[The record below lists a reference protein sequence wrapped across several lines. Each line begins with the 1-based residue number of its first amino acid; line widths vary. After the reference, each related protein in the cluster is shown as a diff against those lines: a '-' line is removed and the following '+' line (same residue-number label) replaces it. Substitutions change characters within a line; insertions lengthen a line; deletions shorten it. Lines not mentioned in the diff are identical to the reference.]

1 MRVFFQTSRQR
12 SFLSACRIAR
22 KKWSASVPLLL
33 AALLTVVFYSCRDED
48 LLPSVQSVEHN
59 GTRTED
65 NANTSGLTISGD
77 IKKFYDDKNNLL
89 YSGYTYAPS
98 RRVPLVGEGRVI
110 NQITKNL
117 VGVLSN
123 SDNKLEYLV
132 DKNLDNSV
140 KLTGLAEV
148 NTGLPIL
155 SVKDVNR
162 VYYDSSNG
170 IKVGFLYKDPG
181 GLLSLNVLK
190 GFWVKTYL
198 KGEEQDGS
206 STSGSG
212 DDFQLL
218 NLNLLN
224 VSGGLSEI
232 SFTTTKPFDEVRIG
246 CASIDVDVL
255 SGLEFYYAFV
265 GENPKKIAASFGYY
279 KEAETNSGLGNTNN
293 LIDEYPD
300 NSEQLSMLGHHE
312 LYVDF
317 NEKIVKD
324 SEIGFKT
331 GGLKTLDIDLTGL
344 SLFELTNNDVNNKY
358 VWGNEKVLSGGI
370 GISLLGTQ
378 DGSMSAIAK
387 EDCYGVKIKLN
398 TGLVGGLLDAILGL
412 LGNTHYYYAYSRDP
426 VEIDVSSY
434 FTIGN
439 DTISTDYYNLPT
451 PSDDGSVSYSLD
463 RWPSGATSPS
473 ISGNRITG
481 MTVNGDYVVQAI
493 YKRGEETSW
502 SYAVIHRDKK
512 EAEAGCNTMMINTSA
527 NQGQYT
533 VVESSGS
540 QGGISLFNKI
550 NNRQNLVDD
559 DYTNYAEA
567 TNVLSLIQ
575 FGSLAGVHSS
585 QDIAPQGGGKTRVGF
600 VMQTNNQLL
609 GADVLKFFFIRLYND
624 GKEVFSGL
632 TAENDAVGVGLVGND
647 GSKLRF
653 YVETDQTFDQV
664 ELWTAGLLNVN
675 LNTFRLYYAFYEPV
689 TCEEYAG
696 TSEACMEM
704 ITAQKHG
711 ATINYAETK
720 SSSAASVG
728 STMNNLSYV
737 IDNSQQTAAS
747 IVAGVS
753 LISRSTVAV
762 KFNSIRGGQPV
773 GAILRTPG
781 YVLNASVLQNVTIA
795 AYNGGQAVAS
805 ESTSGGLASIEVI
818 SDAGLAYME
827 VTPLQD
833 YDEVR
838 ISFPSLAD
846 ALETVWLSGFYIRPD
861 ANGNGIP
868 DCAEEP
874 DDQGGTDGI
883 TYKSITEHV
892 CVDETNDLGK
902 VRISVDAQDDK
913 VGTKLT
919 FTCYP
924 YNGNGQKIEQE
935 AELQQ
940 DDKGYFFELSLPVG
954 DYSISGL
961 STYNGLRAQ
970 VHPLKTTWKRNA
982 ADTDW
987 NNWSNWTDGSPWG
1000 CTNVV
1005 IPTGATRYPNLK
1017 AWGSVD
1023 KFYGGNYCANIHF
1036 EPGAAV
1042 LNTQYLEY
1050 DCAYVEMEVQSGMYH
1065 MISTPLHG
1073 MVTGDMFVSPEMP
1086 AYFTP
1091 LNGATY
1097 REVRHNP
1104 VVRQKMYS
1112 RAVTTATSGTDLNG
1126 TVAATADWSR
1136 TFNAVA
1142 QLYEQAQGIKMMVGN
1157 EGDGT
1162 SYRLRFPKAYTEYN
1176 YYTLSGGWVKEETL
1190 PEGAR
1195 NMNGKFAY
1203 EESGFKPE
1211 NAGRSFTFKLRNE
1224 EQGAT
1229 YFVAGNP
1236 FMSYLDIKTFLT
1248 ENKQSVQAIRIID
1261 SENVF
1266 GEEEGLVRISLSE
1279 NGNLSFDVAG
1289 EQSNTIAPLQ
1299 AFYVEASGDNASDNV
1314 DITYTSNMFVQPFA
1328 STATRSSRS
1337 ASVPAA
1343 GEMKI
1348 SAVSGNSVSSCSLLR
1363 SAGAS
1368 DAYNAKEDV
1377 ITLIDENFMPK
1388 VKVYTVAGKRALDI
1402 QKIKNAARVDLGF
1415 MVKDGSQQTKFT
1427 LNYGSNWKGW
1437 TLVDK
1442 QTGNRYLL
1450 DGTSLTV
1457 NAGAM
1462 KSNNGRFYLVKE

>member
-1 MRVFFQTSRQR
+1 MSVFFQTSRQR
-12 SFLSACRIAR
+12 SFLSACRIAG

-48 LLPSVQSVEHN
+48 LTPSMLSFEQG
-59 GTRTED
+59 GTRAD
-65 NANTSGLTISGD
+65 AASTSGLD
-77 IKKFYDDKNNLL
+77 VVQDA
-89 YSGYTYAPS
+89 TYGATYKPN

-140 KLTGLAEV
+140 SLKGLAEV

-181 GLLSLNVLK
+181 GLLSLNVLQ

-198 KGEEQDGS
+198 KGKEQDGS

-212 DDFQLL
+212 NKFQLL

-246 CASIDVDVL
+246 CASISVEVL

-265 GENPKKIAASFGYY
+265 GENPKKIAA
-279 KEAETNSGLGNTNN
+279 KEH
-293 LIDEYPD
+293 EYPD
-300 NSEQLSMLGHHE
+300 AKQERPSKNITDLLGRNLVDSDISNGPTCELLSGLVGGGLTCRVNFGATIPVGSEVG
-312 LYVDF
+312 YYT
-317 NEKIVKD
+317 
-324 SEIGFKT
+324 T
-331 GGLKTLDIDLTGL
+331 GGGL
-344 SLFELTNNDVNNKY
+344 ASISLGATELNAYDTSDNNPQSINT
-358 VWGNEKVLSGGI
+358 ESGI
-370 GISLLGTQ
+370 GISALAGGAREFSMILTKENAQRLELDLPSGINLL
-378 DGSMSAIAK
+378 SA
-387 EDCYGVKIKLN
+387 VQ
-398 TGLVGGLLDAILGL
+398 V
-412 LGNTHYYYAYSRDP
+412 HYAYSRDP

-451 PSDDGSVSYSLD
+451 LSEGTVTYSLISY
-463 RWPSGATSPS
+463 PEGATPPN

-481 MTVNGDYVVQAI
+481 MTVNGDYLVKAV
-493 YKRGEETSW
+493 YTREGETSW

-512 EAEAGCNTMMINTSA
+512 EAEAGCNTMMINTSG
-527 NQGQYT
+527 NEVQYT

-550 NNRQNLVDD
+550 NNRQNLVDG

-585 QDIAPQGGGKTRVGF
+585 QDIAPQGGKTRVGF

-609 GADVLKFFFIRLYND
+609 GADVLKFFFIRLYKD
-624 GKEVFSGL
+624 GEEVFSGL

-720 SSSAASVG
+720 SSSVASVG
-728 STMNNLSYV
+728 TTMNNLSYV

-781 YVLNASVLQNVTIA
+781 YGLNASVLQNVTIA

-805 ESTSGGLASIEVI
+805 ESTSSGLASIEVI
-818 SDAGLAYME
+818 SNAGLAYME

-874 DDQGGTDGI
+874 EDQGETDI
-883 TYKSITEHV
+883 TYRSITEHV
-892 CVDETNDLGK
+892 CVDETTYLGN
-902 VRISVDAQDDK
+902 VRISVDAEPK
-913 VGTKLT
+913 LLGTELT

-935 AELQQ
+935 AKLQQ
-940 DDKGYFFELSLPVG
+940 DDKDYFFELSLPVG

-970 VHPLKTTWKRNA
+970 VHPLKTTWKRSA

-1017 AWGSVD
+1017 AWDSVD

-1091 LNGATY
+1091 LNENTY

-1104 VVRQKMYS
+1104 IVRQKMYS
-1112 RAVTTATSGTDLNG
+1112 RAVKTATSGTNG
-1126 TVAATADWSR
+1126 TVVATADWSR

-1142 QLYEQAQGIKMMVGN
+1142 QPYEQAQGIKMMVGN
-1157 EGDGT
+1157 DWGT
-1162 SYRLRFPKAYTEYN
+1162 SYRLRFPKAYTKYY
-1176 YYTLSGGWVKEETL
+1176 YYTLSGGKVKPETL
-1190 PEGAR
+1190 PDGAR

-1203 EESGFKPE
+1203 EESGFTPE
-1211 NAGRSFTFKLRNE
+1211 KVRNSFTFKLRNDKQGDK
-1224 EQGAT
+1224 QGAI

-1248 ENKQSVQAIRIID
+1248 ENNQSVQAIRIID
-1261 SENVF
+1261 SESVF
-1266 GEEEGLVRISLSE
+1266 GEEEGLVRISLGE
-1279 NGNLSFDVAG
+1279 NGDLSFEGYG

-1299 AFYVEASGDNASDNV
+1299 AFYVEVLEGYTSDNV
-1314 DITYTSNMFVQPFA
+1314 NITYTSDMFVQPSA

-1337 ASVPAA
+1337 ASVPTA

-1377 ITLIDENFMPK
+1377 VSLIDEDFMPK

-1402 QKIKNAARVDLGF
+1402 QKMSNATRVDLGF
-1415 MVKDGSQQTKFT
+1415 MVKDGSQQTRFT

-1442 QTGNRYLL
+1442 QTGKRYLL

-1462 KSNNGRFYLVKE
+1462 KSNDGRFYLVKE

>member
-1 MRVFFQTSRQR
+1 MSVFFQTSRQR
-12 SFLSACRIAR
+12 SFLSACRIAG
-22 KKWSASVPLLL
+22 KKWSASVPLFL

-48 LLPSVQSVEHN
+48 LLPSVQSFEQG
-59 GTRTED
+59 GTRAE
-65 NANTSGLTISGD
+65 AASTSGLD
-77 IKKFYDDKNNLL
+77 VVQDA
-89 YSGYTYAPS
+89 TYGATYKPNC
-98 RRVPLVGEGRVI
+98 RVPLVGEGRVI

-132 DKNLDNSV
+132 DKNLDNFVSL
-140 KLTGLAEV
+140 KGLAEV
-148 NTGLPIL
+148 NAGLPIL

-162 VYYDSSNG
+162 VYYDSSNV

-181 GLLSLNVLK
+181 GLLSLDVLK

-206 STSGSG
+206 STLGSG
-212 DDFQLL
+212 ENFQLL

-246 CASIDVDVL
+246 CASISVEVL

-265 GENPKKIAASFGYY
+265 GENPKKIAAE
-279 KEAETNSGLGNTNN
+279 KH
-293 LIDEYPD
+293 EYPYA
-300 NSEQLSMLGHHE
+300 EQERPLHPLSKGDLVNESLTDGPVCE
-312 LYVDF
+312 L
-317 NEKIVKD
+317 
-324 SEIGFKT
+324 
-331 GGLKTLDIDLTGL
+331 
-344 SLFELTNNDVNNKY
+344 
-358 VWGNEKVLSGGI
+358 
-370 GISLLGTQ
+370 IS
-378 DGSMSAIAK
+378 
-387 EDCYGVKIKLN
+387 
-398 TGLVGGLLDAILGL
+398 GL
-412 LGNTHYYYAYSRDP
+412 LGGLTCRVDFGATIPVGSEVGYYTKGGGLASISLGATKLNAYDTGDNNPQSINTESGIGVSALAGGAREFSMILTKKDTRRLELDLPSGINLLSAVQVHYAYSRDP

-451 PSDDGSVSYSLD
+451 PSEGTVIYSLI
-463 RWPSGATSPS
+463 SSPNGVTTPE

-481 MTVNGDYVVQAI
+481 MTVNGDYAVKAV
-493 YKRGEETSW
+493 YTREEKEISW
-502 SYAVIHRDKK
+502 SYAVIHRNKK
-512 EAEAGCNTMMINTSA
+512 EAEAGCNTMMINTSG
-527 NQGQYT
+527 NEGQYT

-550 NNRQNLVDD
+550 NNRQNLVDG

-585 QDIAPQGGGKTRVGF
+585 QDIAPQGGKTRVGF

-609 GADVLKFFFIRLYND
+609 GADVLKFFFIRLYKD
-624 GKEVFSGL
+624 GEEVFSGL
-632 TAENDAVGVGLVGND
+632 TAENDAIGVGLVGND

-653 YVETDQTFDQV
+653 YVETDKTFDQV

-728 STMNNLSYV
+728 ATMNNLSYV

-762 KFNSIRGGQPV
+762 KFNSIRGGQPL

-874 DDQGGTDGI
+874 DDQGETDI
-883 TYKSITEHV
+883 TYRSITEHV
-892 CVDETNDLGK
+892 CVDKTTYLGN
-902 VRISVDAQDDK
+902 VRISVDAK
-913 VGTKLT
+913 SELLGTELT

-924 YNGNGQKIEQE
+924 YNGNEQKIEQK

-982 ADTDW
+982 SDTDW

-1005 IPTGATRYPNLK
+1005 IPAGATRYPNLN

-1073 MVTGDMFVSPEMP
+1073 MITGDMFVSPEMP

-1091 LNGATY
+1091 LKEDTY

-1104 VVRQKMYS
+1104 IVRQKMYS
-1112 RAVTTATSGTDLNG
+1112 RAVTTATSGTDSNG
-1126 TVAATADWSR
+1126 TVVATADWSR

-1142 QLYEQAQGIKMMVGN
+1142 QPYEQAQGIKMMVGN
-1157 EGDGT
+1157 DWGT

-1176 YYTLSGGWVKEETL
+1176 YYTLSGRWVKKETL

-1211 NAGRSFTFKLRNE
+1211 NAGRSFTFELRNE

-1261 SENVF
+1261 SESVF
-1266 GEEEGLVRISLSE
+1266 GEEEGLVRISLGK
-1279 NGNLSFDVAG
+1279 NGDLSFDVAG

-1299 AFYVEASGDNASDNV
+1299 AFYVEALEGYTSDNV
-1314 DITYTSNMFVQPFA
+1314 NITYTSDMFVQPSA

-1337 ASVPAA
+1337 ASVPTA

-1348 SAVSGNSVSSCSLLR
+1348 SAVSGNSVSSCSLIR

-1368 DAYNAKEDV
+1368 DAYNAKEDIV
-1377 ITLIDENFMPK
+1377 SLIDEDFMPK
-1388 VKVYTVAGKRALDI
+1388 VKVYTVADKRALDI
-1402 QKIKNAARVDLGF
+1402 QKMSNATRVGLGF
-1415 MVKDGSQQTKFT
+1415 MVKDGSQQTEFT
-1427 LNYGSNWKGW
+1427 LDYGSNWKGW

-1442 QTGNRYLL
+1442 QTGKRYLL

-1462 KSNNGRFYLVKE
+1462 KSNDGRFYLVKE

>member
-1 MRVFFQTSRQR
+1 MSVFFQTSRQR
-12 SFLSACRIAR
+12 SFLSACRIAG

-59 GTRTED
+59 GTRNETES
-65 NANTSGLTISGD
+65 TSGLDVVQDEIYGA
-77 IKKFYDDKNNLL
+77 
-89 YSGYTYAPS
+89 TYKPNC
-98 RRVPLVGEGRVI
+98 RVPLVGEGRVI

-140 KLTGLAEV
+140 SLKGLAEV

-181 GLLSLNVLK
+181 GLLSLNVLQ

-198 KGEEQDGS
+198 KGKEQDGS

-212 DDFQLL
+212 DKFQLL

-246 CASIDVDVL
+246 CASISVEVL

-265 GENPKKIAASFGYY
+265 GENPEKIATYNGYY
-279 KEAETNSGLGNTNN
+279 KQPETDSGGSITGLGNTNN
-293 LIDEYPD
+293 LIDEELD
-300 NSEQLSMLGHHE
+300 NSEQLSLAGHHE

-331 GGLKTLDIDLTGL
+331 GGFKTLDIDLTGL

-398 TGLVGGLLDAILGL
+398 TGLVGGLLDVILGL

-451 PSDDGSVSYSLD
+451 PSDGTVTYSLISY
-463 RWPSGATSPS
+463 PEGATFPS

-481 MTVNGDYVVQAI
+481 MTENGDYVVQAI

-512 EAEAGCNTMMINTSA
+512 EAEAGCNTMMINTSG
-527 NQGQYT
+527 NEVQYT

-550 NNRQNLVDD
+550 NNRQNLVDG

-585 QDIAPQGGGKTRVGF
+585 QDIAPQGGKTRVGF

-609 GADVLKFFFIRLYND
+609 GADVLKFFFIRLYKD
-624 GKEVFSGL
+624 GEEVFSGL

-720 SSSAASVG
+720 SSSVASVG
-728 STMNNLSYV
+728 TTMNNLSYV

-762 KFNSIRGGQPV
+762 KFNSIRGGQPL

-805 ESTSGGLASIEVI
+805 ESTAGGLASIEVI

-874 DDQGGTDGI
+874 DDQGETDI
-883 TYKSITEHV
+883 AYKSITEHV
-892 CVDETNDLGK
+892 CVDETTYLGN
-902 VRISVDAQDDK
+902 VRIFVDAQDDK

-970 VHPLKTTWKRNA
+970 VHPLKTTWKRNT

-1005 IPTGATRYPNLK
+1005 IPAGATRYPNLK

-1091 LNGATY
+1091 LKEDTY

-1104 VVRQKMYS
+1104 IVRQKMYS

-1126 TVAATADWSR
+1126 TVASTADWSR

-1176 YYTLSGGWVKEETL
+1176 YYTLSGRWVKEETL

-1248 ENKQSVQAIRIID
+1248 ENKRSVQAIRIID

-1314 DITYTSNMFVQPFA
+1314 DITYTSDMFVQPSA

-1368 DAYNAKEDV
+1368 DAYNAKEDIV
-1377 ITLIDENFMPK
+1377 SLIDEDFMPK
-1388 VKVYTVAGKRALDI
+1388 VKVYTVADKRALDI
-1402 QKIKNAARVDLGF
+1402 QKMSNATRVGLGF
-1415 MVKDGSQQTKFT
+1415 MVKDASQQTEFT
-1427 LNYGSNWKGW
+1427 LDYGSNWKGW

-1442 QTGNRYLL
+1442 QTGKRYLL

-1462 KSNNGRFYLVKE
+1462 KSNDGRFYLVKE

>member
-1 MRVFFQTSRQR
+1 MSVFFQTSRQR
-12 SFLSACRIAR
+12 SFLSACRIAG
-22 KKWSASVPLLL
+22 KKWSASVPLFL

-48 LLPSVQSVEHN
+48 LLPSVQSFEQG
-59 GTRTED
+59 GTRAE
-65 NANTSGLTISGD
+65 AASTSGLD
-77 IKKFYDDKNNLL
+77 VVQDA
-89 YSGYTYAPS
+89 TYGATYKPNC
-98 RRVPLVGEGRVI
+98 RVPLVGEGRVI

-132 DKNLDNSV
+132 DKNLDNFVSL
-140 KLTGLAEV
+140 KGLAEV
-148 NTGLPIL
+148 NAGLPIL

-162 VYYDSSNG
+162 VYYDSSNV

-181 GLLSLNVLK
+181 GLLSLDVLK

-206 STSGSG
+206 STLGSG
-212 DDFQLL
+212 ENFQLL

-246 CASIDVDVL
+246 CASISVEVL

-265 GENPKKIAASFGYY
+265 GENPKKIAAEKHEYPYAEQERPLHPLSKGDLVNESLIDGPVCELISGLLGGGLTCRVDFGATIPVGSEVGYY
-279 KEAETNSGLGNTNN
+279 T
-293 LIDEYPD
+293 
-300 NSEQLSMLGHHE
+300 
-312 LYVDF
+312 
-317 NEKIVKD
+317 
-324 SEIGFKT
+324 T
-331 GGLKTLDIDLTGL
+331 GGGLASISLGATKLNAYDTGD
-344 SLFELTNNDVNNKY
+344 NNPQSINT
-358 VWGNEKVLSGGI
+358 ESGI
-370 GISLLGTQ
+370 GV
-378 DGSMSAIAK
+378 SA
-387 EDCYGVKIKLN
+387 
-398 TGLVGGLLDAILGL
+398 LVGGAREFSMILTKKDTRRLELDLPSGINLLSAVKV
-412 LGNTHYYYAYSRDP
+412 HYAYSRDP

-451 PSDDGSVSYSLD
+451 PSEGTVIYSLIS
-463 RWPSGATSPS
+463 WPSGATSPS
-473 ISGNRITG
+473 ISGNHMTG
-481 MTVNGDYVVQAI
+481 MTVNGDYVVKAV
-493 YKRGEETSW
+493 YTREEKETSW
-502 SYAVIHRDKK
+502 SYAVIHRNKK
-512 EAEAGCNTMMINTSA
+512 EAVAGCNTMMINTSG
-527 NQGQYT
+527 NEGQYT

-550 NNRQNLVDD
+550 NNRQNLVDG

-585 QDIAPQGGGKTRVGF
+585 QDIAPQGGKTRVGF

-609 GADVLKFFFIRLYND
+609 GADVLKFFFIRLYKD
-624 GKEVFSGL
+624 GEEVFSGL

-653 YVETDQTFDQV
+653 YVETDRTFDQV

-675 LNTFRLYYAFYEPV
+675 LNTFRLYYAFYEPT

-720 SSSAASVG
+720 SSSVASVG
-728 STMNNLSYV
+728 ATTNNLSYV

-762 KFNSIRGGQPV
+762 KFNSIRGGQPL

-805 ESTSGGLASIEVI
+805 ESTSSGLASIEVI

-827 VTPLQD
+827 VTPLQG

-874 DDQGGTDGI
+874 DDQGETDI
-883 TYKSITEHV
+883 AYKSITEHV
-892 CVDETNDLGK
+892 CVDETTYLGN
-902 VRISVDAQDDK
+902 VRISVDAK
-913 VGTKLT
+913 SELLGTELT

-924 YNGNGQKIEQE
+924 YNGNGQKIEQK

-961 STYNGLRAQ
+961 STYNGMRAQ
-970 VHPLKTTWKRNA
+970 VHPLKTTWKRSA
-982 ADTDW
+982 SDTDW

-1005 IPTGATRYPNLK
+1005 IPAGATRYPNLK

-1112 RAVTTATSGTDLNG
+1112 RAVTTATSGTNG
-1126 TVAATADWSR
+1126 TVVATADWSR

-1142 QLYEQAQGIKMMVGN
+1142 QPYEQAQGIKMMVGN
-1157 EGDGT
+1157 DWGT

-1176 YYTLSGGWVKEETL
+1176 YYTLSGGWVKKETL

-1203 EESGFKPE
+1203 EVIGFNPE
-1211 NAGRSFTFKLRNE
+1211 NAGSSFTFELRNE

-1261 SENVF
+1261 SENIF
-1266 GEEEGLVRISLSE
+1266 GGEEGLVRISLGE
-1279 NGNLSFDVAG
+1279 NGDLSFDVAG

-1299 AFYVEASGDNASDNV
+1299 AFYVEVSGDYASDNV
-1314 DITYTSNMFVQPFA
+1314 NITYTSNMFVQPSA

-1337 ASVPAA
+1337 ASVPTA

-1348 SAVSGNSVSSCSLLR
+1348 SAVSGNSVSSCSLIR

-1368 DAYNAKEDV
+1368 DAYNAKEDIV
-1377 ITLIDENFMPK
+1377 SLIDEDFMPK
-1388 VKVYTVAGKRALDI
+1388 VKVYTVADKRALDI
-1402 QKIKNAARVDLGF
+1402 QKMSNATRVGLGF
-1415 MVKDGSQQTKFT
+1415 MVKDGSQQTEFT
-1427 LNYGSNWKGW
+1427 LDYGSNWKGW

-1442 QTGNRYLL
+1442 QTGKRYLL

-1462 KSNNGRFYLVKE
+1462 KSNDGRFYLVKE

>member
-1 MRVFFQTSRQR
+1 MSVFFQTSRQR
-12 SFLSACRIAR
+12 SFLSACRIAG
-22 KKWSASVPLLL
+22 KKWSASVPLFL

-48 LLPSVQSVEHN
+48 LLPSVQSFEQG
-59 GTRTED
+59 GTRAE
-65 NANTSGLTISGD
+65 AASTSGLD
-77 IKKFYDDKNNLL
+77 VVQDA
-89 YSGYTYAPS
+89 TYGATYKPNC
-98 RRVPLVGEGRVI
+98 RVPLVGEGRVI

-132 DKNLDNSV
+132 DKNLDNFVSL
-140 KLTGLAEV
+140 KGLAEV
-148 NTGLPIL
+148 NAGLPIL

-162 VYYDSSNG
+162 VYYDSSNV

-181 GLLSLNVLK
+181 GLLSLNVLQ

-198 KGEEQDGS
+198 KGKEQDGS

-212 DDFQLL
+212 DNFKLL

-265 GENPKKIAASFGYY
+265 GENPKKIAAEKHEYPY
-279 KEAETNSGLGNTNN
+279 AEQERPLHPLSKGDLVNES
-293 LIDEYPD
+293 LIDGPVC
-300 NSEQLSMLGHHE
+300 E
-312 LYVDF
+312 L
-317 NEKIVKD
+317 
-324 SEIGFKT
+324 
-331 GGLKTLDIDLTGL
+331 
-344 SLFELTNNDVNNKY
+344 
-358 VWGNEKVLSGGI
+358 
-370 GISLLGTQ
+370 IS
-378 DGSMSAIAK
+378 
-387 EDCYGVKIKLN
+387 
-398 TGLVGGLLDAILGL
+398 GL
-412 LGNTHYYYAYSRDP
+412 LGGGLTCRVDFGATIPVGSEVGYYTTGGGLASISLGATKLNAYDTSDNNPQSINTESGIGVSALAGGAREFSMILTKENAQRLELDLPSGINLLSAVQVHYAYSRDP

-451 PSDDGSVSYSLD
+451 PSDGTVSYSLIS
-463 RWPSGATSPS
+463 WPSGATSPS
-473 ISGNRITG
+473 ISGNHMTG
-481 MTVNGDYVVQAI
+481 MTVNGDYAVKAV
-493 YKRGEETSW
+493 YTREEKETSW
-502 SYAVIHRDKK
+502 SYAVIHRNKK
-512 EAEAGCNTMMINTSA
+512 EAVAGCNTMMINTSA

-550 NNRQNLVDD
+550 NNRQNLVDG

-585 QDIAPQGGGKTRVGF
+585 QDIAPQGGKTRVGF

-609 GADVLKFFFIRLYND
+609 GADVLKFFFIRLYKD
-624 GKEVFSGL
+624 GEEVFSGL
-632 TAENDAVGVGLVGND
+632 TAENDAIGVGLVGND

-653 YVETDQTFDQV
+653 YVETDKTFDQV

-675 LNTFRLYYAFYEPV
+675 LNTFRLYYAFYEPT

-728 STMNNLSYV
+728 ATMNNLSYV

-762 KFNSIRGGQPV
+762 KFNSIRGGQPL

-827 VTPLQD
+827 VTPLQG

-874 DDQGGTDGI
+874 DDQGETDI
-883 TYKSITEHV
+883 AYKSITEHV
-892 CVDETNDLGK
+892 CVDETTYLGN
-902 VRISVDAQDDK
+902 VRISVDAK
-913 VGTKLT
+913 SELLGTELT

-924 YNGNGQKIEQE
+924 YNGNGQKIEQK

-961 STYNGLRAQ
+961 STYNGMRAQ
-970 VHPLKTTWKRNA
+970 VHPLKTTWKRSA
-982 ADTDW
+982 SDTDW

-1005 IPTGATRYPNLK
+1005 IPAGATRYPNLK

-1073 MVTGDMFVSPEMP
+1073 MITGDMFVSPEMP

-1091 LNGATY
+1091 LKEDTY

-1104 VVRQKMYS
+1104 IVRQKMYS
-1112 RAVTTATSGTDLNG
+1112 RAVTTATSGTNG
-1126 TVAATADWSR
+1126 TVVATADWSR

-1142 QLYEQAQGIKMMVGN
+1142 QPYEQAQGIKMMVGN
-1157 EGDGT
+1157 DWGT

-1176 YYTLSGGWVKEETL
+1176 YYTLSGECVKKETL
-1190 PEGAR
+1190 PVEAR

-1203 EESGFKPE
+1203 EVSGFNPE
-1211 NAGRSFTFKLRNE
+1211 NAGNSFTFELRNDGK
-1224 EQGAT
+1224 GAT

-1248 ENKQSVQAIRIID
+1248 ENKQFVQAIRIID
-1261 SENVF
+1261 SESVF
-1266 GEEEGLVRISLSE
+1266 GEEEGLVRISLGK
-1279 NGNLSFDVAG
+1279 NGDLSFNVAG

-1299 AFYVEASGDNASDNV
+1299 AFYVEALEGYTSDNV
-1314 DITYTSNMFVQPFA
+1314 NITYTSDMFVQPSA

-1337 ASVPAA
+1337 ASVPTA

-1348 SAVSGNSVSSCSLLR
+1348 SAVSGNSVSSCSLIR

-1368 DAYNAKEDV
+1368 DAYNAKEDIV
-1377 ITLIDENFMPK
+1377 SLIDEDFMPK
-1388 VKVYTVAGKRALDI
+1388 VKVYTVANKRALDI
-1402 QKIKNAARVDLGF
+1402 QKMSNATRVGLGF
-1415 MVKDGSQQTKFT
+1415 MVKDGSQQTEFT
-1427 LNYGSNWKGW
+1427 LDYGSNWKGW

-1442 QTGNRYLL
+1442 QTGKRYLL

-1462 KSNNGRFYLVKE
+1462 KSNDGRFYLVKE

>member
-1 MRVFFQTSRQR
+1 MSVFFQTSRQR
-12 SFLSACRIAR
+12 SFLSACRIAG
-22 KKWSASVPLLL
+22 KKWSASVPLFL

-48 LLPSVQSVEHN
+48 LLPSVQSFEQG
-59 GTRTED
+59 GTRAE
-65 NANTSGLTISGD
+65 AASTSGLD
-77 IKKFYDDKNNLL
+77 VVQDA
-89 YSGYTYAPS
+89 TYGATYKPNC
-98 RRVPLVGEGRVI
+98 RVPLVGEGRVI

-132 DKNLDNSV
+132 DKNLDNFVSL
-140 KLTGLAEV
+140 KGLAEV
-148 NTGLPIL
+148 NAGLPIL

-162 VYYDSSNG
+162 VYYDSSNV

-181 GLLSLNVLK
+181 GLLSLDVLK

-206 STSGSG
+206 STLGSG
-212 DDFQLL
+212 ENFQLL

-232 SFTTTKPFDEVRIG
+232 SFTTTRPFDEVRIG
-246 CASIDVDVL
+246 CASISVEVL

-265 GENPKKIAASFGYY
+265 GENPKKIAAETYAYPTAKQEKPAHLGTGDLVNESLIDGPVCELISGLLGGGLTCRVDFGATIPVGSEVGYY
-279 KEAETNSGLGNTNN
+279 TKG
-293 LIDEYPD
+293 
-300 NSEQLSMLGHHE
+300 
-312 LYVDF
+312 
-317 NEKIVKD
+317 
-324 SEIGFKT
+324 
-331 GGLKTLDIDLTGL
+331 GGLASISLGATKLNAYDTGD
-344 SLFELTNNDVNNKY
+344 NNPQSINT
-358 VWGNEKVLSGGI
+358 EGGI
-370 GISLLGTQ
+370 GV
-378 DGSMSAIAK
+378 SA
-387 EDCYGVKIKLN
+387 
-398 TGLVGGLLDAILGL
+398 LVGGAREFSMILTKENAQRLELDLPSGINLLSAVQV
-412 LGNTHYYYAYSRDP
+412 HYAYSRDP

-439 DTISTDYYNLPT
+439 DTISTDYHNLPT
-451 PSDDGSVSYSLD
+451 PSEGTVIYSLIS
-463 RWPSGATSPS
+463 WPSGATSPS
-473 ISGNRITG
+473 ISGNHMTG
-481 MTVNGDYVVQAI
+481 MTVNGDYVVKAV
-493 YKRGEETSW
+493 YTREEKETSW
-502 SYAVIHRDKK
+502 SYAVIHRNKK
-512 EAEAGCNTMMINTSA
+512 EAVAGCNTMMINTSG
-527 NQGQYT
+527 NEGQYT

-550 NNRQNLVDD
+550 NNRQNLVDG

-585 QDIAPQGGGKTRVGF
+585 QDIAPQGGKTRVGF

-609 GADVLKFFFIRLYND
+609 GADVLKFFFIRLYKD
-624 GKEVFSGL
+624 GEEVFSGL

-675 LNTFRLYYAFYEPV
+675 LNTFRLYYAFYEPT

-728 STMNNLSYV
+728 ATMNNLSYV

-781 YVLNASVLQNVTIA
+781 YVLNASVLQNVAIA

-827 VTPLQD
+827 VTPLQG

-874 DDQGGTDGI
+874 DDQGETDI
-883 TYKSITEHV
+883 AYKSITEHV
-892 CVDETNDLGK
+892 CVDETTYLGN
-902 VRISVDAQDDK
+902 VRIFVDAQDDK

-935 AELQQ
+935 AELRQ

-982 ADTDW
+982 SDTDW

-1005 IPTGATRYPNLK
+1005 IPAGATRYPNLN

-1091 LNGATY
+1091 LKEDTY

-1104 VVRQKMYS
+1104 IVRQKMYS
-1112 RAVTTATSGTDLNG
+1112 RAVTTATSGTNG
-1126 TVAATADWSR
+1126 TVVATADWSR

-1176 YYTLSGGWVKEETL
+1176 YYTLSGRWVKEETL

-1203 EESGFKPE
+1203 EVSGFNPE
-1211 NAGRSFTFKLRNE
+1211 NVGNSFTFELRNDRK
-1224 EQGAT
+1224 GAT

-1248 ENKQSVQAIRIID
+1248 ENKQSVQAIHIID

-1266 GEEEGLVRISLSE
+1266 GEEEGLVRISLGK
-1279 NGNLSFDVAG
+1279 NGDLSFNVAG

-1299 AFYVEASGDNASDNV
+1299 AFYVEALEGYTSDNV
-1314 DITYTSNMFVQPFA
+1314 NITYTSDMFVQPSA

-1348 SAVSGNSVSSCSLLR
+1348 SAVSGNSVSSCSLIR

-1368 DAYNAKEDV
+1368 DAYNAKEDIV
-1377 ITLIDENFMPK
+1377 SLIDEDFMPK
-1388 VKVYTVAGKRALDI
+1388 VKVYTVADKRALDI
-1402 QKIKNAARVDLGF
+1402 QEMSNATRVDLGF
-1415 MVKDGSQQTKFT
+1415 MVKDGSQQTEFT
-1427 LNYGSNWKGW
+1427 LDYGSNWKGW

-1442 QTGNRYLL
+1442 QTGKRYLL

-1462 KSNNGRFYLVKE
+1462 KSNDGRFYLVKE

>member
-1 MRVFFQTSRQR
+1 MSVFFQTSRQR
-12 SFLSACRIAR
+12 SFLSACRIAG
-22 KKWSASVPLLL
+22 KKWSASVPLFL

-48 LLPSVQSVEHN
+48 LLPSVQSFEQG
-59 GTRTED
+59 GTRAE
-65 NANTSGLTISGD
+65 AASTSGLD
-77 IKKFYDDKNNLL
+77 VVQDA
-89 YSGYTYAPS
+89 TYGATYKPNC
-98 RRVPLVGEGRVI
+98 RVPLVGEGRVI

-132 DKNLDNSV
+132 DKNLDNFVSL
-140 KLTGLAEV
+140 KGLAEV
-148 NTGLPIL
+148 NAGLPIL

-162 VYYDSSNG
+162 VYYDSSNV

-181 GLLSLNVLK
+181 GLLSLDVLK

-206 STSGSG
+206 STLGSG
-212 DDFQLL
+212 ENFQLL

-246 CASIDVDVL
+246 CASISVEVL

-265 GENPKKIAASFGYY
+265 GENPKKIAAE
-279 KEAETNSGLGNTNN
+279 KH
-293 LIDEYPD
+293 EYPYA
-300 NSEQLSMLGHHE
+300 EQERPLHPLSKGDLVNESLTDGPVCE
-312 LYVDF
+312 L
-317 NEKIVKD
+317 
-324 SEIGFKT
+324 
-331 GGLKTLDIDLTGL
+331 
-344 SLFELTNNDVNNKY
+344 
-358 VWGNEKVLSGGI
+358 
-370 GISLLGTQ
+370 IS
-378 DGSMSAIAK
+378 
-387 EDCYGVKIKLN
+387 
-398 TGLVGGLLDAILGL
+398 GL
-412 LGNTHYYYAYSRDP
+412 LGGLTCRVDFGATIPVGSEVGYYTKGGGLASISLGATKLNAYDTGDNNPQSINTESGIGVSALAGGAREFSMILTKKDTRRLELDLPSGINLLSAVQVHYAYSRDP

-451 PSDDGSVSYSLD
+451 PSEGTVIYSLIS
-463 RWPSGATSPS
+463 WPSGATSPS
-473 ISGNRITG
+473 ISGNHMTG
-481 MTVNGDYVVQAI
+481 MTVNGDYVVKAV
-493 YKRGEETSW
+493 YTREEKETSW
-502 SYAVIHRDKK
+502 SYAVIHRNKK
-512 EAEAGCNTMMINTSA
+512 EAVAGCNTMMINTSG
-527 NQGQYT
+527 NEGQYT

-550 NNRQNLVDD
+550 NNRQNLVDG

-585 QDIAPQGGGKTRVGF
+585 QDIAPQGGKTRVGF

-609 GADVLKFFFIRLYND
+609 GADVLKFFFIRLYKD
-624 GKEVFSGL
+624 GEEVFSGL
-632 TAENDAVGVGLVGND
+632 TAENDAIGVGLVGND

-653 YVETDQTFDQV
+653 YVETDKTFDQV

-728 STMNNLSYV
+728 ATMNNLSYV

-762 KFNSIRGGQPV
+762 KFNSIRGGQPL

-874 DDQGGTDGI
+874 DDQGETDI
-883 TYKSITEHV
+883 TYRSITEHV
-892 CVDETNDLGK
+892 CVDETTYLGN
-902 VRISVDAQDDK
+902 VRISVDAK
-913 VGTKLT
+913 SELLGTELT

-924 YNGNGQKIEQE
+924 YNGNEQKIEQK

-982 ADTDW
+982 SDTDW

-1005 IPTGATRYPNLK
+1005 IPAGATRYPNLN

-1073 MVTGDMFVSPEMP
+1073 MITGDMFVSPEMP

-1104 VVRQKMYS
+1104 IVRQKMYS
-1112 RAVTTATSGTDLNG
+1112 RAVTTATSGTDSNG
-1126 TVAATADWSR
+1126 TVVATADWSR

-1142 QLYEQAQGIKMMVGN
+1142 QPYEQAQGIKMMVGN
-1157 EGDGT
+1157 DWGT

-1176 YYTLSGGWVKEETL
+1176 YYTLSGRWVKKETL

-1211 NAGRSFTFKLRNE
+1211 NAGRSFTFELRNE

-1261 SENVF
+1261 SESVF
-1266 GEEEGLVRISLSE
+1266 GEEEGLVRISLGK
-1279 NGNLSFDVAG
+1279 NGDLSFDVAG

-1299 AFYVEASGDNASDNV
+1299 AFYVEALEGYTSDNV
-1314 DITYTSNMFVQPFA
+1314 NITYTSDMFVQPSA

-1337 ASVPAA
+1337 ASVPTA

-1348 SAVSGNSVSSCSLLR
+1348 SAVSGNSVSSCSLIR

-1368 DAYNAKEDV
+1368 DAYNAKEDIV
-1377 ITLIDENFMPK
+1377 SLIDEDFMPK
-1388 VKVYTVAGKRALDI
+1388 VKVYTVADKRALDI
-1402 QKIKNAARVDLGF
+1402 QKMSNATRVDLGF
-1415 MVKDGSQQTKFT
+1415 MVKDGSQQTEFT
-1427 LNYGSNWKGW
+1427 LDYGSNWKGW

-1442 QTGNRYLL
+1442 QTGKRYLL

-1462 KSNNGRFYLVKE
+1462 KSNDGRFYLVKE

>member
-1 MRVFFQTSRQR
+1 MSVFFQTSRQR
-12 SFLSACRIAR
+12 SFLSACRIAG
-22 KKWSASVPLLL
+22 KKWSASVPLFL

-48 LLPSVQSVEHN
+48 LLPSVQSFEQG
-59 GTRTED
+59 GTRAE
-65 NANTSGLTISGD
+65 AASTSGLD
-77 IKKFYDDKNNLL
+77 VVQDA
-89 YSGYTYAPS
+89 TYGATYKPNC
-98 RRVPLVGEGRVI
+98 RVPLVGEGRVI

-132 DKNLDNSV
+132 DKNLDNFVSL
-140 KLTGLAEV
+140 KGLAEV
-148 NTGLPIL
+148 NAGLPIL

-162 VYYDSSNG
+162 VYYDSSNV

-181 GLLSLNVLK
+181 GLLSLNVLQ

-198 KGEEQDGS
+198 KGKEQDGS

-212 DDFQLL
+212 DNFKLL

-265 GENPKKIAASFGYY
+265 GENPKKIAAEKHEYPY
-279 KEAETNSGLGNTNN
+279 AEQERPLHPLSKGDLVNES
-293 LIDEYPD
+293 LIDGPVC
-300 NSEQLSMLGHHE
+300 E
-312 LYVDF
+312 L
-317 NEKIVKD
+317 
-324 SEIGFKT
+324 
-331 GGLKTLDIDLTGL
+331 
-344 SLFELTNNDVNNKY
+344 
-358 VWGNEKVLSGGI
+358 
-370 GISLLGTQ
+370 IS
-378 DGSMSAIAK
+378 
-387 EDCYGVKIKLN
+387 
-398 TGLVGGLLDAILGL
+398 GL
-412 LGNTHYYYAYSRDP
+412 LGGGLTCRVDFGATIPVGSEVGYYTTGGGLASISLGATKLNAYDTSDNNPQSINTESGIGVSALAGGAREFSMILTKKDTRRLELDLPSGINLLSAVQVHYAYSRDP

-451 PSDDGSVSYSLD
+451 PSDGTVSYSLIS
-463 RWPSGATSPS
+463 WPSGATSPS
-473 ISGNRITG
+473 ISGNHMTG
-481 MTVNGDYVVQAI
+481 MTVNGDYAVKAV
-493 YKRGEETSW
+493 YTREEKETSW
-502 SYAVIHRDKK
+502 SYAVIHRNKK
-512 EAEAGCNTMMINTSA
+512 EAVAGCNTMMINTSE

-550 NNRQNLVDD
+550 NNRQNLVDG

-585 QDIAPQGGGKTRVGF
+585 QDIAPQGGKTRVGF

-609 GADVLKFFFIRLYND
+609 GADVLKFFFIRLYKD
-624 GKEVFSGL
+624 GEEVFSGL
-632 TAENDAVGVGLVGND
+632 TAENDAIGVGLVGND

-653 YVETDQTFDQV
+653 YVETDKTFDQV

-728 STMNNLSYV
+728 ATMNNLSYV

-827 VTPLQD
+827 VTPLQG

-874 DDQGGTDGI
+874 DDQGETDI
-883 TYKSITEHV
+883 AYKSITEHV
-892 CVDETNDLGK
+892 CVDETTYLGN
-902 VRISVDAQDDK
+902 VRISVDAK
-913 VGTKLT
+913 SELLGTELT

-924 YNGNGQKIEQE
+924 YNGNGQKIEQK

-961 STYNGLRAQ
+961 STYNGMRAQ
-970 VHPLKTTWKRNA
+970 VHPLKTTWKRSA
-982 ADTDW
+982 SDTDW

-1005 IPTGATRYPNLK
+1005 IPAGATRYPNLK

-1073 MVTGDMFVSPEMP
+1073 MITGDMFVSPEMP

-1091 LNGATY
+1091 LKEDTY
-1097 REVRHNP
+1097 REMRHNP
-1104 VVRQKMYS
+1104 IVRQKMYS
-1112 RAVTTATSGTDLNG
+1112 RAVTTATSGTNG
-1126 TVAATADWSR
+1126 TVVATADWSR

-1142 QLYEQAQGIKMMVGN
+1142 QPYEQAQGIKMMVGN
-1157 EGDGT
+1157 DWGT

-1176 YYTLSGGWVKEETL
+1176 YYTLSGECVKKETL
-1190 PEGAR
+1190 PVEAR

-1203 EESGFKPE
+1203 EVSGFNPE
-1211 NAGRSFTFKLRNE
+1211 NAGNSFTFELRNDGK
-1224 EQGAT
+1224 GAT

-1248 ENKQSVQAIRIID
+1248 ENKQFVQAIRIID
-1261 SENVF
+1261 SESVF
-1266 GEEEGLVRISLSE
+1266 GEEEGLVRISLGK
-1279 NGNLSFDVAG
+1279 NGDLSFNVAG

-1299 AFYVEASGDNASDNV
+1299 AFYVEALEGYTSDNV
-1314 DITYTSNMFVQPFA
+1314 NITYTSDMFVQPSA

-1337 ASVPAA
+1337 ASVPTA

-1348 SAVSGNSVSSCSLLR
+1348 SAVSGNSVSSCSLIR

-1368 DAYNAKEDV
+1368 DAYNAKEDIV
-1377 ITLIDENFMPK
+1377 SLIDEDFMPK
-1388 VKVYTVAGKRALDI
+1388 VKVYTVADKRALDI
-1402 QKIKNAARVDLGF
+1402 QKMSNATRVGLGF
-1415 MVKDGSQQTKFT
+1415 MVKDGSQQTEFT
-1427 LNYGSNWKGW
+1427 LDYGSNWKGW

-1442 QTGNRYLL
+1442 QTGKRYLL

-1462 KSNNGRFYLVKE
+1462 KSNDGRFYLVKE

>member
-1 MRVFFQTSRQR
+1 MSVFFQTSRQR
-12 SFLSACRIAR
+12 SFLSACRIAG
-22 KKWSASVPLLL
+22 KKWSASVPLFL

-48 LLPSVQSVEHN
+48 LLPSVQSFEQG
-59 GTRTED
+59 GTRAE
-65 NANTSGLTISGD
+65 AASTSGLDVVQDATGA
-77 IKKFYDDKNNLL
+77 
-89 YSGYTYAPS
+89 TYKPNC
-98 RRVPLVGEGRVI
+98 RVPLVGEGRVI

-140 KLTGLAEV
+140 SLKGLAEV
-148 NTGLPIL
+148 NAGLPIL

-170 IKVGFLYKDPG
+170 IKVGFLYKAPG
-181 GLLSLNVLK
+181 GLLSLNVLQ

-198 KGEEQDGS
+198 KGKEQDGS

-212 DDFQLL
+212 DKFQLL

-246 CASIDVDVL
+246 CASISVDVL

-265 GENPKKIAASFGYY
+265 GENPKKIAAE
-279 KEAETNSGLGNTNN
+279 KH
-293 LIDEYPD
+293 EYPYA
-300 NSEQLSMLGHHE
+300 EQERPLHSLSKG
-312 LYVDF
+312 
-317 NEKIVKD
+317 
-324 SEIGFKT
+324 
-331 GGLKTLDIDLTGL
+331 DLVNKNL
-344 SLFELTNNDVNNKY
+344 NDGPVCEF
-358 VWGNEKVLSGGI
+358 VS
-370 GISLLGTQ
+370 
-378 DGSMSAIAK
+378 
-387 EDCYGVKIKLN
+387 
-398 TGLVGGLLDAILGL
+398 GL
-412 LGNTHYYYAYSRDP
+412 LGGLTCRVDFGATIPVGSEVGYYTTGGGLASISLGATELNAYDTGDNNPQSINTESGIGVSALAGGAREFSMILTKKDTRRLELDLPSGINLLSAVKVHYAYSRDP

-451 PSDDGSVSYSLD
+451 PSEGSVTYSLIS
-463 RWPSGATSPS
+463 WPSGATSPS
-473 ISGNRITG
+473 ISGNHMTG
-481 MTVNGDYVVQAI
+481 MTVNGDYVVKAV
-493 YKRGEETSW
+493 YTREEKEISW
-502 SYAVIHRDKK
+502 SYAVIHRNKK
-512 EAEAGCNTMMINTSA
+512 EAVAGCNTMMINTSA

-550 NNRQNLVDD
+550 NNRQNLVDG

-585 QDIAPQGGGKTRVGF
+585 QDIAPQGGKTRVGF

-609 GADVLKFFFIRLYND
+609 GADVLKFFFIRLYKD
-624 GKEVFSGL
+624 GEEVFSGL
-632 TAENDAVGVGLVGND
+632 TAENDAIGVGLVGND

-653 YVETDQTFDQV
+653 YVETDKTFDQV

-675 LNTFRLYYAFYEPV
+675 LNTFRLYYAFYEPT

-728 STMNNLSYV
+728 ATMNNLSYV

-781 YVLNASVLQNVTIA
+781 YVLNASVLQNVAIA

-874 DDQGGTDGI
+874 DDQGETDI
-883 TYKSITEHV
+883 AYKSITEHV
-892 CVDETNDLGK
+892 CVDETTYLGN
-902 VRISVDAQDDK
+902 VRIFVDAQDDK

-935 AELQQ
+935 AELRQ

-982 ADTDW
+982 SDTDW

-1005 IPTGATRYPNLK
+1005 IPAGATRYPDLN

-1112 RAVTTATSGTDLNG
+1112 RAVTTATSGTDPNG
-1126 TVAATADWSR
+1126 TVVATADWSR

-1142 QLYEQAQGIKMMVGN
+1142 QPYEQAQGIKMMVGN
-1157 EGDGT
+1157 DWGT

-1176 YYTLSGGWVKEETL
+1176 YYTLSGGWVKKETL

-1203 EESGFKPE
+1203 EVIGFNPE
-1211 NAGRSFTFKLRNE
+1211 NAGSSFTFELRNE

-1229 YFVAGNP
+1229 CFVAGNP

-1261 SENVF
+1261 SENIF
-1266 GEEEGLVRISLSE
+1266 GGKEGLVRISLGE
-1279 NGNLSFDVAG
+1279 NGDLSFDVAG

-1299 AFYVEASGDNASDNV
+1299 AFYVEVSGDYASDNV
-1314 DITYTSNMFVQPFA
+1314 NITYTSNMFVQPSA

-1337 ASVPAA
+1337 ASVPTA

-1368 DAYNAKEDV
+1368 DAYNAKEDIV
-1377 ITLIDENFMPK
+1377 SLIDEDFMPK
-1388 VKVYTVAGKRALDI
+1388 VKVYTVADKRALDI
-1402 QKIKNAARVDLGF
+1402 QKMSNATRVGLGF
-1415 MVKDGSQQTKFT
+1415 MVKDGSQQTEFT
-1427 LNYGSNWKGW
+1427 LDYGSNWKGW

-1442 QTGNRYLL
+1442 QTGKRYLL

-1462 KSNNGRFYLVKE
+1462 KSNDGRFYLVKE

>member
-1 MRVFFQTSRQR
+1 MSVFFQTSRQR
-12 SFLSACRIAR
+12 SFLSACRIAG
-22 KKWSASVPLLL
+22 KKWSASVPLFL

-48 LLPSVQSVEHN
+48 LLPSVQSFEQG
-59 GTRTED
+59 GTRAE
-65 NANTSGLTISGD
+65 AASTSGLD
-77 IKKFYDDKNNLL
+77 VVQDA
-89 YSGYTYAPS
+89 TYGATYKPNC
-98 RRVPLVGEGRVI
+98 RVPLVGEGRVI

-132 DKNLDNSV
+132 DKNLDNFVSL
-140 KLTGLAEV
+140 KGLAEV
-148 NTGLPIL
+148 NAGLPIL

-170 IKVGFLYKDPG
+170 IKVGFLYKAPG
-181 GLLSLNVLK
+181 GLLSLNVLQ

-198 KGEEQDGS
+198 KGKEQDGS

-212 DDFQLL
+212 DKFQLL

-246 CASIDVDVL
+246 CASISVDVL

-265 GENPKKIAASFGYY
+265 GENPKKIAAE
-279 KEAETNSGLGNTNN
+279 KH
-293 LIDEYPD
+293 EYPYAKQ
-300 NSEQLSMLGHHE
+300 ERPLHPLSKGDL
-312 LYVDF
+312 V
-317 NEKIVKD
+317 NE
-324 SEIGFKT
+324 S
-331 GGLKTLDIDLTGL
+331 LT
-344 SLFELTNNDVNNKY
+344 
-358 VWGNEKVLSGGI
+358 
-370 GISLLGTQ
+370 
-378 DGSMSAIAK
+378 DGPVC
-387 EDCYGVKIKLN
+387 E
-398 TGLVGGLLDAILGL
+398 LVGGLLGGGLTCRVDFGATIPVGSEVGYYTTGGGLASISLGATKLNAYDTSDNNPQSINAESGIGVSALAGGAREFSMILTKKDTRRLELDLPSGINL
-412 LGNTHYYYAYSRDP
+412 LSAVQVRYAYSRDP

-451 PSDDGSVSYSLD
+451 PSEGTVIYSLISS
-463 RWPSGATSPS
+463 PNGVTSPE
-473 ISGNRITG
+473 ISGNHITG
-481 MTVNGDYVVQAI
+481 MTVNGDYVVKAV
-493 YKRGEETSW
+493 YTREEKEISW
-502 SYAVIHRDKK
+502 SYAVIHRNKK
-512 EAEAGCNTMMINTSA
+512 EAEAGCNTMMINTSG
-527 NQGQYT
+527 NEGQYT

-550 NNRQNLVDD
+550 NNRQNLVDG

-585 QDIAPQGGGKTRVGF
+585 QDIALQGGGKTRVGF

-609 GADVLKFFFIRLYND
+609 GADVLKFFFIRLYKD

-653 YVETDQTFDQV
+653 YVETDRTFDQV

-720 SSSAASVG
+720 SSSVASVG
-728 STMNNLSYV
+728 ATTNNLSYV

-762 KFNSIRGGQPV
+762 KFNSIRGGQPL

-805 ESTSGGLASIEVI
+805 ESTSSGLASIEVI

-833 YDEVR
+833 YNEVR

-868 DCAEEP
+868 DCAEELEV
-874 DDQGGTDGI
+874 QGEIDI
-883 TYKSITEHV
+883 VYRDITEHV
-892 CVDETNDLGK
+892 CVDETTYLGN
-902 VRISVDAQDDK
+902 VRISVDAK
-913 VGTKLT
+913 PELLGTELT

-935 AELQQ
+935 AALQQ
-940 DDKGYFFELSLPVG
+940 DNNGYFFELSLPVG

-982 ADTDW
+982 LDTDW
-987 NNWSNWTDGSPWG
+987 NNWNNWTDGSPWG

-1005 IPTGATRYPNLK
+1005 IPAGATRYPDLN

-1112 RAVTTATSGTDLNG
+1112 RAVTTATSGTDPNG
-1126 TVAATADWSR
+1126 TVVATADWSR

-1142 QLYEQAQGIKMMVGN
+1142 QPYEQAQGIKMMVGN
-1157 EGDGT
+1157 DWGT

-1176 YYTLSGGWVKEETL
+1176 YYTLSGGWVKKETL

-1203 EESGFKPE
+1203 EVIGFNPE
-1211 NAGRSFTFKLRNE
+1211 NAGSSFTFELRNE

-1229 YFVAGNP
+1229 CFVAGNP

-1261 SENVF
+1261 SENIF
-1266 GEEEGLVRISLSE
+1266 GGKEGLVRISLGE
-1279 NGNLSFDVAG
+1279 NGDLSFDVAG

-1299 AFYVEASGDNASDNV
+1299 AFYVEVSGDYASDNV
-1314 DITYTSNMFVQPFA
+1314 NITYTSDMFVQPSA

-1337 ASVPAA
+1337 ASVPTA

-1368 DAYNAKEDV
+1368 DAYNAKEDIV
-1377 ITLIDENFMPK
+1377 SLIDEDFMPK
-1388 VKVYTVAGKRALDI
+1388 VKVYTVADKRALDI
-1402 QKIKNAARVDLGF
+1402 QKMSNATRVGLGF
-1415 MVKDGSQQTKFT
+1415 MVKDGSQQTEFT
-1427 LNYGSNWKGW
+1427 LDYGSNWKGW

-1442 QTGNRYLL
+1442 QTGKRYLL

-1462 KSNNGRFYLVKE
+1462 KSNDGRFYLVKE

>member
-1 MRVFFQTSRQR
+1 MSVFFQTSRQR
-12 SFLSACRIAR
+12 SFLSVCRIAG
-22 KKWSASVPLLL
+22 KKWSASVPLFL

-48 LLPSVQSVEHN
+48 LLPSVQSFEQG
-59 GTRTED
+59 GTRAET
-65 NANTSGLTISGD
+65 ASTSGLD
-77 IKKFYDDKNNLL
+77 VVQDA
-89 YSGYTYAPS
+89 TYGATYKPNC
-98 RRVPLVGEGRVI
+98 RVPLVGEGRVI

-132 DKNLDNSV
+132 DKNLDNFVSL
-140 KLTGLAEV
+140 KGLAEV
-148 NTGLPIL
+148 NAGLPIL

-170 IKVGFLYKDPG
+170 IKVGFLYKGPG
-181 GLLSLNVLK
+181 GLLSLNVLQ

-198 KGEEQDGS
+198 KGKEQDGS

-212 DDFQLL
+212 DNFQLL

-265 GENPKKIAASFGYY
+265 GENSKKIAAE
-279 KEAETNSGLGNTNN
+279 KH
-293 LIDEYPD
+293 EYPYA
-300 NSEQLSMLGHHE
+300 EQERPRHHLSKGDLVNESLTDGPVCE
-312 LYVDF
+312 LV
-317 NEKIVKD
+317 
-324 SEIGFKT
+324 S
-331 GGLKTLDIDLTGL
+331 
-344 SLFELTNNDVNNKY
+344 
-358 VWGNEKVLSGGI
+358 
-370 GISLLGTQ
+370 
-378 DGSMSAIAK
+378 
-387 EDCYGVKIKLN
+387 
-398 TGLVGGLLDAILGL
+398 GL
-412 LGNTHYYYAYSRDP
+412 LGGGLTCRVDFGATIPVGSEVGYYTTGGGLASISLGATELNAYDTSDNNPQSINAESGIGVSALAGGAREFSMILTKKDTRRLELDLPSGINLLSAVQVHYAYSRDP

-451 PSDDGSVSYSLD
+451 PSEGTVIYSLISS
-463 RWPSGATSPS
+463 PNGVTSPE
-473 ISGNRITG
+473 ISGNHITG
-481 MTVNGDYVVQAI
+481 MTVNGDYVVKAV
-493 YKRGEETSW
+493 YTREEKEISW
-502 SYAVIHRDKK
+502 SYAVIHRNKK
-512 EAEAGCNTMMINTSA
+512 EAEAGCNTMMINTSG
-527 NQGQYT
+527 NEGQYT

-550 NNRQNLVDD
+550 NNRQNLVDG

-585 QDIAPQGGGKTRVGF
+585 QDIALQGGGKTRVGF

-609 GADVLKFFFIRLYND
+609 GADVLKFFFIRLYKD

-653 YVETDQTFDQV
+653 YVETDRTFDQV

-720 SSSAASVG
+720 SSSVASVG
-728 STMNNLSYV
+728 ATTNNLSYV

-762 KFNSIRGGQPV
+762 KFNSIRGGQPL
-773 GAILRTPG
+773 GAILRMPG

-805 ESTSGGLASIEVI
+805 ESTSSGLASIEVI

-833 YDEVR
+833 YNEVR

-868 DCAEEP
+868 DCAEELEV
-874 DDQGGTDGI
+874 QGEIDI
-883 TYKSITEHV
+883 VYRDITEHV
-892 CVDETNDLGK
+892 CVDETTYLGN
-902 VRISVDAQDDK
+902 VRISVDAK
-913 VGTKLT
+913 PELLGTELT

-935 AELQQ
+935 AALQQ
-940 DDKGYFFELSLPVG
+940 DNNGYFFELSLPVG

-982 ADTDW
+982 LDTDW
-987 NNWSNWTDGSPWG
+987 NNWNNWTDGSPWG

-1005 IPTGATRYPNLK
+1005 IPAGATRYPNLN

-1112 RAVTTATSGTDLNG
+1112 RAVTTATSGTDPNG
-1126 TVAATADWSR
+1126 TVVATADWSR

-1142 QLYEQAQGIKMMVGN
+1142 QPYEQAQGIKMMVGN
-1157 EGDGT
+1157 DWGT

-1176 YYTLSGGWVKEETL
+1176 YYTLSGGWVKKETL

-1203 EESGFKPE
+1203 EVIGFNPE
-1211 NAGRSFTFKLRNE
+1211 NAGSSFTFELRNE

-1229 YFVAGNP
+1229 CFVAGNP

-1261 SENVF
+1261 SENIF
-1266 GEEEGLVRISLSE
+1266 GEEEGLVRISLGE
-1279 NGNLSFDVAG
+1279 NGDLSFDVAG

-1299 AFYVEASGDNASDNV
+1299 AFYVEVSGDYASDNV
-1314 DITYTSNMFVQPFA
+1314 NITYTSNMFVQPSA

-1337 ASVPAA
+1337 ASVPTA

-1368 DAYNAKEDV
+1368 DAYNAKEDIV
-1377 ITLIDENFMPK
+1377 SLIDEDFMPK
-1388 VKVYTVAGKRALDI
+1388 VKVYTVADKRALDI
-1402 QKIKNAARVDLGF
+1402 QKMSNATRVGLGF
-1415 MVKDGSQQTKFT
+1415 MVKDGSQQTEFT
-1427 LNYGSNWKGW
+1427 LDYGSNWKGW

-1442 QTGNRYLL
+1442 QTGKRYLL

-1462 KSNNGRFYLVKE
+1462 KSNDGRFYLVKE

>member
-1 MRVFFQTSRQR
+1 MSVFFQTSRQR
-12 SFLSACRIAR
+12 SFLSACRIAG
-22 KKWSASVPLLL
+22 KKWSASVPLFL

-48 LLPSVQSVEHN
+48 LLPSVQSFEQG
-59 GTRTED
+59 GTRAE
-65 NANTSGLTISGD
+65 AASTSGLD
-77 IKKFYDDKNNLL
+77 VVRDA
-89 YSGYTYAPS
+89 TYGATYKPNC
-98 RRVPLVGEGRVI
+98 RVPLVGEGRVI

-132 DKNLDNSV
+132 DKNLDNFVSL
-140 KLTGLAEV
+140 KGLAEV
-148 NTGLPIL
+148 NAGLPIL

-162 VYYDSSNG
+162 VYYDSSNV

-181 GLLSLNVLK
+181 GLLSLDVLK

-206 STSGSG
+206 STLGSG
-212 DDFQLL
+212 ENFQLL

-246 CASIDVDVL
+246 CASISVEVL

-265 GENPKKIAASFGYY
+265 GENPKKIAAE
-279 KEAETNSGLGNTNN
+279 KH
-293 LIDEYPD
+293 EYPYA
-300 NSEQLSMLGHHE
+300 EQERPLHPLSKGDLVNESLTDGPVCE
-312 LYVDF
+312 L
-317 NEKIVKD
+317 
-324 SEIGFKT
+324 
-331 GGLKTLDIDLTGL
+331 
-344 SLFELTNNDVNNKY
+344 
-358 VWGNEKVLSGGI
+358 
-370 GISLLGTQ
+370 IS
-378 DGSMSAIAK
+378 
-387 EDCYGVKIKLN
+387 
-398 TGLVGGLLDAILGL
+398 GL
-412 LGNTHYYYAYSRDP
+412 LGGLTCRVDFGATIPVGSEVGYYTKGGGLASISLGATKLNAYDTGDNNPQSINTESGIGVSALAGGAREFSMILTKKDTRRLELDLPSGINLLSAVQVHYAYSRDP

-451 PSDDGSVSYSLD
+451 PSEGTVIYSLIS
-463 RWPSGATSPS
+463 WPSGATSPS
-473 ISGNRITG
+473 ISGNHMTG
-481 MTVNGDYVVQAI
+481 MTVNGDYVVKAV
-493 YKRGEETSW
+493 YTREEKETSW
-502 SYAVIHRDKK
+502 SYAVIHRNKK
-512 EAEAGCNTMMINTSA
+512 EAVAGCNTMMINTSG
-527 NQGQYT
+527 NEGQYT

-550 NNRQNLVDD
+550 NNRQNLVDG

-585 QDIAPQGGGKTRVGF
+585 QDIAPQGGKTRVGF

-609 GADVLKFFFIRLYND
+609 GADVLKFFFIRLYKD
-624 GKEVFSGL
+624 GEEVFSGL
-632 TAENDAVGVGLVGND
+632 TAENDAIGVGLVGND

-653 YVETDQTFDQV
+653 YVETDKTFDQV

-675 LNTFRLYYAFYEPV
+675 LNTFRLYYAFYEPT

-728 STMNNLSYV
+728 ATMNNLSYV

-762 KFNSIRGGQPV
+762 KFNSIRGGQPL

-874 DDQGGTDGI
+874 DDQGETDI
-883 TYKSITEHV
+883 TYRSITEHV
-892 CVDETNDLGK
+892 CVDETTYLGN
-902 VRISVDAQDDK
+902 VRISVDAK
-913 VGTKLT
+913 SELLGTELT

-924 YNGNGQKIEQE
+924 YNGNEQKIEQK

-982 ADTDW
+982 SDTDW

-1005 IPTGATRYPNLK
+1005 IPAGATRYPNLN

-1073 MVTGDMFVSPEMP
+1073 MITGDMFVSPEMP

-1104 VVRQKMYS
+1104 IVRQKMYS
-1112 RAVTTATSGTDLNG
+1112 RAVTTATSGTDSNG
-1126 TVAATADWSR
+1126 TVVATADWSR

-1142 QLYEQAQGIKMMVGN
+1142 QPYEQAQGIKMMVGN
-1157 EGDGT
+1157 DWGT

-1176 YYTLSGGWVKEETL
+1176 YYTLSGRWVKKETL

-1211 NAGRSFTFKLRNE
+1211 NAGRSFTFELRNE

-1261 SENVF
+1261 SESVF
-1266 GEEEGLVRISLSE
+1266 GEEEGLVRISLGK
-1279 NGNLSFDVAG
+1279 NGDLSFDVAG

-1299 AFYVEASGDNASDNV
+1299 AFYVEALEGYTSDNV
-1314 DITYTSNMFVQPFA
+1314 NITYTSDMFVQPSA

-1337 ASVPAA
+1337 ASVPTA

-1348 SAVSGNSVSSCSLLR
+1348 SAVSGNSVSSCSLIR

-1368 DAYNAKEDV
+1368 DAYNAKEDIV
-1377 ITLIDENFMPK
+1377 SLIDEDFMPK
-1388 VKVYTVAGKRALDI
+1388 VKVYTVADKRALDI
-1402 QKIKNAARVDLGF
+1402 QKMSNATRVDLGF
-1415 MVKDGSQQTKFT
+1415 MVKDGSQQTEFT
-1427 LNYGSNWKGW
+1427 LDYGSNWKGW

-1442 QTGNRYLL
+1442 QTGKRYLL

-1462 KSNNGRFYLVKE
+1462 KSTDGRFYLVKE

>member
-1 MRVFFQTSRQR
+1 MSVFFQTSRQR
-12 SFLSACRIAR
+12 SFLSACRR
-22 KKWSASVPLLL
+22 TGKKWSASVPLLL

-48 LLPSVQSVEHN
+48 LTPSIQSFEQG
-59 GTRTED
+59 GTRAE
-65 NANTSGLTISGD
+65 AASTSGLD
-77 IKKFYDDKNNLL
+77 VVQDA
-89 YSGYTYAPS
+89 TYGATYKPNC
-98 RRVPLVGEGRVI
+98 RVPLVGEGRVI
-110 NQITKNL
+110 NQITKGL
-117 VGVLSN
+117 IAVGANNENQEFLI
-123 SDNKLEYLV
+123 
-132 DKNLDNSV
+132 DKD
-140 KLTGLAEV
+140 LTNGVTVSGLAKV
-148 NTGLPIL
+148 DAGIPIF
-155 SVKDVNR
+155 SVRDVNR
-162 VYYDSSNG
+162 VYYNG
-170 IKVGFLYKDPG
+170 GQGVKVGFVYEPQG
-181 GLLSLNVLK
+181 GVLDLSVLK
-190 GFWVKTYL
+190 SFYVQTLLNGKV
-198 KGEEQDGS
+198 QDS
-206 STSGSG
+206 SLSESGG
-212 DDFQLL
+212 GFQLL
-218 NLNLLN
+218 DLNLLN
-224 VSGGLSEI
+224 VAGGKYEV
-232 SFTTTKPFDEVRIG
+232 SFDATKPFDEVRLG
-246 CASIDVDVL
+246 YAGVNVNVSTAQ
-255 SGLEFYYAFV
+255 SAKFYYAFV
-265 GENPKKIAASFGYY
+265 GENPEKIAAEGYTYTEAKGEETYSIPIVGGLIEGWRSCDVLTDKDLFSNGDEFGLI
-279 KEAETNSGLGNTNN
+279 SGLSLKKYRVN
-293 LIDEYPD
+293 
-300 NSEQLSMLGHHE
+300 
-312 LYVDF
+312 F
-317 NEKIVKD
+317 NADIPAG
-324 SEIGFKT
+324 SEIGFRTSTATLLNVDLGGVTMHALNESNESQQEVKLGT
-331 GGLKTLDIDLTGL
+331 GIGL
-344 SLFELTNNDVNNKY
+344 S
-358 VWGNEKVLSGGI
+358 
-370 GISLLGTQ
+370 
-378 DGSMSAIAK
+378 A
-387 EDCYGVKIKLN
+387 
-398 TGLVGGLLDAILGL
+398 VGGNSKNFSFITKEAARGVQIDFPLSVKLETTTI
-412 LGNTHYYYAYSRDP
+412 HYAYSRDP

-451 PSDDGSVSYSLD
+451 PSEGTVIYSLISS
-463 RWPSGATSPS
+463 PNGVTSPE
-473 ISGNRITG
+473 ISGNHITG
-481 MTVNGDYVVQAI
+481 MTVNGDYVVKAV
-493 YKRGEETSW
+493 YTRGEETSW
-502 SYAVIHRDKK
+502 SYAVIHRNKK
-512 EAEAGCNTMMINTSA
+512 EAVAGCNTMMINTSG
-527 NQGQYT
+527 NEGQYT

-540 QGGISLFNKI
+540 QGGISLFDKI
-550 NNRQNLVDD
+550 NNRQNLVDG

-575 FGSLAGVHSS
+575 FGSLAGVYSS
-585 QDIAPQGGGKTRVGF
+585 QDIAPQGEKTRVGF

-609 GADVLKFFFIRLYND
+609 GADVLKFFFIRLYKD

-689 TCEEYAG
+689 TCEEYEG

-728 STMNNLSYV
+728 ASMNNLSYV

-762 KFNSIRGGQPV
+762 KFNSIRGGQPL

-795 AYNGGQAVAS
+795 AYSGGQAVAS

-874 DDQGGTDGI
+874 DDQGETDI
-883 TYKSITEHV
+883 AYKSITEHV
-892 CVDETNDLGK
+892 CVDETTYLGN
-902 VRISVDAQDDK
+902 VRIFVDAQDDK

-935 AELQQ
+935 AALQQ
-940 DDKGYFFELSLPVG
+940 DNNDYFFKLSLPVG

-961 STYNGLRAQ
+961 PTYNGLRAQ

-982 ADTDW
+982 SDTDW

-1005 IPTGATRYPNLK
+1005 IPAGATRYPDLN

-1091 LNGATY
+1091 LNGDTY

-1104 VVRQKMYS
+1104 IVRQKMYS
-1112 RAVTTATSGTDLNG
+1112 RAVKTATSGTNG
-1126 TVAATADWSR
+1126 TVVATADWSR

-1142 QLYEQAQGIKMMVGN
+1142 QPYEQAQGIKMMVGN
-1157 EGDGT
+1157 DWGT

-1176 YYTLSGGWVKEETL
+1176 YYTLSGGWVKKENL

-1224 EQGAT
+1224 KQGAT

-1248 ENKQSVQAIRIID
+1248 ENNRSVQAIRIID
-1261 SENVF
+1261 SESVF
-1266 GEEEGLVRISLSE
+1266 GEEEGLVRISLGE
-1279 NGNLSFDVAG
+1279 NGDLSFDVAG

-1299 AFYVEASGDNASDNV
+1299 AFYVEALEGYTSDNV
-1314 DITYTSNMFVQPFA
+1314 NITYTSDMFVQPSA

-1337 ASVPAA
+1337 ASVPTA

-1348 SAVSGNSVSSCSLLR
+1348 SAVSGNSVSSCSLIR

-1377 ITLIDENFMPK
+1377 VSLIDEDFMPK
-1388 VKVYTVAGKRALDI
+1388 VKVYTVADKRALDI
-1402 QKIKNAARVDLGF
+1402 QKMSNATRVDLGF
-1415 MVKDGSQQTKFT
+1415 MVKDGSQQTEFT
-1427 LNYGSNWKGW
+1427 LDYGSNWKGW

-1442 QTGNRYLL
+1442 QTGKRYLL

-1462 KSNNGRFYLVKE
+1462 KSNDGRFYLVKE

>member
-1 MRVFFQTSRQR
+1 MSVFFQTSRQR
-12 SFLSACRIAR
+12 SFLSACRIAG
-22 KKWSASVPLLL
+22 KKWSASVPLFL

-48 LLPSVQSVEHN
+48 LLPSVQSFEQG
-59 GTRTED
+59 GTRAE
-65 NANTSGLTISGD
+65 AASTSGLD
-77 IKKFYDDKNNLL
+77 VVQDA
-89 YSGYTYAPS
+89 TYGATYKPNC
-98 RRVPLVGEGRVI
+98 RVPLVGEGRVI

-132 DKNLDNSV
+132 DKNLDNFVSL
-140 KLTGLAEV
+140 KGLAEV
-148 NTGLPIL
+148 NAGLPIL

-162 VYYDSSNG
+162 VYYDSSNV

-181 GLLSLNVLK
+181 GLLSLNVLQ

-198 KGEEQDGS
+198 KGKEQDGS

-212 DDFQLL
+212 DNFKLL

-265 GENPKKIAASFGYY
+265 GENPKKIAAEKHEYPY
-279 KEAETNSGLGNTNN
+279 AEQERPLHPLSKGDLVNES
-293 LIDEYPD
+293 LIDGPVC
-300 NSEQLSMLGHHE
+300 E
-312 LYVDF
+312 L
-317 NEKIVKD
+317 
-324 SEIGFKT
+324 
-331 GGLKTLDIDLTGL
+331 
-344 SLFELTNNDVNNKY
+344 
-358 VWGNEKVLSGGI
+358 
-370 GISLLGTQ
+370 IS
-378 DGSMSAIAK
+378 
-387 EDCYGVKIKLN
+387 
-398 TGLVGGLLDAILGL
+398 GL
-412 LGNTHYYYAYSRDP
+412 LGGGLTCRVDFGATIPVGSEVGYYTAGGGLASISLGATKLNAYDTSDNNPQSINTESGIGVSALAGGAREFSMILTKENAQRLELDLPSGINLLSAVQVHYAYSRDP

-439 DTISTDYYNLPT
+439 DTISIDYYNLPT
-451 PSDDGSVSYSLD
+451 PSDGTVSYSLIS
-463 RWPSGATSPS
+463 WPSGATSPS
-473 ISGNRITG
+473 ISGNHMTG
-481 MTVNGDYVVQAI
+481 MTVNGDYAVKAV
-493 YKRGEETSW
+493 YTREEKETSW
-502 SYAVIHRDKK
+502 SYAVIHRNKK
-512 EAEAGCNTMMINTSA
+512 EAVAGCNTMMINTSA

-550 NNRQNLVDD
+550 NNRQNLVDG

-585 QDIAPQGGGKTRVGF
+585 QDIAPQGGKTRVGF

-609 GADVLKFFFIRLYND
+609 GADVLKFFFIRLYKD
-624 GKEVFSGL
+624 GEEVFSGL
-632 TAENDAVGVGLVGND
+632 TAENDAIGVGLVGND

-653 YVETDQTFDQV
+653 YVETDKTFDQV

-675 LNTFRLYYAFYEPV
+675 LNTFRLYYAFYEPT

-728 STMNNLSYV
+728 ATMNNLSYV

-762 KFNSIRGGQPV
+762 KFNSIRGGQPL

-827 VTPLQD
+827 VTPLQG

-874 DDQGGTDGI
+874 DDQGETDI
-883 TYKSITEHV
+883 AYKSITEHV
-892 CVDETNDLGK
+892 CVDETTYLGN
-902 VRISVDAQDDK
+902 VRISVDAK
-913 VGTKLT
+913 SELLGTELT

-924 YNGNGQKIEQE
+924 YNGNGQKIEQK

-961 STYNGLRAQ
+961 STYNGMRAQ
-970 VHPLKTTWKRNA
+970 VHPLKTTWKRSA
-982 ADTDW
+982 SDTDW

-1005 IPTGATRYPNLK
+1005 IPAGATRYPNLK

-1073 MVTGDMFVSPEMP
+1073 MITGDMFVSPEMP

-1091 LNGATY
+1091 LKEDTY

-1104 VVRQKMYS
+1104 IVRQKMYS
-1112 RAVTTATSGTDLNG
+1112 RAVTTATSGTNG
-1126 TVAATADWSR
+1126 TVVATADWSR

-1142 QLYEQAQGIKMMVGN
+1142 QPYEQAQGIKMMVGN
-1157 EGDGT
+1157 DWGT

-1176 YYTLSGGWVKEETL
+1176 YYTLSGECVKKETL
-1190 PEGAR
+1190 PVEAR

-1203 EESGFKPE
+1203 EVSGFNPE
-1211 NAGRSFTFKLRNE
+1211 NAGNSFTFELRNDGK
-1224 EQGAT
+1224 GAT

-1248 ENKQSVQAIRIID
+1248 ENKQFVQAIRIID
-1261 SENVF
+1261 SESVF
-1266 GEEEGLVRISLSE
+1266 GEEEGLVRISLGK
-1279 NGNLSFDVAG
+1279 NGDLSFNVAG

-1299 AFYVEASGDNASDNV
+1299 AFYVEALEGYTSDNV
-1314 DITYTSNMFVQPFA
+1314 NITYTSDMFVQPSA

-1337 ASVPAA
+1337 ASVPTA

-1348 SAVSGNSVSSCSLLR
+1348 SAVSGNSVSSCSLIR

-1368 DAYNAKEDV
+1368 DAYNAKEDIV
-1377 ITLIDENFMPK
+1377 SLIDEDFMPK
-1388 VKVYTVAGKRALDI
+1388 VKVYTVADKRALDI
-1402 QKIKNAARVDLGF
+1402 QKMSNATRVGLGF
-1415 MVKDGSQQTKFT
+1415 MVKDGSQQTEFT
-1427 LNYGSNWKGW
+1427 LDYGSNWKGW

-1442 QTGNRYLL
+1442 QTGKRYLL

-1462 KSNNGRFYLVKE
+1462 KSNDGRFYLVKE

>member
-1 MRVFFQTSRQR
+1 MSVFFQTSRQR
-12 SFLSACRIAR
+12 SFLSACRIAG
-22 KKWSASVPLLL
+22 KKWSASVPLFL

-48 LLPSVQSVEHN
+48 LLPSVQSFEQG
-59 GTRTED
+59 GTRAE
-65 NANTSGLTISGD
+65 AASTSGLDVVQGA
-77 IKKFYDDKNNLL
+77 
-89 YSGYTYAPS
+89 TYGATYKPNC
-98 RRVPLVGEGRVI
+98 RVPLVGEGRVI

-140 KLTGLAEV
+140 SLKGLAEV
-148 NTGLPIL
+148 NAGLPIL

-170 IKVGFLYKDPG
+170 IKVGFLYKAPG
-181 GLLSLNVLK
+181 GLLSLNVLQ

-212 DDFQLL
+212 DNFKLL

-246 CASIDVDVL
+246 CASIDVEVL

-265 GENPKKIAASFGYY
+265 GENPKKIAAETYAYPTAKQEKPAHWGTGDLVNKNLNDGPVCELVSGLLGGGLTCRVDFGATIPVGSEVGYY
-279 KEAETNSGLGNTNN
+279 T
-293 LIDEYPD
+293 
-300 NSEQLSMLGHHE
+300 
-312 LYVDF
+312 
-317 NEKIVKD
+317 
-324 SEIGFKT
+324 T
-331 GGLKTLDIDLTGL
+331 GGGLASISLGATKLNAYDTGD
-344 SLFELTNNDVNNKY
+344 NNPQSINT
-358 VWGNEKVLSGGI
+358 ESGI
-370 GISLLGTQ
+370 GV
-378 DGSMSAIAK
+378 SA
-387 EDCYGVKIKLN
+387 
-398 TGLVGGLLDAILGL
+398 LVGGAREFSMILTKKDTRRLELDLPSGINLLSAVKV
-412 LGNTHYYYAYSRDP
+412 HYAYSRDP

-451 PSDDGSVSYSLD
+451 PSEGTVIYSLIS
-463 RWPSGATSPS
+463 WPSGATSPS
-473 ISGNRITG
+473 ISGNHMTG
-481 MTVNGDYVVQAI
+481 MTVNGDYVVKAV
-493 YKRGEETSW
+493 YTREEKEISW
-502 SYAVIHRDKK
+502 SYAVIHRNKK

-550 NNRQNLVDD
+550 NNRQNLVDG

-585 QDIAPQGGGKTRVGF
+585 QDIAPQGGKTRVGF

-609 GADVLKFFFIRLYND
+609 GADVLKFFFIRLYKD
-624 GKEVFSGL
+624 GEEVFSGL

-653 YVETDQTFDQV
+653 YVETDKTFDQV

-675 LNTFRLYYAFYEPV
+675 LNTFRLYYAFYEPT

-696 TSEACMEM
+696 TSEACMEI

-720 SSSAASVG
+720 SSSVASVG
-728 STMNNLSYV
+728 TTMNNLSYV

-762 KFNSIRGGQPV
+762 KFNSIRGGQPL

-827 VTPLQD
+827 VTPLQG

-874 DDQGGTDGI
+874 DDQGETDI
-883 TYKSITEHV
+883 AYKSITEHV
-892 CVDETNDLGK
+892 CVDETTYLGN
-902 VRISVDAQDDK
+902 VRIFVDAQDDK

-935 AELQQ
+935 AELRQ

-982 ADTDW
+982 SDTDW

-1005 IPTGATRYPNLK
+1005 IPAGATRYPDLN

-1112 RAVTTATSGTDLNG
+1112 RAVTTATSGTDPNG
-1126 TVAATADWSR
+1126 TVAATVDWSR

-1142 QLYEQAQGIKMMVGN
+1142 QPYEQAQGIKMMVGN
-1157 EGDGT
+1157 DWGT

-1176 YYTLSGGWVKEETL
+1176 YYTLSGGWVKKETL

-1203 EESGFKPE
+1203 EVIGFNPE
-1211 NAGRSFTFKLRNE
+1211 NAGSSFTFELRNE

-1261 SENVF
+1261 SESVF
-1266 GEEEGLVRISLSE
+1266 GGEEGLVRISLGE
-1279 NGNLSFDVAG
+1279 NGDLSFDVAG

-1299 AFYVEASGDNASDNV
+1299 AFYVEALEGYTSDNV
-1314 DITYTSNMFVQPFA
+1314 NITYTSDMFVQPSA

-1348 SAVSGNSVSSCSLLR
+1348 SAVSGNSVSSCSLIR

-1368 DAYNAKEDV
+1368 DAYNAKEDIV
-1377 ITLIDENFMPK
+1377 SLIDEDFMPK
-1388 VKVYTVAGKRALDI
+1388 VKVYTVADKRALDI
-1402 QKIKNAARVDLGF
+1402 QEMSNATRVDLGF
-1415 MVKDGSQQTKFT
+1415 MVKDGSQQTEFT
-1427 LNYGSNWKGW
+1427 LDYGSNWKGW

-1442 QTGNRYLL
+1442 QTGKRYLL

-1462 KSNNGRFYLVKE
+1462 KSNDGRFYLVKE

>member
-1 MRVFFQTSRQR
+1 MSVFFQTSRQR
-12 SFLSACRIAR
+12 SFLSACRIAG
-22 KKWSASVPLLL
+22 KKWSASVPLFL

-48 LLPSVQSVEHN
+48 LLPSVQSFEQG
-59 GTRTED
+59 GTRAE
-65 NANTSGLTISGD
+65 AASTSGLD
-77 IKKFYDDKNNLL
+77 VVQDA
-89 YSGYTYAPS
+89 TYGATYKPNC
-98 RRVPLVGEGRVI
+98 RVPLVGEGRVI

-132 DKNLDNSV
+132 DKNLDNFVSL
-140 KLTGLAEV
+140 KGLAEV
-148 NTGLPIL
+148 NAGLPIL

-162 VYYDSSNG
+162 VYYDSSNV

-181 GLLSLNVLK
+181 GLLSLNVLQ

-198 KGEEQDGS
+198 KGKEQDGS

-212 DDFQLL
+212 DNFKLL

-246 CASIDVDVL
+246 CASIDVNVL

-265 GENPKKIAASFGYY
+265 GENPKKIAA
-279 KEAETNSGLGNTNN
+279 ETYA
-293 LIDEYPD
+293 YPTAK
-300 NSEQLSMLGHHE
+300 Q
-312 LYVDF
+312 
-317 NEKIVKD
+317 EKPAH
-324 SEIGFKT
+324 
-331 GGLKTLDIDLTGL
+331 
-344 SLFELTNNDVNNKY
+344 
-358 VWGNEKVLSGGI
+358 
-370 GISLLGTQ
+370 LGTGDLVNKNLN
-378 DGSMSAIAK
+378 DGPVC
-387 EDCYGVKIKLN
+387 E
-398 TGLVGGLLDAILGL
+398 LVSGL
-412 LGNTHYYYAYSRDP
+412 LGGLTCRVDFGATIPVDSEVGYYTTGGGLASISLGATKLNAYDTSDNNPQSINTESGIGVSALAGGAREFSMILTKENAQRLELDLPSGINLLSAVRVHYAYSRDP

-451 PSDDGSVSYSLD
+451 PSDGTVSYSLFSSPD
-463 RWPSGATSPS
+463 GATSS

-481 MTVNGDYVVQAI
+481 MTVNGDYVVKAV
-493 YKRGEETSW
+493 YTREEKETSW
-502 SYAVIHRDKK
+502 SYAVIHRNKK
-512 EAEAGCNTMMINTSA
+512 EAEAGCNTMMINTSGSE
-527 NQGQYT
+527 GQYT

-550 NNRQNLVDD
+550 NNRQNLVDG

-585 QDIAPQGGGKTRVGF
+585 QDIAPQGGKTRVGF

-609 GADVLKFFFIRLYND
+609 GADVLKFFFIRLYKD
-624 GKEVFSGL
+624 GEEVFSGL
-632 TAENDAVGVGLVGND
+632 TAENDAIGVGLVGND

-653 YVETDQTFDQV
+653 YVETDKTFDQV

-728 STMNNLSYV
+728 ATMNNLSYV

-762 KFNSIRGGQPV
+762 KFNSIRGGQPL

-827 VTPLQD
+827 VTPLQG

-874 DDQGGTDGI
+874 DDQGETDI
-883 TYKSITEHV
+883 AYKSITEHV
-892 CVDETNDLGK
+892 CVDETTYLGN
-902 VRISVDAQDDK
+902 VRISVDAK
-913 VGTKLT
+913 SELLGTELT

-924 YNGNGQKIEQE
+924 YNGNGQKIEQK

-961 STYNGLRAQ
+961 STYNGMRAQ
-970 VHPLKTTWKRNA
+970 VHPLKTTWKRSA
-982 ADTDW
+982 SDTDW

-1005 IPTGATRYPNLK
+1005 IPAGATRYPDLN

-1073 MVTGDMFVSPEMP
+1073 MITGDMFVSPEMP

-1091 LNGATY
+1091 LKEDTY

-1104 VVRQKMYS
+1104 IVRQKMYS
-1112 RAVTTATSGTDLNG
+1112 RAVTTATSGTNG
-1126 TVAATADWSR
+1126 TVVATADWSR

-1142 QLYEQAQGIKMMVGN
+1142 QPYEQAQGIKMMVGN
-1157 EGDGT
+1157 DWGT

-1176 YYTLSGGWVKEETL
+1176 YYTLSGECVKKETL
-1190 PEGAR
+1190 PVEAR

-1203 EESGFKPE
+1203 EVSGFNPE
-1211 NAGRSFTFKLRNE
+1211 NAGNSFTFELRNDGK
-1224 EQGAT
+1224 GAT

-1248 ENKQSVQAIRIID
+1248 ENKQFVQAIRIID
-1261 SENVF
+1261 SESVF
-1266 GEEEGLVRISLSE
+1266 GEEEGLVRISLGK
-1279 NGNLSFDVAG
+1279 NGDLSFNVAG

-1299 AFYVEASGDNASDNV
+1299 AFYVEALEGYTSDNV
-1314 DITYTSNMFVQPFA
+1314 NITYTSDMFVQPSA

-1337 ASVPAA
+1337 ASVPTA

-1348 SAVSGNSVSSCSLLR
+1348 SAVSGNSVSSCSLIR

-1368 DAYNAKEDV
+1368 DAYNAKEDIV
-1377 ITLIDENFMPK
+1377 SLIDEDFMPK
-1388 VKVYTVAGKRALDI
+1388 VKVYTVADKRALDI
-1402 QKIKNAARVDLGF
+1402 QKMSNATRVGLGF
-1415 MVKDGSQQTKFT
+1415 MVKDGSQQTEFT
-1427 LNYGSNWKGW
+1427 LDYGSNWKGW

-1442 QTGNRYLL
+1442 QTGKRYLL

-1462 KSNNGRFYLVKE
+1462 KSNDGRFYLVKE

>member
-1 MRVFFQTSRQR
+1 MSVFFQTSRQR
-12 SFLSACRIAR
+12 SFLSVCRIAG
-22 KKWSASVPLLL
+22 KKWSASVPLFL

-48 LLPSVQSVEHN
+48 LLPSVQSFEQG
-59 GTRTED
+59 GTRAET
-65 NANTSGLTISGD
+65 ASTSGLD
-77 IKKFYDDKNNLL
+77 VVQDA
-89 YSGYTYAPS
+89 TYGATYKPNC
-98 RRVPLVGEGRVI
+98 RVPLVGEGRVI

-132 DKNLDNSV
+132 DKNLDNFVSL
-140 KLTGLAEV
+140 KGLAEV
-148 NTGLPIL
+148 NAGLPIL

-181 GLLSLNVLK
+181 GLLSLNVLQ

-198 KGEEQDGS
+198 KGKEQDGS

-212 DDFQLL
+212 DNFQLL

-265 GENPKKIAASFGYY
+265 GENPKKIAAEKHEYPYAEQERPLHSLSKGDLVNKNLNDGPVCEFVSGLLGGLTCRVDFGATIPVGSEVGYY
-279 KEAETNSGLGNTNN
+279 T
-293 LIDEYPD
+293 
-300 NSEQLSMLGHHE
+300 
-312 LYVDF
+312 
-317 NEKIVKD
+317 
-324 SEIGFKT
+324 T
-331 GGLKTLDIDLTGL
+331 GGGLASISLGATKLNAYDTGD
-344 SLFELTNNDVNNKY
+344 NNPQSINT
-358 VWGNEKVLSGGI
+358 ESGI
-370 GISLLGTQ
+370 GV
-378 DGSMSAIAK
+378 SA
-387 EDCYGVKIKLN
+387 
-398 TGLVGGLLDAILGL
+398 LVGGAREFSMILTKKDTRRLELDLPSGINLLSAVKV
-412 LGNTHYYYAYSRDP
+412 HYAYSRDP

-451 PSDDGSVSYSLD
+451 PSEGTVIYSLIS
-463 RWPSGATSPS
+463 WPSGATSPS
-473 ISGNRITG
+473 ISGNHMTG
-481 MTVNGDYVVQAI
+481 MTVNGDYVVKAV
-493 YKRGEETSW
+493 YTREEKETSW
-502 SYAVIHRDKK
+502 SYAVIHRNKK
-512 EAEAGCNTMMINTSA
+512 EAVAGCNTMMINTSG
-527 NQGQYT
+527 NEGQYT

-550 NNRQNLVDD
+550 NNRQNLVDG

-585 QDIAPQGGGKTRVGF
+585 QDIAPQGGKTRVGF

-609 GADVLKFFFIRLYND
+609 GADVLKFFFIRLYKD
-624 GKEVFSGL
+624 GEEVFSGL

-653 YVETDQTFDQV
+653 YVETDRTFDQV

-720 SSSAASVG
+720 SSSVASVG
-728 STMNNLSYV
+728 ATTNNLSYV

-762 KFNSIRGGQPV
+762 KFNSIRGGQPL

-805 ESTSGGLASIEVI
+805 ESTSSGLASIEVI

-833 YDEVR
+833 YNEVR

-868 DCAEEP
+868 DCAEELEV
-874 DDQGGTDGI
+874 QGEIDIVYRG
-883 TYKSITEHV
+883 ITEHV
-892 CVDETNDLGK
+892 CVDETTYLGN
-902 VRISVDAQDDK
+902 VRISVDAK
-913 VGTKLT
+913 PELLGTELT

-935 AELQQ
+935 AALQQ
-940 DDKGYFFELSLPVG
+940 DNNGYFFELSLPVG

-982 ADTDW
+982 SDTDW
-987 NNWSNWTDGSPWG
+987 NNWNNWTDGSPWG

-1005 IPTGATRYPNLK
+1005 IPAGATRYPNLN

-1112 RAVTTATSGTDLNG
+1112 RAVTTATSGTNG
-1126 TVAATADWSR
+1126 TVAATVDWSR

-1142 QLYEQAQGIKMMVGN
+1142 QPYEQAQGIKMMVGN
-1157 EGDGT
+1157 DWGT

-1176 YYTLSGGWVKEETL
+1176 YYTLSGGWVKKETL

-1203 EESGFKPE
+1203 EVIGFNPE
-1211 NAGRSFTFKLRNE
+1211 NAGSSFTFELRNE

-1229 YFVAGNP
+1229 CFVAGNP

-1261 SENVF
+1261 SENIF
-1266 GEEEGLVRISLSE
+1266 GGEEGLVRISLGE
-1279 NGNLSFDVAG
+1279 NGDLSFDVAG

-1299 AFYVEASGDNASDNV
+1299 AFYVEVSGDYASDNV
-1314 DITYTSNMFVQPFA
+1314 NITYTSNMFVQPSA

-1337 ASVPAA
+1337 ASVPTA

-1348 SAVSGNSVSSCSLLR
+1348 SAVSGNSVSSCSLLH

-1368 DAYNAKEDV
+1368 DAYNAKEDIV
-1377 ITLIDENFMPK
+1377 SLIDEDFMPK
-1388 VKVYTVAGKRALDI
+1388 VKVYTVADKRALDI
-1402 QKIKNAARVDLGF
+1402 QKMSNATRVGLGF
-1415 MVKDGSQQTKFT
+1415 MVKDGSQQTEFT
-1427 LNYGSNWKGW
+1427 LDYGSNWKGW

-1442 QTGNRYLL
+1442 QTGKRYLL

-1462 KSNNGRFYLVKE
+1462 KSNDGRFYLVKE

>member
-1 MRVFFQTSRQR
+1 MSVFFQTSRQR
-12 SFLSACRIAR
+12 SFLSACRIAG
-22 KKWSASVPLLL
+22 KKWSASVPLFL

-48 LLPSVQSVEHN
+48 LLPSVQSFEQG
-59 GTRTED
+59 GTRAE
-65 NANTSGLTISGD
+65 AASTSGLD
-77 IKKFYDDKNNLL
+77 VVQDA
-89 YSGYTYAPS
+89 TYGATYKPNC
-98 RRVPLVGEGRVI
+98 RVPLVGEGRVI

-132 DKNLDNSV
+132 DKNLDNFVSL
-140 KLTGLAEV
+140 KGLAEV
-148 NTGLPIL
+148 NAGLPIL

-162 VYYDSSNG
+162 VYYDSSNV

-181 GLLSLNVLK
+181 GLLSLDVLK

-212 DDFQLL
+212 ENFQLL

-232 SFTTTKPFDEVRIG
+232 SFTTKKPFDEVRIG

-265 GENPKKIAASFGYY
+265 GENPKKIAA
-279 KEAETNSGLGNTNN
+279 KEH
-293 LIDEYPD
+293 EYPD
-300 NSEQLSMLGHHE
+300 AKQERPS
-312 LYVDF
+312 
-317 NEKIVKD
+317 
-324 SEIGFKT
+324 
-331 GGLKTLDIDLTGL
+331 
-344 SLFELTNNDVNNKY
+344 TNITD
-358 VWGNEKVLSGGI
+358 
-370 GISLLGTQ
+370 LLGRNLVDSDISNGPTCELL
-378 DGSMSAIAK
+378 S
-387 EDCYGVKIKLN
+387 
-398 TGLVGGLLDAILGL
+398 GLVGGGLTCRVDFGATIPVGSEVGYYTKGGGLASISLGATKLNAYDTGDNNPQSINTEGGIGVSALVGGAREFSMILTKENAQRLELDLPSGINLLSAVQV
-412 LGNTHYYYAYSRDP
+412 HYAYSRDP

-451 PSDDGSVSYSLD
+451 PSDGSVTYSLIS
-463 RWPSGATSPS
+463 WPSGATSPS
-473 ISGNRITG
+473 ISGNHMTG
-481 MTVNGDYVVQAI
+481 MTVNGDYVVKAI
-493 YKRGEETSW
+493 YTREEKETSW
-502 SYAVIHRDKK
+502 SYAVIHRNKK
-512 EAEAGCNTMMINTSA
+512 EAVAGCNTMMINTSG
-527 NQGQYT
+527 NEGQYT

-550 NNRQNLVDD
+550 NNRQNLVDG

-585 QDIAPQGGGKTRVGF
+585 QDIALQGGGKTRVGF

-609 GADVLKFFFIRLYND
+609 GADVLKFFFIRLYKD

-653 YVETDQTFDQV
+653 YVETDRTFDQV

-720 SSSAASVG
+720 SSSVASVG
-728 STMNNLSYV
+728 ATTNNLSYV

-753 LISRSTVAV
+753 LISRPTVAV
-762 KFNSIRGGQPV
+762 KFNSIRGGQPL

-805 ESTSGGLASIEVI
+805 ESTSSGLASIEVI

-833 YDEVR
+833 YNEVR

-868 DCAEEP
+868 DCAEELEV
-874 DDQGGTDGI
+874 QGEIDI
-883 TYKSITEHV
+883 VYRDITEHV
-892 CVDETNDLGK
+892 CVGEKNYLGN
-902 VRISVDAQDDK
+902 VRISVDAK
-913 VGTKLT
+913 PELLGTELT

-935 AELQQ
+935 AALQQ
-940 DDKGYFFELSLPVG
+940 DNNGYFFKLSLPVG

-982 ADTDW
+982 LDTDW
-987 NNWSNWTDGSPWG
+987 NNWNNWTDGSPWG
-1000 CTNVV
+1000 CTKVV
-1005 IPTGATRYPNLK
+1005 IPAGATRYPNLN

-1112 RAVTTATSGTDLNG
+1112 RAVTTATSGTDPNG
-1126 TVAATADWSR
+1126 TVVATADWSR

-1142 QLYEQAQGIKMMVGN
+1142 QPYEQAQGIKMMVGN
-1157 EGDGT
+1157 DWGT

-1176 YYTLSGGWVKEETL
+1176 YYTLSGGWVKKETL

-1203 EESGFKPE
+1203 EVIGFNPE
-1211 NAGRSFTFKLRNE
+1211 NAGSSFTFELRNE

-1229 YFVAGNP
+1229 CFVAGNP

-1261 SENVF
+1261 SENIF
-1266 GEEEGLVRISLSE
+1266 GGKEGLVRISLGE
-1279 NGNLSFDVAG
+1279 NGDLSFDVAG

-1299 AFYVEASGDNASDNV
+1299 AFYVEVSGDYASDNV
-1314 DITYTSNMFVQPFA
+1314 NITYTSNMFVQPSA

-1337 ASVPAA
+1337 ASVPTA

-1368 DAYNAKEDV
+1368 DAYNAKEDIV
-1377 ITLIDENFMPK
+1377 SLIDEDFMPK
-1388 VKVYTVAGKRALDI
+1388 VKVYTVADKRALDI
-1402 QKIKNAARVDLGF
+1402 QKMSNATRVGLGF
-1415 MVKDGSQQTKFT
+1415 MVKDGSQQTEFT
-1427 LNYGSNWKGW
+1427 LDYGSNWKGW

-1442 QTGNRYLL
+1442 QTGKRYLL

-1462 KSNNGRFYLVKE
+1462 KSNDGRFYLVKE

>member
-1 MRVFFQTSRQR
+1 MSVFFQTSRQR
-12 SFLSACRIAR
+12 SFLSACRIAG
-22 KKWSASVPLLL
+22 KKWSASVPLFL

-48 LLPSVQSVEHN
+48 LLPSVQSFEQG
-59 GTRTED
+59 GTRAE
-65 NANTSGLTISGD
+65 AASTSGLD
-77 IKKFYDDKNNLL
+77 VVQDA
-89 YSGYTYAPS
+89 TYGATYKPNC
-98 RRVPLVGEGRVI
+98 RVPLVGEGRVI

-140 KLTGLAEV
+140 SLKGLAEV

-181 GLLSLNVLK
+181 GLLSLDVLK

-206 STSGSG
+206 STLGSG
-212 DDFQLL
+212 ENFQLL

-232 SFTTTKPFDEVRIG
+232 SFTTTRPFDEVHIG

-265 GENPKKIAASFGYY
+265 GENPKKIAAE
-279 KEAETNSGLGNTNN
+279 KH
-293 LIDEYPD
+293 EYPYA
-300 NSEQLSMLGHHE
+300 EQERPLHPLSKGDLVNESLTDGPVCE
-312 LYVDF
+312 L
-317 NEKIVKD
+317 
-324 SEIGFKT
+324 
-331 GGLKTLDIDLTGL
+331 
-344 SLFELTNNDVNNKY
+344 
-358 VWGNEKVLSGGI
+358 
-370 GISLLGTQ
+370 IS
-378 DGSMSAIAK
+378 
-387 EDCYGVKIKLN
+387 
-398 TGLVGGLLDAILGL
+398 GL
-412 LGNTHYYYAYSRDP
+412 LGGLTCRVDFGATIPVGSEVGYYTKGGGLASISLGATKLNAYDTSDNNPQSINTESGIGVSALAGGAREFSMILTKENAQRLELDLPSGINLLSAVRVHYAYSRDP

-451 PSDDGSVSYSLD
+451 PSDGTVSYSLFSSPD
-463 RWPSGATSPS
+463 GATSS

-481 MTVNGDYVVQAI
+481 MTVNGDYAVKAV
-493 YKRGEETSW
+493 YTREEKEISW
-502 SYAVIHRDKK
+502 SYAVIHRNKK
-512 EAEAGCNTMMINTSA
+512 EAVAGCNTMMINTSA

-550 NNRQNLVDD
+550 NNRQNLVDG

-585 QDIAPQGGGKTRVGF
+585 QDIAPQGGKTRVGF

-609 GADVLKFFFIRLYND
+609 GADVLKFFFIRLYKD
-624 GKEVFSGL
+624 GEEVFSGL
-632 TAENDAVGVGLVGND
+632 TAENDAIGVGLVGND

-653 YVETDQTFDQV
+653 YVETDKTFDQV

-675 LNTFRLYYAFYEPV
+675 LNTFRLYYAFYEPT

-728 STMNNLSYV
+728 ATMNNLSYV

-762 KFNSIRGGQPV
+762 KFNSIRGGQPL

-827 VTPLQD
+827 VTPLQG

-874 DDQGGTDGI
+874 DDQGETDI
-883 TYKSITEHV
+883 AYKSITEHV
-892 CVDETNDLGK
+892 CVDETTYLGN
-902 VRISVDAQDDK
+902 VRIFVDAQDDK

-935 AELQQ
+935 AELRQ

-982 ADTDW
+982 SDTDW

-1005 IPTGATRYPNLK
+1005 IPAGATRYPNLN

-1073 MVTGDMFVSPEMP
+1073 MITGDMFVSPEMP

-1104 VVRQKMYS
+1104 IVRQKMYS
-1112 RAVTTATSGTDLNG
+1112 RAVTTATSGTDSNG
-1126 TVAATADWSR
+1126 TVVATADWSR

-1142 QLYEQAQGIKMMVGN
+1142 QPYEQAQGIKMMVGN
-1157 EGDGT
+1157 DWGT

-1176 YYTLSGGWVKEETL
+1176 YYTLSGRWVKKETL

-1211 NAGRSFTFKLRNE
+1211 NAGRSFTFELRNE

-1261 SENVF
+1261 SESVF
-1266 GEEEGLVRISLSE
+1266 GEEEGLVRISLGK
-1279 NGNLSFDVAG
+1279 NGDLSFDVAG

-1299 AFYVEASGDNASDNV
+1299 AFYVEALEGYTSDNV
-1314 DITYTSNMFVQPFA
+1314 NITYTSDMFVQPSA

-1337 ASVPAA
+1337 ASVPTA

-1348 SAVSGNSVSSCSLLR
+1348 SAVSGNSVSSCSLIR

-1368 DAYNAKEDV
+1368 DAYNAKEDIV
-1377 ITLIDENFMPK
+1377 SLIDEDFMPK
-1388 VKVYTVAGKRALDI
+1388 VKVYTVADKRALDI
-1402 QKIKNAARVDLGF
+1402 QKMSNATRVDLGF
-1415 MVKDGSQQTKFT
+1415 MVKDGSQQTEFT
-1427 LNYGSNWKGW
+1427 LDYGSNWKGW

-1442 QTGNRYLL
+1442 QTGKRYLL

-1462 KSNNGRFYLVKE
+1462 KSNDGRFYLVKE

>member
-1 MRVFFQTSRQR
+1 MSVFFQTSRQR
-12 SFLSACRIAR
+12 SFLSACRIAG
-22 KKWSASVPLLL
+22 KKWSASVPLFL

-48 LLPSVQSVEHN
+48 LLPSVQSFEQG
-59 GTRTED
+59 GTRAE
-65 NANTSGLTISGD
+65 AASTSGLD
-77 IKKFYDDKNNLL
+77 VVQDA
-89 YSGYTYAPS
+89 TYGATYKPNC
-98 RRVPLVGEGRVI
+98 RVPLVGEGRVI

-132 DKNLDNSV
+132 DKNLDNFVSL
-140 KLTGLAEV
+140 KGLAEV
-148 NTGLPIL
+148 NAGLPIL

-181 GLLSLNVLK
+181 GLLSLDVLK

-206 STSGSG
+206 STLGSG
-212 DDFQLL
+212 ENFQLL

-246 CASIDVDVL
+246 CASISVEVL

-265 GENPKKIAASFGYY
+265 GENPKKIAAEKHEYPYAEQERPLHPLSKGDLVNESLTDGPVCELISGLFGGLTCRVDFGATIPVGSEVGYY
-279 KEAETNSGLGNTNN
+279 TKG
-293 LIDEYPD
+293 
-300 NSEQLSMLGHHE
+300 
-312 LYVDF
+312 
-317 NEKIVKD
+317 
-324 SEIGFKT
+324 
-331 GGLKTLDIDLTGL
+331 GGLASISLGATKLNAYDTGD
-344 SLFELTNNDVNNKY
+344 NNPQSINT
-358 VWGNEKVLSGGI
+358 ESGI
-370 GISLLGTQ
+370 GVSALAGGAREFSMILTKENAQRLELDLPSGINLL
-378 DGSMSAIAK
+378 SA
-387 EDCYGVKIKLN
+387 VR
-398 TGLVGGLLDAILGL
+398 V
-412 LGNTHYYYAYSRDP
+412 HYAYSRDP

-451 PSDDGSVSYSLD
+451 PSEGSVTYSLIS
-463 RWPSGATSPS
+463 WPSGATSPS
-473 ISGNRITG
+473 ISGNHMTG
-481 MTVNGDYVVQAI
+481 MTVNGDYVVKAV
-493 YKRGEETSW
+493 YTREEKEISW
-502 SYAVIHRDKK
+502 SYAVIHRNKK
-512 EAEAGCNTMMINTSA
+512 EAVAGCNTMMINTSA

-550 NNRQNLVDD
+550 NNRQNLVDG

-585 QDIAPQGGGKTRVGF
+585 QDIAPQGGKTRVGF

-609 GADVLKFFFIRLYND
+609 GADVLKFFFIRLYKD
-624 GKEVFSGL
+624 GEEVFSGL
-632 TAENDAVGVGLVGND
+632 TAENDAIGVGLVGND

-653 YVETDQTFDQV
+653 YVETDKTFDQV

-675 LNTFRLYYAFYEPV
+675 LNTFRLYYAFYEPT

-728 STMNNLSYV
+728 ATMNNLSYV

-762 KFNSIRGGQPV
+762 KFNSIRGGQPL

-827 VTPLQD
+827 VTPLQG

-874 DDQGGTDGI
+874 DDQGETDI
-883 TYKSITEHV
+883 AYKSITEHV
-892 CVDETNDLGK
+892 CVDETTYLGN
-902 VRISVDAQDDK
+902 VRIFVDAQDDK

-935 AELQQ
+935 AELRQ

-982 ADTDW
+982 SDTDW

-1005 IPTGATRYPNLK
+1005 IPAGATRYPDLN

-1104 VVRQKMYS
+1104 IVRQKMYS
-1112 RAVTTATSGTDLNG
+1112 RAVTTATSGTNG
-1126 TVAATADWSR
+1126 TVVATADWSR

-1142 QLYEQAQGIKMMVGN
+1142 QPYEQAQGIKMMVGN
-1157 EGDGT
+1157 DWGT

-1176 YYTLSGGWVKEETL
+1176 YYTLSGGWVKKETL

-1211 NAGRSFTFKLRNE
+1211 NAGRSFTFELRNE

-1261 SENVF
+1261 SESVF
-1266 GEEEGLVRISLSE
+1266 GEEEGLVRISLGK
-1279 NGNLSFDVAG
+1279 NGDLSFDVAG

-1299 AFYVEASGDNASDNV
+1299 AFYVEALEGYTSDNV
-1314 DITYTSNMFVQPFA
+1314 NITYTSDMFVQPSA

-1337 ASVPAA
+1337 ASVPTA

-1348 SAVSGNSVSSCSLLR
+1348 SAVSGNSVSSCSLIR

-1368 DAYNAKEDV
+1368 DAYNAKEDIV
-1377 ITLIDENFMPK
+1377 SLIDEDFMPK
-1388 VKVYTVAGKRALDI
+1388 VKVYTVADKRALDI
-1402 QKIKNAARVDLGF
+1402 QKMSNATRVDLGF
-1415 MVKDGSQQTKFT
+1415 MVKDGSQQTEFT
-1427 LNYGSNWKGW
+1427 LDYGSNWKGW

-1442 QTGNRYLL
+1442 QTGKRYLL

-1462 KSNNGRFYLVKE
+1462 KSNDGRFYLVKE

>member
-1 MRVFFQTSRQR
+1 MSVFFQTSRQR
-12 SFLSACRIAR
+12 SFLSACRIAG
-22 KKWSASVPLLL
+22 KKWSASVPLFL

-48 LLPSVQSVEHN
+48 LLPSVQSFEQG
-59 GTRTED
+59 GTRAE
-65 NANTSGLTISGD
+65 AASTSGLD
-77 IKKFYDDKNNLL
+77 VVQDA
-89 YSGYTYAPS
+89 TYGATYKPNC
-98 RRVPLVGEGRVI
+98 RVPLVGEGRVI

-132 DKNLDNSV
+132 DKNLDNFVSL
-140 KLTGLAEV
+140 KGLAEV
-148 NTGLPIL
+148 NAGLPIL

-162 VYYDSSNG
+162 VYYDSSNV

-181 GLLSLNVLK
+181 GLLSLDVLK

-206 STSGSG
+206 STLGSG
-212 DDFQLL
+212 ENFQLL

-246 CASIDVDVL
+246 CASISVEVL

-265 GENPKKIAASFGYY
+265 GENPKKIAAE
-279 KEAETNSGLGNTNN
+279 KH
-293 LIDEYPD
+293 EYPYA
-300 NSEQLSMLGHHE
+300 EQERPLHPLSKGDLVNESLTDGPVCE
-312 LYVDF
+312 L
-317 NEKIVKD
+317 
-324 SEIGFKT
+324 
-331 GGLKTLDIDLTGL
+331 
-344 SLFELTNNDVNNKY
+344 
-358 VWGNEKVLSGGI
+358 
-370 GISLLGTQ
+370 IS
-378 DGSMSAIAK
+378 
-387 EDCYGVKIKLN
+387 
-398 TGLVGGLLDAILGL
+398 GL
-412 LGNTHYYYAYSRDP
+412 LGGLTCRVDFGATIPVGSEVGYYTKGGGLASISLGATKLNAYDTGDNNPQSINTESGIGVSALAGGAREFSMILTKKDTRRLELDLPSGINLLSAVQVHYAYSRDP

-451 PSDDGSVSYSLD
+451 PSEGTVIYSLIS
-463 RWPSGATSPS
+463 WPSGATSPS
-473 ISGNRITG
+473 ISGNHMTG
-481 MTVNGDYVVQAI
+481 MTVNGDYVVKAV
-493 YKRGEETSW
+493 YTREEKETSW
-502 SYAVIHRDKK
+502 SYAVIHRNKK
-512 EAEAGCNTMMINTSA
+512 EAVAGCNTMMINTSG
-527 NQGQYT
+527 NEGQYT

-550 NNRQNLVDD
+550 NNRQNLVDG

-585 QDIAPQGGGKTRVGF
+585 QDIAPQGGKTRVGF

-609 GADVLKFFFIRLYND
+609 GADVLKFFFMRLYKD
-624 GKEVFSGL
+624 GEEVFSGL
-632 TAENDAVGVGLVGND
+632 TAENDAIGVGLVGND

-653 YVETDQTFDQV
+653 YVETDKTFDQV

-675 LNTFRLYYAFYEPV
+675 LNTFRLYYAFYEPT

-728 STMNNLSYV
+728 ATMNNLSYV

-762 KFNSIRGGQPV
+762 KFNSIRGGQPL

-874 DDQGGTDGI
+874 DDQGETDI
-883 TYKSITEHV
+883 TYRSITEHV
-892 CVDETNDLGK
+892 CVDETTYLGN
-902 VRISVDAQDDK
+902 VRISVDAK
-913 VGTKLT
+913 SELLGTELT

-924 YNGNGQKIEQE
+924 YNGNEQKIEQK

-982 ADTDW
+982 SDTDW

-1005 IPTGATRYPNLK
+1005 IPAGATRYPNLN

-1073 MVTGDMFVSPEMP
+1073 MITGDMFVSPEMP

-1104 VVRQKMYS
+1104 IVRQKMYS
-1112 RAVTTATSGTDLNG
+1112 RAVTTATSGTDSNG
-1126 TVAATADWSR
+1126 TVVATADWSR

-1142 QLYEQAQGIKMMVGN
+1142 QPYEQAQGIKMMVGN
-1157 EGDGT
+1157 DWGT

-1176 YYTLSGGWVKEETL
+1176 YYTLSGRWVKKETL

-1211 NAGRSFTFKLRNE
+1211 NAGRSFTFELRNE

-1261 SENVF
+1261 SESVF
-1266 GEEEGLVRISLSE
+1266 GEEEGLVRISLGK
-1279 NGNLSFDVAG
+1279 NGDLSFDVAG

-1299 AFYVEASGDNASDNV
+1299 AFYVEALEGYTSDNV
-1314 DITYTSNMFVQPFA
+1314 NITYTSDMFVQPSA

-1337 ASVPAA
+1337 ASVPTA

-1348 SAVSGNSVSSCSLLR
+1348 SAVSGNSVSSCSLIR

-1368 DAYNAKEDV
+1368 DAYNAKEDIV
-1377 ITLIDENFMPK
+1377 SLIDEDFMPK
-1388 VKVYTVAGKRALDI
+1388 VKVYTVADKRALDI
-1402 QKIKNAARVDLGF
+1402 QEMSNATRVDLGF
-1415 MVKDGSQQTKFT
+1415 MVKDGSQQTEFT
-1427 LNYGSNWKGW
+1427 LDYGSNWKGW

-1442 QTGNRYLL
+1442 QTGKRYLL

-1462 KSNNGRFYLVKE
+1462 KSNDGRFYLVKE

>member
-1 MRVFFQTSRQR
+1 MSVFFQTSRQR
-12 SFLSACRIAR
+12 SFLSACRIAG
-22 KKWSASVPLLL
+22 KKWSASVPLFL

-48 LLPSVQSVEHN
+48 LLPSVQSFEQG
-59 GTRTED
+59 GTRAE
-65 NANTSGLTISGD
+65 AASTSGLD
-77 IKKFYDDKNNLL
+77 VVQDA
-89 YSGYTYAPS
+89 TYGATYKPNC
-98 RRVPLVGEGRVI
+98 RVPLVGEGRVI

-132 DKNLDNSV
+132 DKNLDNFVSL
-140 KLTGLAEV
+140 KGLAEV
-148 NTGLPIL
+148 NAGLPIL

-181 GLLSLNVLK
+181 GLLSLDVLK

-212 DDFQLL
+212 ENFQLL

-232 SFTTTKPFDEVRIG
+232 SFTTKKPFDEVRIG

-265 GENPKKIAASFGYY
+265 GENPKKIAA
-279 KEAETNSGLGNTNN
+279 KEH
-293 LIDEYPD
+293 EYPD
-300 NSEQLSMLGHHE
+300 AKQERPS
-312 LYVDF
+312 
-317 NEKIVKD
+317 
-324 SEIGFKT
+324 
-331 GGLKTLDIDLTGL
+331 
-344 SLFELTNNDVNNKY
+344 TNITD
-358 VWGNEKVLSGGI
+358 
-370 GISLLGTQ
+370 LLGRNLVDSDISNGPTCELL
-378 DGSMSAIAK
+378 S
-387 EDCYGVKIKLN
+387 
-398 TGLVGGLLDAILGL
+398 GLVGGGLTCRVDFGATIPVGSEVGYYTTGGGLASISLGATKLNAYDTGDNNPQSINTESGIGVSALVGGAREFSMILTKKDTRRLELDLPSGINLLSAVKV
-412 LGNTHYYYAYSRDP
+412 HYAYSRDP

-451 PSDDGSVSYSLD
+451 PSEGTVIYSLIS
-463 RWPSGATSPS
+463 WPSGATSPS
-473 ISGNRITG
+473 ISGNHMTG
-481 MTVNGDYVVQAI
+481 MTVNGDYVVKAV
-493 YKRGEETSW
+493 YTREEKETSW
-502 SYAVIHRDKK
+502 SYAVIHRNKK
-512 EAEAGCNTMMINTSA
+512 EAVAGCNTMMINTSG
-527 NQGQYT
+527 NEGQYT

-550 NNRQNLVDD
+550 NNRQNLVDG

-585 QDIAPQGGGKTRVGF
+585 QDIAPQGGKTRVGF

-609 GADVLKFFFIRLYND
+609 GADVLKFFFIRLYKD
-624 GKEVFSGL
+624 GEEVFSGL
-632 TAENDAVGVGLVGND
+632 TAENDAIGVGLVGND

-653 YVETDQTFDQV
+653 YVETDKTFDQV

-675 LNTFRLYYAFYEPV
+675 LNTFRLYYAFYEPT

-728 STMNNLSYV
+728 ATMNNLSYV

-747 IVAGVS
+747 SVAGVS

-762 KFNSIRGGQPV
+762 KFNSIRGGQPL

-827 VTPLQD
+827 VTPLQG

-868 DCAEEP
+868 DCAEELEV
-874 DDQGGTDGI
+874 QGEIDIVYRG
-883 TYKSITEHV
+883 ITEHV
-892 CVDETNDLGK
+892 CVDETTYLGN
-902 VRISVDAQDDK
+902 VRISVDAK
-913 VGTKLT
+913 PELLGTELT

-935 AELQQ
+935 AALQQ
-940 DDKGYFFELSLPVG
+940 DNNGYFFELSLPVG

-982 ADTDW
+982 SDTDW
-987 NNWSNWTDGSPWG
+987 NNWNNWTDGSPWG

-1005 IPTGATRYPNLK
+1005 IPAGATRYPNLN

-1112 RAVTTATSGTDLNG
+1112 RAVTTATSGTDPNG
-1126 TVAATADWSR
+1126 TVAATVDWSR

-1142 QLYEQAQGIKMMVGN
+1142 QPYEQAQGIKMMVGN
-1157 EGDGT
+1157 DWGT

-1176 YYTLSGGWVKEETL
+1176 YYTLSGGWVKKETL

-1203 EESGFKPE
+1203 EVIGFNPE
-1211 NAGRSFTFKLRNE
+1211 NAGSSFTFELRNE

-1261 SENVF
+1261 SENIF
-1266 GEEEGLVRISLSE
+1266 GGEEGLVRISLGE
-1279 NGNLSFDVAG
+1279 NGDLSFDVAG

-1299 AFYVEASGDNASDNV
+1299 AFYVEVSGDYASDNV
-1314 DITYTSNMFVQPFA
+1314 NITYTSNMFVQPSA

-1337 ASVPAA
+1337 ASVPTA

-1348 SAVSGNSVSSCSLLR
+1348 SAVSGNSVSSCSLLH

-1368 DAYNAKEDV
+1368 DAYNAKEDIV
-1377 ITLIDENFMPK
+1377 SLIDEDFMPK
-1388 VKVYTVAGKRALDI
+1388 VKVYTVADKRALDI
-1402 QKIKNAARVDLGF
+1402 QKMSNATRVGLGF
-1415 MVKDGSQQTKFT
+1415 MVKDGSQQTEFT
-1427 LNYGSNWKGW
+1427 LDYGSNWKGW

-1442 QTGNRYLL
+1442 QTGKRYLL

-1462 KSNNGRFYLVKE
+1462 KSNDGRFYLVKE

>member
-1 MRVFFQTSRQR
+1 MSVFFQTSRQR
-12 SFLSACRIAR
+12 SFLSACRIAG
-22 KKWSASVPLLL
+22 KKWSASVPLFL

-48 LLPSVQSVEHN
+48 LLPSVQSFEQG
-59 GTRTED
+59 GTRAET
-65 NANTSGLTISGD
+65 ASTSGLD
-77 IKKFYDDKNNLL
+77 VVQDA
-89 YSGYTYAPS
+89 TYGATYKPNC
-98 RRVPLVGEGRVI
+98 RVPLVGEGRVI

-132 DKNLDNSV
+132 DKNLDNFVSL
-140 KLTGLAEV
+140 KGLAEV
-148 NTGLPIL
+148 NAGLPIL

-181 GLLSLNVLK
+181 GLLSLNVLQ

-198 KGEEQDGS
+198 KGKEQDGS

-212 DDFQLL
+212 DNFQLL

-265 GENPKKIAASFGYY
+265 GENPKKIAAE
-279 KEAETNSGLGNTNN
+279 KH
-293 LIDEYPD
+293 EYPYA
-300 NSEQLSMLGHHE
+300 EQERPLHPLSKGDL
-312 LYVDF
+312 V
-317 NEKIVKD
+317 NE
-324 SEIGFKT
+324 S
-331 GGLKTLDIDLTGL
+331 LT
-344 SLFELTNNDVNNKY
+344 
-358 VWGNEKVLSGGI
+358 
-370 GISLLGTQ
+370 
-378 DGSMSAIAK
+378 DGPVC
-387 EDCYGVKIKLN
+387 E
-398 TGLVGGLLDAILGL
+398 LVGGLLGGGLTCRVDFGATIPVGSEVGYYTTGGGLASISLGATKLNAYDTSDNNPQSINAESGIGVSALAGGAREFSMILTKKDTRRLELDLPSGINL
-412 LGNTHYYYAYSRDP
+412 LSAVQVHYAYSRDP

-451 PSDDGSVSYSLD
+451 PSEGTVIYSLISS
-463 RWPSGATSPS
+463 PNGVTSPE
-473 ISGNRITG
+473 ISGNHITG
-481 MTVNGDYVVQAI
+481 MTVNGDYVVKAV
-493 YKRGEETSW
+493 YTREEKEISW
-502 SYAVIHRDKK
+502 SYAVIHRNKK
-512 EAEAGCNTMMINTSA
+512 EAEAGCNTMMINTSG
-527 NQGQYT
+527 NEGQYT

-550 NNRQNLVDD
+550 NNRQNLVDG

-585 QDIAPQGGGKTRVGF
+585 QDIALQGGGKTRVGF

-609 GADVLKFFFIRLYND
+609 GADVLKFFFIRLYKD

-653 YVETDQTFDQV
+653 YVETDRTFDQV

-720 SSSAASVG
+720 SSSVASVG
-728 STMNNLSYV
+728 ATTNNLSYV

-753 LISRSTVAV
+753 LISRPTVAV
-762 KFNSIRGGQPV
+762 KFNSIRGGQPL

-805 ESTSGGLASIEVI
+805 ESTSSGLASIEVI

-833 YDEVR
+833 YNEVR

-868 DCAEEP
+868 DCAEELEV
-874 DDQGGTDGI
+874 QGEIDI
-883 TYKSITEHV
+883 VYRDITEHV
-892 CVDETNDLGK
+892 CVDETTYLGN
-902 VRISVDAQDDK
+902 VRISVDAK
-913 VGTKLT
+913 PELLGTELT

-935 AELQQ
+935 AALQQ
-940 DDKGYFFELSLPVG
+940 DNNGYFFELSLPVG

-982 ADTDW
+982 LDTDW
-987 NNWSNWTDGSPWG
+987 NNWNNWTDGSPWG

-1005 IPTGATRYPNLK
+1005 IPAGATRYPNLN

-1091 LNGATY
+1091 LNGTTY

-1112 RAVTTATSGTDLNG
+1112 RAVTTATSGTDPNG
-1126 TVAATADWSR
+1126 TVVATADWSR

-1142 QLYEQAQGIKMMVGN
+1142 QPYEQAQGIKMMVGN
-1157 EGDGT
+1157 DWGT

-1176 YYTLSGGWVKEETL
+1176 YYTLSGGWVKKETL

-1203 EESGFKPE
+1203 EVIGFNPE
-1211 NAGRSFTFKLRNE
+1211 NAGSSFTFELRNE

-1229 YFVAGNP
+1229 CFVAGNP

-1261 SENVF
+1261 SENIF
-1266 GEEEGLVRISLSE
+1266 GGKEGLVRISLGE
-1279 NGNLSFDVAG
+1279 NGDLSFDVAG

-1299 AFYVEASGDNASDNV
+1299 AFYVEVSGDYASDNV
-1314 DITYTSNMFVQPFA
+1314 NITYTSNMFVQPSA

-1337 ASVPAA
+1337 ASVPTA

-1368 DAYNAKEDV
+1368 DAYNAKEDIV
-1377 ITLIDENFMPK
+1377 SLIDEDFMPK
-1388 VKVYTVAGKRALDI
+1388 VKVYTVADKRALDI
-1402 QKIKNAARVDLGF
+1402 QKMSNATRVGLGF
-1415 MVKDGSQQTKFT
+1415 MVKDGSQQTEFT
-1427 LNYGSNWKGW
+1427 LDYGSNWKGW

-1442 QTGNRYLL
+1442 QTGKRYLL

-1462 KSNNGRFYLVKE
+1462 KSNDGRFYLVKE

>member
-1 MRVFFQTSRQR
+1 MSVFFQTSRQR
-12 SFLSACRIAR
+12 SFLSACRIAG

-59 GTRTED
+59 GTRNETES
-65 NANTSGLTISGD
+65 TSGLDVVQDEIYGA
-77 IKKFYDDKNNLL
+77 
-89 YSGYTYAPS
+89 TYKPNC
-98 RRVPLVGEGRVI
+98 RVPLVGEGRVI

-140 KLTGLAEV
+140 SLKGLAEL

-155 SVKDVNR
+155 SVRDVNR
-162 VYYDSSNG
+162 VYYDSNG

-181 GLLSLNVLK
+181 GLLSLDVLK

-212 DDFQLL
+212 DKFQLL

-246 CASIDVDVL
+246 CASISVEVL

-265 GENPKKIAASFGYY
+265 GENPKKIAA
-279 KEAETNSGLGNTNN
+279 KEH
-293 LIDEYPD
+293 EYPD
-300 NSEQLSMLGHHE
+300 AKQERPS
-312 LYVDF
+312 
-317 NEKIVKD
+317 
-324 SEIGFKT
+324 
-331 GGLKTLDIDLTGL
+331 
-344 SLFELTNNDVNNKY
+344 TNITD
-358 VWGNEKVLSGGI
+358 
-370 GISLLGTQ
+370 LLGRNLVDSDISNGPTCELL
-378 DGSMSAIAK
+378 S
-387 EDCYGVKIKLN
+387 
-398 TGLVGGLLDAILGL
+398 GLVGGGLTCRVNFGATIPVGSEVGYYTTGGGLASISLGATELNAYDTSDNNPQSINTESGIGVSALAGGAREFSMILTKENAQRLELDLPSGINLLSAVQV
-412 LGNTHYYYAYSRDP
+412 HYAYSRDP

-439 DTISTDYYNLPT
+439 DTISTDYYDLPT
-451 PSDDGSVSYSLD
+451 PSEGSVTYSLIS
-463 RWPSGATSPS
+463 WPSGATSPS
-473 ISGNRITG
+473 ISGNHMTG
-481 MTVNGDYVVQAI
+481 MTVNGDYVVKAI
-493 YKRGEETSW
+493 YTREGETSLL
-502 SYAVIHRDKK
+502 YAVIHRDKK
-512 EAEAGCNTMMINTSA
+512 EVVAGCNTMMINTSA

-550 NNRQNLVDD
+550 NNRQNLVDG

-585 QDIAPQGGGKTRVGF
+585 QDIAPQGGRKTRVGF

-609 GADVLKFFFIRLYND
+609 GADVLKFFFIRLYKD

-720 SSSAASVG
+720 SSSVASVG
-728 STMNNLSYV
+728 TTMNNLSYV

-762 KFNSIRGGQPV
+762 KFNSIRGGQPL

-874 DDQGGTDGI
+874 DDQGETDI
-883 TYKSITEHV
+883 AYKSITEHV
-892 CVDETNDLGK
+892 CVDETTYLGN
-902 VRISVDAQDDK
+902 VRIFVDAQDDK

-919 FTCYP
+919 FTFYP

-970 VHPLKTTWKRNA
+970 VHPLKTTWKRNT

-987 NNWSNWTDGSPWG
+987 NNWSNWTEGSPWG

-1005 IPTGATRYPNLK
+1005 IPAGATRYPNLK

-1091 LNGATY
+1091 LKEDTY

-1104 VVRQKMYS
+1104 IVRQKMYS

-1126 TVAATADWSR
+1126 TVASTADWSR

-1176 YYTLSGGWVKEETL
+1176 YYTLSGRWVKEETL

-1314 DITYTSNMFVQPFA
+1314 DITYTSDMFVQPSA

-1368 DAYNAKEDV
+1368 DAYNAKEDIV
-1377 ITLIDENFMPK
+1377 SLIDEDFMPK
-1388 VKVYTVAGKRALDI
+1388 VKVYTVADKRALDI
-1402 QKIKNAARVDLGF
+1402 QKMSNATRVGLGF
-1415 MVKDGSQQTKFT
+1415 MVKDASQQTEFT
-1427 LNYGSNWKGW
+1427 LDYGSNWKGW

-1442 QTGNRYLL
+1442 QTGKRYLL

-1462 KSNNGRFYLVKE
+1462 KSNDGRFYLVKE

>member
-1 MRVFFQTSRQR
+1 MSVFFQTSRQR
-12 SFLSACRIAR
+12 SFLSVCRIAG
-22 KKWSASVPLLL
+22 KKWSASVPLFL

-48 LLPSVQSVEHN
+48 LLPSVQSFEQG
-59 GTRTED
+59 GTRAE
-65 NANTSGLTISGD
+65 AASTSGLD
-77 IKKFYDDKNNLL
+77 VVQDA
-89 YSGYTYAPS
+89 TYGATYKPNC
-98 RRVPLVGEGRVI
+98 RVPLVGEGRVI

-132 DKNLDNSV
+132 DKNLDNFVSL
-140 KLTGLAEV
+140 KGLAEV
-148 NTGLPIL
+148 NVGLPIL

-181 GLLSLNVLK
+181 GLLSLDVLK

-212 DDFQLL
+212 ENFQLL

-265 GENPKKIAASFGYY
+265 GENPKKIAAE
-279 KEAETNSGLGNTNN
+279 KH
-293 LIDEYPD
+293 EYPYA
-300 NSEQLSMLGHHE
+300 EQERPRHHLLKGDLVNESLTDGPVCE
-312 LYVDF
+312 LV
-317 NEKIVKD
+317 
-324 SEIGFKT
+324 S
-331 GGLKTLDIDLTGL
+331 
-344 SLFELTNNDVNNKY
+344 
-358 VWGNEKVLSGGI
+358 
-370 GISLLGTQ
+370 
-378 DGSMSAIAK
+378 
-387 EDCYGVKIKLN
+387 
-398 TGLVGGLLDAILGL
+398 GL
-412 LGNTHYYYAYSRDP
+412 LGGGLTCRVDFGATIPVGSEVGYYTTGGGLASISLGATKLNAYDTGDNNPQSINAESGIGVSALAGGAREFSMILTKKDTRRLELDLPSGINLLSAVQVHYAYSRDP

-451 PSDDGSVSYSLD
+451 PSDGTVSYSLFSSPD
-463 RWPSGATSPS
+463 GATSS

-481 MTVNGDYVVQAI
+481 MTVNGDYVVKAV
-493 YKRGEETSW
+493 YTREEKETSW
-502 SYAVIHRDKK
+502 SYAVIHRNKK
-512 EAEAGCNTMMINTSA
+512 EAEAGCNTMMINTSG
-527 NQGQYT
+527 NKGQYT

-550 NNRQNLVDD
+550 NNRQNLVDG

-609 GADVLKFFFIRLYND
+609 GADVLKFFFIRLYKD

-653 YVETDQTFDQV
+653 YVETDRTFDQV

-728 STMNNLSYV
+728 ATMNNLSYV

-762 KFNSIRGGQPV
+762 KFNSIRGGQPL
-773 GAILRTPG
+773 GAILRMPG

-805 ESTSGGLASIEVI
+805 ESTSSGLASIEVI

-833 YDEVR
+833 YNEVR

-868 DCAEEP
+868 DCAEELEV
-874 DDQGGTDGI
+874 QGEIDIVYRG
-883 TYKSITEHV
+883 ITEHV
-892 CVDETNDLGK
+892 CVDETTYLGN
-902 VRISVDAQDDK
+902 VRISVDAK
-913 VGTKLT
+913 PELLGTELT

-935 AELQQ
+935 AALQQ
-940 DDKGYFFELSLPVG
+940 DNNGYFFELSLPVG

-982 ADTDW
+982 SDTDW

-1005 IPTGATRYPNLK
+1005 IPEGATRYPNLN

-1112 RAVTTATSGTDLNG
+1112 RAVTTATSGTDPNG

-1142 QLYEQAQGIKMMVGN
+1142 QPYEQAQGIKMMVGN
-1157 EGDGT
+1157 DWGT

-1176 YYTLSGGWVKEETL
+1176 YYTLSGGWVKKETL

-1203 EESGFKPE
+1203 EVIGFNPE
-1211 NAGRSFTFKLRNE
+1211 NAGSSFTFELRNE

-1261 SENVF
+1261 SENIF
-1266 GEEEGLVRISLSE
+1266 GGEEGLVRISLGE
-1279 NGNLSFDVAG
+1279 NGDLSFDVAG

-1299 AFYVEASGDNASDNV
+1299 AFYVEVSGDYASDNV
-1314 DITYTSNMFVQPFA
+1314 NITYTSNMFVQPSA

-1337 ASVPAA
+1337 ASVPTA

-1348 SAVSGNSVSSCSLLR
+1348 SAVSGNSVSSCSLLH

-1368 DAYNAKEDV
+1368 DAYNAKEDIV
-1377 ITLIDENFMPK
+1377 SLIDEDFMPK
-1388 VKVYTVAGKRALDI
+1388 VKVYTVADKRALDI
-1402 QKIKNAARVDLGF
+1402 QKMSNATRVGLGF
-1415 MVKDGSQQTKFT
+1415 MVKDGSQQTEFT
-1427 LNYGSNWKGW
+1427 LDYGSNWKGW

-1442 QTGNRYLL
+1442 QTGKRYLL

-1462 KSNNGRFYLVKE
+1462 KSNDGRFYLVKE

>member
-1 MRVFFQTSRQR
+1 MSVFFQTSRQR
-12 SFLSACRIAR
+12 SFLSACRIAG
-22 KKWSASVPLLL
+22 KKWSASVPLFL

-48 LLPSVQSVEHN
+48 LLPSVQSFEQG
-59 GTRTED
+59 GTRAE
-65 NANTSGLTISGD
+65 AASTSGLDVVQDATGA
-77 IKKFYDDKNNLL
+77 
-89 YSGYTYAPS
+89 TYKPNC
-98 RRVPLVGEGRVI
+98 RVPLVGEGRVI

-140 KLTGLAEV
+140 SLKGLAEV
-148 NTGLPIL
+148 NAGLPIL

-170 IKVGFLYKDPG
+170 IKVGFLYKAPG
-181 GLLSLNVLK
+181 GLLSLNVLQ

-198 KGEEQDGS
+198 KGKEQDGS

-212 DDFQLL
+212 DKFQLL

-246 CASIDVDVL
+246 CASISVEVL

-265 GENPKKIAASFGYY
+265 GENPKKIAA
-279 KEAETNSGLGNTNN
+279 KEH
-293 LIDEYPD
+293 EYPD
-300 NSEQLSMLGHHE
+300 AKQERPS
-312 LYVDF
+312 
-317 NEKIVKD
+317 
-324 SEIGFKT
+324 
-331 GGLKTLDIDLTGL
+331 
-344 SLFELTNNDVNNKY
+344 TNITD
-358 VWGNEKVLSGGI
+358 
-370 GISLLGTQ
+370 LLGRNLVDSDISNGPTCELL
-378 DGSMSAIAK
+378 S
-387 EDCYGVKIKLN
+387 
-398 TGLVGGLLDAILGL
+398 GLVGGGLTCRVDFGATIPVGSEVGYYTKGGGLASISLGATKLNAYDTGDNNPQSINTEGGIGVSALVGGAREFSMILTKENAQRLELDLPSGINLLSAVQV
-412 LGNTHYYYAYSRDP
+412 HYAYSRDP

-451 PSDDGSVSYSLD
+451 PSDGSVTYSLIS
-463 RWPSGATSPS
+463 WPSGATSPS
-473 ISGNRITG
+473 ISGNHMTG
-481 MTVNGDYVVQAI
+481 MTVNGDYVVKAI
-493 YKRGEETSW
+493 YTREEKETSW
-502 SYAVIHRDKK
+502 SYAVIHRNKK
-512 EAEAGCNTMMINTSA
+512 EAVAGCNTMMINTSG
-527 NQGQYT
+527 NEGQYT

-550 NNRQNLVDD
+550 NNRQNLVDG

-585 QDIAPQGGGKTRVGF
+585 QDIAPQGGKTRVGF

-609 GADVLKFFFIRLYND
+609 GADVLKFFFIRLYKD
-624 GKEVFSGL
+624 GEEVFSGL
-632 TAENDAVGVGLVGND
+632 TAENDAIGVGLVGND

-653 YVETDQTFDQV
+653 YVETDKTFDQV

-675 LNTFRLYYAFYEPV
+675 LNTFRLYYAFYEPT

-728 STMNNLSYV
+728 ATMNNLSYV

-762 KFNSIRGGQPV
+762 KFNSIRGGQPL

-805 ESTSGGLASIEVI
+805 ESTSSGLASIEVI

-833 YDEVR
+833 YNEVR

-868 DCAEEP
+868 DCAEELEV
-874 DDQGGTDGI
+874 QGEIDIVYRG
-883 TYKSITEHV
+883 ITEHV
-892 CVDETNDLGK
+892 CVDETTYLGN
-902 VRISVDAQDDK
+902 VRISVDAK
-913 VGTKLT
+913 PELLGTELT

-935 AELQQ
+935 AALQQ
-940 DDKGYFFELSLPVG
+940 DNNGYFFELSLPVG

-970 VHPLKTTWKRNA
+970 IHPLKTTWKRNA
-982 ADTDW
+982 SDTDW
-987 NNWSNWTDGSPWG
+987 NNWNNWTDGSPWG

-1005 IPTGATRYPNLK
+1005 IPAGATRYPNLN

-1091 LNGATY
+1091 LKEATY

-1112 RAVTTATSGTDLNG
+1112 RAVTTATSGTDPNG
-1126 TVAATADWSR
+1126 TVAATVDWSR

-1142 QLYEQAQGIKMMVGN
+1142 QPYEQAQGIKMMVGN
-1157 EGDGT
+1157 DWGT

-1176 YYTLSGGWVKEETL
+1176 YYTLSGGWVKKETL

-1203 EESGFKPE
+1203 EVIGFNPE
-1211 NAGRSFTFKLRNE
+1211 NAGSSFTFELRNE

-1261 SENVF
+1261 SENIF
-1266 GEEEGLVRISLSE
+1266 GGEEGLVRISLGE
-1279 NGNLSFDVAG
+1279 NGDLSFDVAG

-1299 AFYVEASGDNASDNV
+1299 AFYVEVSGDYASDNV
-1314 DITYTSNMFVQPFA
+1314 NITYTSNMFVQPSA

-1337 ASVPAA
+1337 ASVPTA

-1368 DAYNAKEDV
+1368 DAYNAKEDIV
-1377 ITLIDENFMPK
+1377 SLIDEDFMPK
-1388 VKVYTVAGKRALDI
+1388 VKVYTVADKRALDI
-1402 QKIKNAARVDLGF
+1402 QKMSNATRVGLGF
-1415 MVKDGSQQTKFT
+1415 MVKDGSQQTEFT
-1427 LNYGSNWKGW
+1427 LDYGSNWKGW

-1442 QTGNRYLL
+1442 QTGKRYLL

-1462 KSNNGRFYLVKE
+1462 KSNDGRFYLVKE

>member
-1 MRVFFQTSRQR
+1 MSVFFQTSRQR
-12 SFLSACRIAR
+12 SFLSVCRIAG
-22 KKWSASVPLLL
+22 KKWSASVPLFL

-48 LLPSVQSVEHN
+48 LLPSVQSFEQG
-59 GTRTED
+59 GTRAET
-65 NANTSGLTISGD
+65 ASTSGLD
-77 IKKFYDDKNNLL
+77 VVQDA
-89 YSGYTYAPS
+89 TYGATYKPNC
-98 RRVPLVGEGRVI
+98 RVPLVGEGRVI

-132 DKNLDNSV
+132 DKNLDNFVSL
-140 KLTGLAEV
+140 KGLAEV
-148 NTGLPIL
+148 NAGLPIL

-181 GLLSLNVLK
+181 GLLSLDVLK

-212 DDFQLL
+212 ENFQLL

-265 GENPKKIAASFGYY
+265 GENSKKIAAE
-279 KEAETNSGLGNTNN
+279 KH
-293 LIDEYPD
+293 EYPYA
-300 NSEQLSMLGHHE
+300 EQERPRHHLLKGDLVNESLTDGPVCE
-312 LYVDF
+312 LV
-317 NEKIVKD
+317 
-324 SEIGFKT
+324 S
-331 GGLKTLDIDLTGL
+331 
-344 SLFELTNNDVNNKY
+344 
-358 VWGNEKVLSGGI
+358 
-370 GISLLGTQ
+370 
-378 DGSMSAIAK
+378 
-387 EDCYGVKIKLN
+387 
-398 TGLVGGLLDAILGL
+398 GL
-412 LGNTHYYYAYSRDP
+412 LGGGLTCRVDFGATIPVGSEVGYYTTGGGLASISLGATELNAYDTSDNNPQSINAESGIGVSALAGGAREFSMILTKKDTRRLELDLPSGINLLSAVQVHYAYSRDP

-451 PSDDGSVSYSLD
+451 PSEGTVIYSLISS
-463 RWPSGATSPS
+463 PNGVTSPE
-473 ISGNRITG
+473 ISGNHITG
-481 MTVNGDYVVQAI
+481 MTVNGDYVVKAV
-493 YKRGEETSW
+493 YTREEKEISW
-502 SYAVIHRDKK
+502 SYAVIHRNKK
-512 EAEAGCNTMMINTSA
+512 EAEAGCNTMMINTSG
-527 NQGQYT
+527 NEGQYT

-550 NNRQNLVDD
+550 NNRQNLVDG

-585 QDIAPQGGGKTRVGF
+585 QDIALQGGGKTRVGF

-609 GADVLKFFFIRLYND
+609 GADVLKFFFIRLYKD

-653 YVETDQTFDQV
+653 YVETDRTFDQV

-720 SSSAASVG
+720 SSSVASVG
-728 STMNNLSYV
+728 ATTNNLSYV

-753 LISRSTVAV
+753 LISRPTVAV
-762 KFNSIRGGQPV
+762 KFNSIRGGQPL
-773 GAILRTPG
+773 GAILRMPG

-805 ESTSGGLASIEVI
+805 ESTSSGLASIEVI

-833 YDEVR
+833 YNEVR

-868 DCAEEP
+868 DCAEELEV
-874 DDQGGTDGI
+874 QGEIDI
-883 TYKSITEHV
+883 VYRDITEHV
-892 CVDETNDLGK
+892 CVDETTYWGN
-902 VRISVDAQDDK
+902 VRISVDAK
-913 VGTKLT
+913 PELLGTELT

-935 AELQQ
+935 AALQQ
-940 DDKGYFFELSLPVG
+940 DNNGYFFELSLPVG

-982 ADTDW
+982 SDTDW

-1005 IPTGATRYPNLK
+1005 IPAGATRYPNLN

-1112 RAVTTATSGTDLNG
+1112 RAVTTATSGTDPNG
-1126 TVAATADWSR
+1126 TVVATADWSR

-1142 QLYEQAQGIKMMVGN
+1142 QPYEQAQGIKMMVGN
-1157 EGDGT
+1157 DWGT

-1176 YYTLSGGWVKEETL
+1176 YYTLSGGWVKKETL

-1203 EESGFKPE
+1203 EVIGFNPE
-1211 NAGRSFTFKLRNE
+1211 NAGSSFTFELRNE

-1229 YFVAGNP
+1229 CFVAGNP

-1261 SENVF
+1261 SENIF
-1266 GEEEGLVRISLSE
+1266 GEEEGLVRISLGE
-1279 NGNLSFDVAG
+1279 NGDLSFDVAG

-1299 AFYVEASGDNASDNV
+1299 AFYVEVSGDYASDNV
-1314 DITYTSNMFVQPFA
+1314 NITYTSNMFVQPSA

-1337 ASVPAA
+1337 ASVPTA

-1368 DAYNAKEDV
+1368 DAYNAKEDIV
-1377 ITLIDENFMPK
+1377 SLIDEDFMPK
-1388 VKVYTVAGKRALDI
+1388 VKVYTVADKRALDI
-1402 QKIKNAARVDLGF
+1402 QKMSNATRVGLGF
-1415 MVKDGSQQTKFT
+1415 MVKDGSQQTEFT
-1427 LNYGSNWKGW
+1427 LDYGSNWKGW

-1442 QTGNRYLL
+1442 QTGKRYLL

-1462 KSNNGRFYLVKE
+1462 KSNDGRFYLVKE

>member
-1 MRVFFQTSRQR
+1 MSVFFQTSRQR
-12 SFLSACRIAR
+12 SFLSACRIAG
-22 KKWSASVPLLL
+22 KKWSASVPLFL

-48 LLPSVQSVEHN
+48 LLPSVQSFEQG
-59 GTRTED
+59 GTRAE
-65 NANTSGLTISGD
+65 AASTSGLD
-77 IKKFYDDKNNLL
+77 VVQDA
-89 YSGYTYAPS
+89 TYGATYKPNC
-98 RRVPLVGEGRVI
+98 RVPLVGEGRVI

-140 KLTGLAEV
+140 SLKGLAEV
-148 NTGLPIL
+148 NAGLPIL

-170 IKVGFLYKDPG
+170 IKVGFLYKAPG
-181 GLLSLNVLK
+181 GLLSLNVLQ

-198 KGEEQDGS
+198 KGKEQDGS

-212 DDFQLL
+212 DNFKLL

-246 CASIDVDVL
+246 CASIDVNVL

-265 GENPKKIAASFGYY
+265 GENPKKIAA
-279 KEAETNSGLGNTNN
+279 ETYA
-293 LIDEYPD
+293 YPTAK
-300 NSEQLSMLGHHE
+300 Q
-312 LYVDF
+312 
-317 NEKIVKD
+317 EKPAH
-324 SEIGFKT
+324 
-331 GGLKTLDIDLTGL
+331 
-344 SLFELTNNDVNNKY
+344 
-358 VWGNEKVLSGGI
+358 
-370 GISLLGTQ
+370 LGTGDLVNKNLN
-378 DGSMSAIAK
+378 DGPVC
-387 EDCYGVKIKLN
+387 E
-398 TGLVGGLLDAILGL
+398 LVSGL
-412 LGNTHYYYAYSRDP
+412 LGGLTCRVDFGATIPVDSEVGYYTTGGGLASISLGATKLNAYDTSDNNPQSINTESGIGVSALAGGAREFSMILTKENAQRLELDLPSGINLLSAVRVHYAYSRDP

-451 PSDDGSVSYSLD
+451 PSDGTVSYSLIS
-463 RWPSGATSPS
+463 WPSGATSPS
-473 ISGNRITG
+473 ISGNHMTG
-481 MTVNGDYVVQAI
+481 MTVNGDYAVKAV
-493 YKRGEETSW
+493 YTREEKETSW
-502 SYAVIHRDKK
+502 SYAVIHRNKK
-512 EAEAGCNTMMINTSA
+512 EAVAGCNTMMINTSE

-550 NNRQNLVDD
+550 NNRQNLVDG

-585 QDIAPQGGGKTRVGF
+585 QDIAPQGGKTRVGF

-609 GADVLKFFFIRLYND
+609 GADVLKFFFIRLYKD
-624 GKEVFSGL
+624 GEEVFSGL
-632 TAENDAVGVGLVGND
+632 TAENDAIGVGLVGND

-653 YVETDQTFDQV
+653 YVETDKTFDQV

-728 STMNNLSYV
+728 ATMNNLSYV

-781 YVLNASVLQNVTIA
+781 YVLNASVLQNVAIA
-795 AYNGGQAVAS
+795 AYYGGQAVAS

-874 DDQGGTDGI
+874 EDQGETDI
-883 TYKSITEHV
+883 TYRSITEHV
-892 CVDETNDLGK
+892 CVDETTYLGN
-902 VRISVDAQDDK
+902 VRISVDAK
-913 VGTKLT
+913 SELLGTELT

-924 YNGNGQKIEQE
+924 YNGNGQKIEQK

-982 ADTDW
+982 SDTDW

-1005 IPTGATRYPNLK
+1005 IPAGATRYPNLN

-1091 LNGATY
+1091 LKEDTY
-1097 REVRHNP
+1097 REMRHNP
-1104 VVRQKMYS
+1104 IVRQKMYS
-1112 RAVTTATSGTDLNG
+1112 RAVTTATSGTNG
-1126 TVAATADWSR
+1126 TVVATADWSR

-1142 QLYEQAQGIKMMVGN
+1142 QPYEQAQGIKMMVGN
-1157 EGDGT
+1157 DWGT

-1176 YYTLSGGWVKEETL
+1176 YYTLSGECVKKETL
-1190 PEGAR
+1190 PVEAR

-1203 EESGFKPE
+1203 EVSGFNPK
-1211 NAGRSFTFKLRNE
+1211 NAGNSFTFELRNDGK
-1224 EQGAT
+1224 GAT

-1248 ENKQSVQAIRIID
+1248 ENKQFVQAIRIID
-1261 SENVF
+1261 SESVF
-1266 GEEEGLVRISLSE
+1266 GEEEGLVRISLGK
-1279 NGNLSFDVAG
+1279 NGDLSFNVAG

-1299 AFYVEASGDNASDNV
+1299 AFYVEALEGYTSDNV
-1314 DITYTSNMFVQPFA
+1314 NITYTSDMFVQPSA

-1337 ASVPAA
+1337 ASVPTA

-1348 SAVSGNSVSSCSLLR
+1348 SAVSGNSVSSCSLIR

-1368 DAYNAKEDV
+1368 DAYNAKEDIV
-1377 ITLIDENFMPK
+1377 SLIDEDFMPK
-1388 VKVYTVAGKRALDI
+1388 VKVYTVADKRALDI
-1402 QKIKNAARVDLGF
+1402 QKMSNATRVGLGF
-1415 MVKDGSQQTKFT
+1415 MVKDGSQQTEFT
-1427 LNYGSNWKGW
+1427 LDYGSNWKGW

-1442 QTGNRYLL
+1442 QTGKRYLL

-1462 KSNNGRFYLVKE
+1462 KSNDGRFYLVKE

>member
-1 MRVFFQTSRQR
+1 MSVFFQTSRQR
-12 SFLSACRIAR
+12 SFLSACRIAG
-22 KKWSASVPLLL
+22 KKWSASVPLFL

-48 LLPSVQSVEHN
+48 LLPSVQSFEQG
-59 GTRTED
+59 GTRAE
-65 NANTSGLTISGD
+65 AASTSGLD
-77 IKKFYDDKNNLL
+77 VVQDA
-89 YSGYTYAPS
+89 TYGATYKPNC
-98 RRVPLVGEGRVI
+98 RVPLVGEGRVI

-140 KLTGLAEV
+140 SLKGLAEV

-181 GLLSLNVLK
+181 GLLSLDVLK

-206 STSGSG
+206 STLGSG
-212 DDFQLL
+212 ENFQLL

-232 SFTTTKPFDEVRIG
+232 SFTTTRPFDEVRIG

-265 GENPKKIAASFGYY
+265 GENPKKIAAE
-279 KEAETNSGLGNTNN
+279 KH
-293 LIDEYPD
+293 EYPYA
-300 NSEQLSMLGHHE
+300 EQERPLHPLSKGDLVNESLTDGPVCE
-312 LYVDF
+312 L
-317 NEKIVKD
+317 
-324 SEIGFKT
+324 
-331 GGLKTLDIDLTGL
+331 
-344 SLFELTNNDVNNKY
+344 
-358 VWGNEKVLSGGI
+358 
-370 GISLLGTQ
+370 IS
-378 DGSMSAIAK
+378 
-387 EDCYGVKIKLN
+387 
-398 TGLVGGLLDAILGL
+398 GL
-412 LGNTHYYYAYSRDP
+412 LGGLTCRVDFGATIPVGSEVGYYTKGGGLASISLGATKLNAYDTSDNNPQSINTESGIGVSALAGGAREFSMILTKENAQRLELDLPSGINLLSAVRVHYAYSRDP

-451 PSDDGSVSYSLD
+451 PSDGTVSYSLFSSPD
-463 RWPSGATSPS
+463 GATSS

-481 MTVNGDYVVQAI
+481 MTVNGDYAVKAV
-493 YKRGEETSW
+493 YTREEKEISW
-502 SYAVIHRDKK
+502 SYAVIHRNKK
-512 EAEAGCNTMMINTSA
+512 EAVAGCNTMMINTSA

-550 NNRQNLVDD
+550 NNRQNLVDG

-585 QDIAPQGGGKTRVGF
+585 QDIAPQGGKTRVGF

-609 GADVLKFFFIRLYND
+609 GADVLKFFFIRLYKD
-624 GKEVFSGL
+624 GEEVFSGL
-632 TAENDAVGVGLVGND
+632 TAENDAIGVGLVGND

-653 YVETDQTFDQV
+653 YVETDKTFDQV

-675 LNTFRLYYAFYEPV
+675 LNTFRLYYAFYEPT

-728 STMNNLSYV
+728 ATMNNLSYV

-762 KFNSIRGGQPV
+762 KFNSIRGGQPL

-827 VTPLQD
+827 VTPLQG

-874 DDQGGTDGI
+874 DDQGETDI
-883 TYKSITEHV
+883 AYKSITEHV
-892 CVDETNDLGK
+892 CVDETTYLGN
-902 VRISVDAQDDK
+902 VRIFVDAQDDK

-935 AELQQ
+935 AELRQ

-982 ADTDW
+982 SDTDW

-1005 IPTGATRYPNLK
+1005 IPAGATRYPNLN

-1023 KFYGGNYCANIHF
+1023 NFYGGNYCANIHF

-1091 LNGATY
+1091 LKEDTY

-1104 VVRQKMYS
+1104 IVRQKMYS
-1112 RAVTTATSGTDLNG
+1112 RAVKTATSGTNG
-1126 TVAATADWSR
+1126 TVAPTADWSR

-1142 QLYEQAQGIKMMVGN
+1142 QPYEQAQGIKMMVGN
-1157 EGDGT
+1157 EEGT
-1162 SYRLRFPKAYTEYN
+1162 SYRLRFPKAYTKYN
-1176 YYTLSGGWVKEETL
+1176 YYTLSGGYVKEEDL

-1203 EESGFKPE
+1203 EVNGFNPK
-1211 NAGRSFTFKLRNE
+1211 NAGSSFTFKLRNE
-1224 EQGAT
+1224 EQDAA

-1248 ENKQSVQAIRIID
+1248 ENNQSSVQAIRIID
-1261 SENVF
+1261 SESVF
-1266 GEEEGLVRISLSE
+1266 GEEEGLVRISLGE
-1279 NGNLSFDVAG
+1279 NGDLSFEGYG

-1299 AFYVEASGDNASDNV
+1299 AFYVEVSEDYASDNV
-1314 DITYTSNMFVQPFA
+1314 NITYTSDMFVQPSA

-1337 ASVPAA
+1337 ASVPTA

-1368 DAYNAKEDV
+1368 DAYNAKEDIV
-1377 ITLIDENFMPK
+1377 SLIDEDFMPK
-1388 VKVYTVAGKRALDI
+1388 VKVYTVADKRALDI
-1402 QKIKNAARVDLGF
+1402 QKMSNATRVDLGF
-1415 MVKDGSQQTKFT
+1415 MVKDGSQQTEFT
-1427 LNYGSNWKGW
+1427 LDYGSNWKGW

-1442 QTGNRYLL
+1442 QTGKRYLL

-1462 KSNNGRFYLVKE
+1462 KSNDGRFYLVKE

>member
-1 MRVFFQTSRQR
+1 MSVFFQTSRQR
-12 SFLSACRIAR
+12 SFLSACRIAG
-22 KKWSASVPLLL
+22 KKWSASVPLFL

-48 LLPSVQSVEHN
+48 LLPSVQSFEQG
-59 GTRTED
+59 GTRAE
-65 NANTSGLTISGD
+65 AASTSGLD
-77 IKKFYDDKNNLL
+77 VVQDA
-89 YSGYTYAPS
+89 TYGATYKPNC
-98 RRVPLVGEGRVI
+98 RVPLVGEGRVI

-140 KLTGLAEV
+140 SLKGLAEV

-181 GLLSLNVLK
+181 GLLSLDVLK

-206 STSGSG
+206 STLGSG
-212 DDFQLL
+212 ENFQLL

-232 SFTTTKPFDEVRIG
+232 SFTTTRPFDEVRIG

-265 GENPKKIAASFGYY
+265 GENPKKIAAE
-279 KEAETNSGLGNTNN
+279 KH
-293 LIDEYPD
+293 EYPYA
-300 NSEQLSMLGHHE
+300 EQERPLHPLSKGDLVNESLTDGPVCE
-312 LYVDF
+312 L
-317 NEKIVKD
+317 
-324 SEIGFKT
+324 
-331 GGLKTLDIDLTGL
+331 
-344 SLFELTNNDVNNKY
+344 
-358 VWGNEKVLSGGI
+358 
-370 GISLLGTQ
+370 IS
-378 DGSMSAIAK
+378 
-387 EDCYGVKIKLN
+387 
-398 TGLVGGLLDAILGL
+398 GL
-412 LGNTHYYYAYSRDP
+412 LGGLTCRVDFGATIPVGSEVGYYTKGGGLASISLGATKLNAYDTSDNNPQSINTESGIGVSALAGGAREFSMILTKENAQRLELDLPSGINLLSAVRVHYAYSRDP

-451 PSDDGSVSYSLD
+451 PSDGTVSYSLFSSPD
-463 RWPSGATSPS
+463 GATSS

-481 MTVNGDYVVQAI
+481 MTVNGDYAVKAV
-493 YKRGEETSW
+493 YTREEKEISW
-502 SYAVIHRDKK
+502 SYAVIHRNKK
-512 EAEAGCNTMMINTSA
+512 EAVAGCNTMMINTSA

-550 NNRQNLVDD
+550 NNRQNLVDG

-585 QDIAPQGGGKTRVGF
+585 QDIAPQGGKTRVGF

-609 GADVLKFFFIRLYND
+609 GADVLKFFFIRLYKD
-624 GKEVFSGL
+624 GEEVFSGL
-632 TAENDAVGVGLVGND
+632 TAENDAIGVGLVGND

-653 YVETDQTFDQV
+653 YVETDKTFDQV

-675 LNTFRLYYAFYEPV
+675 LNTFRLYYAFYEPT

-728 STMNNLSYV
+728 ATMNNLSYV

-762 KFNSIRGGQPV
+762 KFNSIRGGQPL

-827 VTPLQD
+827 VTPLQG

-874 DDQGGTDGI
+874 DDQGETDI
-883 TYKSITEHV
+883 AYKSITEHV
-892 CVDETNDLGK
+892 CVDETTYLGN
-902 VRISVDAQDDK
+902 VRIFVDAQDDK

-935 AELQQ
+935 AELRQ

-982 ADTDW
+982 SDTDW

-1005 IPTGATRYPNLK
+1005 IPAGATRYPNLN

-1112 RAVTTATSGTDLNG
+1112 RAVTTATSGTDSNG
-1126 TVAATADWSR
+1126 TVVATADWSR

-1142 QLYEQAQGIKMMVGN
+1142 QPYEQAQGIKMMVGN
-1157 EGDGT
+1157 DWGT

-1176 YYTLSGGWVKEETL
+1176 YYTLSGRWVKKETL

-1211 NAGRSFTFKLRNE
+1211 NAGRSFTFELRNE

-1261 SENVF
+1261 SESVF
-1266 GEEEGLVRISLSE
+1266 GEEEGLVRISLGK
-1279 NGNLSFDVAG
+1279 NGDLSFDVAG

-1299 AFYVEASGDNASDNV
+1299 AFYVEALEGYTSDNV
-1314 DITYTSNMFVQPFA
+1314 NITYTSDMFVQPSA

-1337 ASVPAA
+1337 ASVPTA

-1348 SAVSGNSVSSCSLLR
+1348 SAVSGNSVSSCSLIR

-1368 DAYNAKEDV
+1368 DAYNAKEDIV
-1377 ITLIDENFMPK
+1377 SLIDEDFMPK
-1388 VKVYTVAGKRALDI
+1388 VKVYTVADKRALDI
-1402 QKIKNAARVDLGF
+1402 QKMSNATRVDLGF
-1415 MVKDGSQQTKFT
+1415 MVKDGSQQTEFT
-1427 LNYGSNWKGW
+1427 LDYGSNWKGW

-1442 QTGNRYLL
+1442 QTGKRYLL

-1462 KSNNGRFYLVKE
+1462 KSNDGRFYLVKE

>member
-1 MRVFFQTSRQR
+1 MSVFFQTSRQR
-12 SFLSACRIAR
+12 SFLSACRIAG
-22 KKWSASVPLLL
+22 KKWSASVPLFL

-48 LLPSVQSVEHN
+48 LLPSVQSFEQG
-59 GTRTED
+59 GTRAE
-65 NANTSGLTISGD
+65 AASTSGLD
-77 IKKFYDDKNNLL
+77 VVQDA
-89 YSGYTYAPS
+89 TYGATYKPNC
-98 RRVPLVGEGRVI
+98 RVPLVGEGRVI

-132 DKNLDNSV
+132 DKNLDNFVSL
-140 KLTGLAEV
+140 KGLAEV
-148 NTGLPIL
+148 NAGLPIL

-162 VYYDSSNG
+162 VYYDSSNV

-181 GLLSLNVLK
+181 GLLSLNVLQ

-198 KGEEQDGS
+198 KGKEQDGS

-212 DDFQLL
+212 DNFKLL

-265 GENPKKIAASFGYY
+265 GENPKKIAAEKHEYPY
-279 KEAETNSGLGNTNN
+279 AEQERPLHPLSKGDLVNES
-293 LIDEYPD
+293 LIDGPVC
-300 NSEQLSMLGHHE
+300 E
-312 LYVDF
+312 L
-317 NEKIVKD
+317 
-324 SEIGFKT
+324 
-331 GGLKTLDIDLTGL
+331 
-344 SLFELTNNDVNNKY
+344 
-358 VWGNEKVLSGGI
+358 
-370 GISLLGTQ
+370 IS
-378 DGSMSAIAK
+378 
-387 EDCYGVKIKLN
+387 
-398 TGLVGGLLDAILGL
+398 GL
-412 LGNTHYYYAYSRDP
+412 LGGGLTCRVDFGATIPVGSEVGYYTTGGGLASISLGSTKLNAYDTSDNNPQSINTESGIGVSALAGGAREFSMILTKKDTRRLELDLPSGINLLSAVQVHYAYSRDP

-451 PSDDGSVSYSLD
+451 PSDGTVSYSLIS
-463 RWPSGATSPS
+463 WPSGATSPS
-473 ISGNRITG
+473 ISGNHMTG
-481 MTVNGDYVVQAI
+481 MTVNGDYAVKAV
-493 YKRGEETSW
+493 YTREEKETSW
-502 SYAVIHRDKK
+502 SYAVIHRNKK
-512 EAEAGCNTMMINTSA
+512 EAVAGCNTMMINTSE

-550 NNRQNLVDD
+550 NNRQNLVDG

-585 QDIAPQGGGKTRVGF
+585 QDIAPQGGKTRVGF

-609 GADVLKFFFIRLYND
+609 GADVLKFFFIRLYKD
-624 GKEVFSGL
+624 GEEVFSGL
-632 TAENDAVGVGLVGND
+632 TAENDAIGVGLVGND

-653 YVETDQTFDQV
+653 YVETDKTFDQV

-728 STMNNLSYV
+728 ATMNNLSYV

-781 YVLNASVLQNVTIA
+781 YVLNASVLQNVAIA
-795 AYNGGQAVAS
+795 AYYGGQAVAS

-874 DDQGGTDGI
+874 EDQGETDI
-883 TYKSITEHV
+883 TYRSITEHV
-892 CVDETNDLGK
+892 CVDETTYLGN
-902 VRISVDAQDDK
+902 VRISVDAK
-913 VGTKLT
+913 SELLGTELT

-924 YNGNGQKIEQE
+924 YNGNGQKIEQK

-982 ADTDW
+982 SDTDW

-1005 IPTGATRYPNLK
+1005 IPAGATRYPNLN

-1073 MVTGDMFVSPEMP
+1073 MITGDMFVSPEMP

-1091 LNGATY
+1091 LKEDTY
-1097 REVRHNP
+1097 REMRHNP
-1104 VVRQKMYS
+1104 IVRQKMYS
-1112 RAVTTATSGTDLNG
+1112 RAVTTATSGTNG
-1126 TVAATADWSR
+1126 TVVATADWSR

-1142 QLYEQAQGIKMMVGN
+1142 QPYEQAQGIKMMVGN
-1157 EGDGT
+1157 DWGT

-1176 YYTLSGGWVKEETL
+1176 YYTLSGECVKKETL
-1190 PEGAR
+1190 PVEAR

-1203 EESGFKPE
+1203 EVSGFNPE
-1211 NAGRSFTFKLRNE
+1211 NAGNSFTFELRNDGK
-1224 EQGAT
+1224 GAT

-1248 ENKQSVQAIRIID
+1248 ENKQFVQAIRIID
-1261 SENVF
+1261 SESVF
-1266 GEEEGLVRISLSE
+1266 GEEEGLVRISLGK
-1279 NGNLSFDVAG
+1279 NGDLSFNVAG

-1299 AFYVEASGDNASDNV
+1299 AFYVEALEGYTSDNV
-1314 DITYTSNMFVQPFA
+1314 NITYTSDMFVQPSA

-1337 ASVPAA
+1337 ASVPTA

-1348 SAVSGNSVSSCSLLR
+1348 SAVSGNSVSSCSLIR

-1368 DAYNAKEDV
+1368 DAYNAKEDIV
-1377 ITLIDENFMPK
+1377 SLIDEDFMPK
-1388 VKVYTVAGKRALDI
+1388 VKVYTVADKRALDI
-1402 QKIKNAARVDLGF
+1402 QKMSNATRVGLGF
-1415 MVKDGSQQTKFT
+1415 MVKDGSQQTEFT
-1427 LNYGSNWKGW
+1427 LDYGSNWKGW

-1442 QTGNRYLL
+1442 QTGKRYLL

-1462 KSNNGRFYLVKE
+1462 KSNDGRFYLVKE

>member
-1 MRVFFQTSRQR
+1 MSIFFQTSRQR
-12 SFLSACRIAR
+12 SFLSACRIAGR
-22 KKWSASVPLLL
+22 KWSASVPLLL

-48 LLPSVQSVEHN
+48 LTPSMLSFEQG
-59 GTRTED
+59 GTRAETPS
-65 NANTSGLTISGD
+65 TSGLD
-77 IKKFYDDKNNLL
+77 VVQDA
-89 YSGYTYAPS
+89 TYGATYKPN

-110 NQITKNL
+110 NQITKGLIAIGANNENQEFL
-117 VGVLSN
+117 IDKDLTNGVTVS
-123 SDNKLEYLV
+123 
-132 DKNLDNSV
+132 
-140 KLTGLAEV
+140 GLAKV
-148 NTGLPIL
+148 DAGIPIF
-155 SVKDVNR
+155 SVRDINR
-162 VYYDSSNG
+162 VYYNDNEEQG
-170 IKVGFLYKDPG
+170 VKVGFVYEPQG
-181 GLLSLNVLK
+181 GVLDLSVLK
-190 GFWVKTYL
+190 SFYVQTLLNGKV
-198 KGEEQDGS
+198 QDS
-206 STSGSG
+206 SLSESGG
-212 DDFQLL
+212 GFQLL
-218 NLNLLN
+218 DLNLLN
-224 VSGGLSEI
+224 VAGGKYEV
-232 SFTTTKPFDEVRIG
+232 SFDATKPFDEVRLG
-246 CASIDVDVL
+246 YAGVNVDV
-255 SGLEFYYAFV
+255 SVNQSAKFYYAFV
-265 GENPKKIAASFGYY
+265 GENPEKIAAKDNTYTQAEGEETYSIPLLGGLTEGWKSCDVLTDEYLFSNGDEFGLI
-279 KEAETNSGLGNTNN
+279 SGLSFKKYRVN
-293 LIDEYPD
+293 
-300 NSEQLSMLGHHE
+300 
-312 LYVDF
+312 F
-317 NEKIVKD
+317 NADIPAG
-324 SEIGFKT
+324 SEIGFRT
-331 GGLKTLDIDLTGL
+331 STATLLNVDLGGVTMHALDENNKSQQDAELKKGIGL
-344 SLFELTNNDVNNKY
+344 S
-358 VWGNEKVLSGGI
+358 
-370 GISLLGTQ
+370 
-378 DGSMSAIAK
+378 A
-387 EDCYGVKIKLN
+387 
-398 TGLVGGLLDAILGL
+398 VGGNSKNFSFITTKAARGVQIDFPLSVKLEATTIR
-412 LGNTHYYYAYSRDP
+412 YAYSRDP

-451 PSDDGSVSYSLD
+451 PSEGGVSYSLVSG
-463 RWPSGATSPS
+463 PNGATSS

-481 MTVNGDYVVQAI
+481 MTVNGDYVVRAV
-493 YKRGEETSW
+493 YTREGETSW
-502 SYAVIHRDKK
+502 SCAVIHRNKK
-512 EAEAGCNTMMINTSA
+512 EVVSGCNTMMINTSG
-527 NQGQYT
+527 NPTQYI
-533 VVESSGS
+533 VEEPLGA

-550 NNRQNLVDD
+550 KNTQNLVDAEYD
-559 DYTNYAEA
+559 NYAEA

-575 FGSLAGVHSS
+575 LGGLASVKSNEEINK
-585 QDIAPQGGGKTRVGF
+585 QNVKTRVGF

-653 YVETDQTFDQV
+653 YVETDVAFDRV
-664 ELWTAGLLNVN
+664 ELWSAGLLNIN

-689 TCEEYAG
+689 EGCENNTT

-720 SSSAASVG
+720 SPSVVG
-728 STMNNLSYV
+728 VGTTMNNLSYV

-762 KFNSIRGGQPV
+762 KFNRVRGGQPV

-781 YVLNASVLQNVTIA
+781 YTLNASVLQNVTIA

-805 ESTSGGLASIEVI
+805 ESTSSGLASIEVI

-838 ISFPSLAD
+838 ISFPSLANT
-846 ALETVWLSGFYIRPD
+846 LETVWLSGFYIRPD
-861 ANGNGIP
+861 ANNNGIP

-874 DDQGGTDGI
+874 ADQGGTDGI
-883 TYKSITEHV
+883 TYNGITEHV
-892 CVDETNDLGK
+892 CVDKTTYLGH
-902 VRISVDAQDDK
+902 VRISVDAK
-913 VGTKLT
+913 PELLNKLIT

-970 VHPLKTTWKRNA
+970 VHPLKTTWKRNP

-1005 IPTGATRYPNLK
+1005 IPTGATRYPVLES
-1017 AWGSVD
+1017 WSSID
-1023 KFYGGNYCANIHF
+1023 EFYGGNYCENIHF

-1050 DCAYVEMEVQSGMYH
+1050 SRAYVEMEMADAMPR
-1065 MISTPLHG
+1065 MISIPLQG
-1073 MVTGDMFVSPEMP
+1073 MVTGDMFVSSEMP

-1091 LNGATY
+1091 LNNETY
-1097 REVRHNP
+1097 PEVRHNP
-1104 VVRQKMYS
+1104 LVRQQMYS
-1112 RAVTTATSGTDLNG
+1112 RAVTTATSGTNDPNS
-1126 TVAATADWSR
+1126 TIAATADWSR

-1142 QLYEQAQGIKMMVGN
+1142 QPYERAQGIMLMVGS

-1162 SYRLRFPKAYTEYN
+1162 SYRLRFPKEYTTYN
-1176 YYTLSGGWVKEETL
+1176 YYTLSGGRVKEETL
-1190 PEGAR
+1190 PDGAR
-1195 NMNGKFAY
+1195 NKNGRFTY
-1203 EESGFKPE
+1203 EGDDFNPGKVSD
-1211 NAGRSFTFKLRNE
+1211 SFTFELRNDT
-1224 EQGAT
+1224 QGAT

-1236 FMSYLDIKTFLT
+1236 FMSYLDIQKFLQQ
-1248 ENKQSVQAIRIID
+1248 NSGSVSAICVL
-1261 SENVF
+1261 S
-1266 GEEEGLVRISLSE
+1266 EEGDLITVSRDSK
-1279 NGNLSFDVAG
+1279 DC
-1289 EQSNTIAPLQ
+1289 TIAPLQ
-1299 AFYVEASGDNASDNV
+1299 AFYVVSNNTNSTQL
-1314 DITYTSNMFVQPFA
+1314 DITYTSDMFVQPSA
-1328 STATRSSRS
+1328 STSTRSSRS
-1337 ASVPAA
+1337 ASASGV

-1363 SAGAS
+1363 STGAS
-1368 DAYNAKEDV
+1368 DAYSAKEDV
-1377 ITLIDENFMPK
+1377 ISLIDEHFMPK

-1415 MVKDGSQQTKFT
+1415 IVKNGSQQTRFT

-1442 QTGNRYLL
+1442 QTGKRYRLE
-1450 DGTSLTV
+1450 GNPLTV
-1457 NAGAM
+1457 NAGVM
-1462 KSNNGRFYLVKE
+1462 KTNSGRFYLVKE

>member
-12 SFLSACRIAR
+12 SFLSACRIAG
-22 KKWSASVPLLL
+22 KKWSASVPLFL

-65 NANTSGLTISGD
+65 NANTSGLTISED
-77 IKKFYDDKNNLL
+77 IKKIYDDKNNLL

-148 NTGLPIL
+148 NTGLPIF

-170 IKVGFLYKDPG
+170 IKVGFLYKASG
-181 GLLSLNVLK
+181 GVLSLDVLQ
-190 GFWVKTYL
+190 GFWIKTYL
-198 KGEEQDGS
+198 KGKEQDGS

-212 DDFQLL
+212 DSFQLL

-232 SFTTTKPFDEVRIG
+232 SFNTKKPFDEVRIG
-246 CASIDVDVL
+246 CGSISVDVL

-265 GENPKKIAASFGYY
+265 GDNPEKIAASFGYY
-279 KEAETNSGLGNTNN
+279 TKAETNPGGIMGAGNTNN
-293 LIDEYPD
+293 LIDDSRY
-300 NSEQLSMLGHHE
+300 NSEQLSLAGHHE

-317 NEKIVKD
+317 NEKIAKD

-331 GGLKTLDIDLTGL
+331 GGFKTLDIDLTGL
-344 SLFELTNNDVNNKY
+344 SLFELTNNDANNKY
-358 VWGNEKVLSGGI
+358 VWGNEKELSGGI

-378 DGSMSAIAK
+378 DGSMSAIA
-387 EDCYGVKIKLN
+387 EDDCYGVKIKLN
-398 TGLVGGLLDAILGL
+398 TGLVEGLLDAILGL
-412 LGNTHYYYAYSRDP
+412 LGNTRYYYAYSRDP

-451 PSDDGSVSYSLD
+451 PSEGTVSYSLISGPD
-463 RWPSGATSPS
+463 GATSLN

-502 SYAVIHRDKK
+502 SYAVIHRNKK
-512 EAEAGCNTMMINTSA
+512 EVVSGCNTMMINTSD
-527 NQGQYT
+527 NPTQYS
-533 VVESSGS
+533 VEEPLGG

-550 NNRQNLVDD
+550 KDTQNLVDAE
-559 DYTNYAEA
+559 YNNYAEA

-575 FGSLAGVHSS
+575 LGGLASVKSTKV
-585 QDIAPQGGGKTRVGF
+585 IEPQKGKIRVGF

-609 GADVLKFFFIRLYND
+609 GADVLKFFFIRLYK
-624 GKEVFSGL
+624 GQTKVYEGL
-632 TAENDAVGVGLVGND
+632 TGQNNTVGVGLIGND

-653 YVETDQTFDQV
+653 YVETEEAFDRV
-664 ELWTAGLLNVN
+664 ELWSAGLLNIN

-689 TCEEYAG
+689 EGCENNTT

-720 SSSAASVG
+720 FPSVVGVG

-805 ESTSGGLASIEVI
+805 ESTSSGLASIEVI

-838 ISFPSLAD
+838 ISFPSLAN

-861 ANGNGIP
+861 ANSNGIP

-874 DDQGGTDGI
+874 ADQGGTDGI
-883 TYKSITEHV
+883 TYKGITEHV
-892 CVDETNDLGK
+892 CVDGTTYLGH
-902 VRISVDAQDDK
+902 VRISVDAK
-913 VGTKLT
+913 SELNKTIT

-935 AELQQ
+935 AALRQ
-940 DDKGYFFELSLPVG
+940 DDYGYFFELSLPVG

-970 VHPLKTTWKRNA
+970 VHPLKTTWKRNP

-1005 IPTGATRYPNLK
+1005 IPTGATRYPVLK
-1017 AWGSVD
+1017 SWSSVKD
-1023 KFYGGNYCANIHF
+1023 FYNGNYCNNIHF

-1050 DCAYVEMEVQSGMYH
+1050 SCAYVEMEMADAMPR
-1065 MISTPLHG
+1065 MISIPLQG
-1073 MVTGDMFVSPEMP
+1073 MVTGDMFVSSEMP

-1091 LNGATY
+1091 LDDVTY
-1097 REVRHNP
+1097 PEVRHNP
-1104 VVRQKMYS
+1104 LVRQQMYS
-1112 RAVTTATSGTDLNG
+1112 RAVTTATSGEDDPNSTI
-1126 TVAATADWSR
+1126 AATADWSR

-1142 QLYEQAQGIKMMVGN
+1142 QRYEQAQGIMLMVGS

-1162 SYRLRFPKAYTEYN
+1162 SYRLRFPKAYTAYS
-1176 YYTLSGGWVKEETL
+1176 YYTLSGGWVKEEAL

-1195 NMNGKFAY
+1195 SKNGRFTY
-1203 EESGFKPE
+1203 EEDNFDPE
-1211 NAGRSFTFKLRNE
+1211 QADDSFTFELRNDK
-1224 EQGAT
+1224 QGAA

-1236 FMSYLDIKTFLT
+1236 FMSYLDIQKFLQQ
-1248 ENKQSVQAIRIID
+1248 NSGSVSAI
-1261 SENVF
+1261 SVLS
-1266 GEEEGLVRISLSE
+1266 EEGDLITVSRDSKDGIC
-1279 NGNLSFDVAG
+1279 
-1289 EQSNTIAPLQ
+1289 TIAPLQ
-1299 AFYVEASGDNASDNV
+1299 AFYVVSTNTTLNQLNV
-1314 DITYTSNMFVQPFA
+1314 TYTSDMFVQPSA

-1337 ASVPAA
+1337 VSTPAA

-1363 SAGAS
+1363 SARAL

-1377 ITLIDENFMPK
+1377 ISLIDEHFMPK
-1388 VKVYTVAGKRALDI
+1388 VKVYTVADKRALDI

-1415 MVKDGSQQTKFT
+1415 RIKDGSQQTRFT

-1442 QTGNRYLL
+1442 QTGKRYRLE
-1450 DGTSLTV
+1450 GTPLTV
-1457 NAGAM
+1457 NAGVM
-1462 KSNNGRFYLVKE
+1462 KTNNGRFYLVKE

>member
-12 SFLSACRIAR
+12 SFLSACRIAG

-33 AALLTVVFYSCRDED
+33 VALLTVVFYSCRDED

-59 GTRTED
+59 GTRTET
-65 NANTSGLTISGD
+65 ASTSGLD
-77 IKKFYDDKNNLL
+77 VEQNE
-89 YSGYTYAPS
+89 TYGATYKPN

-117 VGVLSN
+117 VGVLSS

-132 DKNLDNSV
+132 DKDLTNSV
-140 KLTGLAEV
+140 SLKGLAEV

-190 GFWVKTYL
+190 GFWIKTYL
-198 KGEEQDGS
+198 KGKKQDGS

-212 DDFQLL
+212 DSFQLL

-232 SFTTTKPFDEVRIG
+232 SFTTTEPFDEVRIG
-246 CASIDVDVL
+246 CGSISVDVL

-265 GENPKKIAASFGYY
+265 GDNPEKIAASFGYY
-279 KEAETNSGLGNTNN
+279 TKAETNPGSITGLGNTNN
-293 LIDEYPD
+293 LIDDSPY
-300 NSEQLSMLGHHE
+300 NSEQLSKLGHHE

-317 NEKIVKD
+317 NEKIVKG

-331 GGLKTLDIDLTGL
+331 GGFKTLDINLTGL

-398 TGLVGGLLDAILGL
+398 TGLVGGLLDTVLGL
-412 LGNTHYYYAYSRDP
+412 LGNTYYYYAYSRDP

-451 PSDDGSVSYSLD
+451 PSDGTVSYS
-463 RWPSGATSPS
+463 PISYPEGATPPN
-473 ISGNRITG
+473 ISGNHMTG
-481 MTVNGDYVVQAI
+481 MTVNGDYVIRAV
-493 YKRGEETSW
+493 YTREGETSW
-502 SYAVIHRDKK
+502 SYAVIHRNKK
-512 EAEAGCNTMMINTSA
+512 EAEAGCNTMMINTSE

-550 NNRQNLVDD
+550 NDRPNLVDG

-575 FGSLAGVHSS
+575 FGSLAGIHSS
-585 QDIAPQGGGKTRVGF
+585 QDIAPQGGEKTRVGF

-609 GADVLKFFFIRLYND
+609 GADVLKFFFIRLYKD
-624 GKEVFSGL
+624 GEEVFSGL

-675 LNTFRLYYAFYEPV
+675 LNIFRLYYAFYEPV

-728 STMNNLSYV
+728 ATMNNLSYV

-773 GAILRTPG
+773 GAILRTLG

-913 VGTKLT
+913 TKLT

-935 AELQQ
+935 AELQH

-987 NNWSNWTDGSPWG
+987 NNWNNWTDGSPWG

-1005 IPTGATRYPNLK
+1005 IPTGATRYPVLK
-1017 AWGSVD
+1017 PWSSEAT
-1023 KFYGGNYCANIHF
+1023 FYGGNYCENIHF

-1050 DCAYVEMEVQSGMYH
+1050 SRAYVEMEMAGATPR
-1065 MISTPLHG
+1065 MISIPLQG
-1073 MVTGDMFVSPEMP
+1073 MVTGDMFVSSEMP

-1091 LNGATY
+1091 LNNETY
-1097 REVRHNP
+1097 PEVRHNP
-1104 VVRQKMYS
+1104 LVRQQMYS
-1112 RAVTTATSGTDLNG
+1112 RAVTTATSGKNDPDSTI
-1126 TVAATADWSR
+1126 AATADWSR

-1142 QLYEQAQGIKMMVGN
+1142 QPYEQAQGIMLMVGS

-1162 SYRLRFPKAYTEYN
+1162 SYRLRFPKDYTAYN
-1176 YYTLSGGWVKEETL
+1176 YYTLSGGWVKSEPL
-1190 PEGAR
+1190 QNGAR
-1195 NMNGKFAY
+1195 DKNGRFTY
-1203 EESGFKPE
+1203 EESGFTPE
-1211 NAGRSFTFKLRNE
+1211 NVRNSFTFKLRNDK
-1224 EQGAT
+1224 QGAI

-1236 FMSYLDIKTFLT
+1236 FMSYLDIQEFLQQ
-1248 ENKQSVQAIRIID
+1248 NSGSVSAIVL
-1261 SENVF
+1261 SEK
-1266 GEEEGLVRISLSE
+1266 GEQITISLDLKD
-1279 NGNLSFDVAG
+1279 GIR
-1289 EQSNTIAPLQ
+1289 TIAPLQ
-1299 AFYVEASGDNASDNV
+1299 AFYVVSTNTNSTQL
-1314 DITYTSNMFVQPFA
+1314 DIT
-1328 STATRSSRS
+1328 
-1337 ASVPAA
+1337 
-1343 GEMKI
+1343 
-1348 SAVSGNSVSSCSLLR
+1348 
-1363 SAGAS
+1363 
-1368 DAYNAKEDV
+1368 
-1377 ITLIDENFMPK
+1377 
-1388 VKVYTVAGKRALDI
+1388 
-1402 QKIKNAARVDLGF
+1402 
-1415 MVKDGSQQTKFT
+1415 
-1427 LNYGSNWKGW
+1427 
-1437 TLVDK
+1437 
-1442 QTGNRYLL
+1442 
-1450 DGTSLTV
+1450 
-1457 NAGAM
+1457 
-1462 KSNNGRFYLVKE
+1462 

>member
-1 MRVFFQTSRQR
+1 MSVFFQTSRQR
-12 SFLSACRIAR
+12 SFLSACRIAG
-22 KKWSASVPLLL
+22 KKWSASVPLFL

-48 LLPSVQSVEHN
+48 LLPSVQSFEQG
-59 GTRTED
+59 GTRAE
-65 NANTSGLTISGD
+65 AASTSGLD
-77 IKKFYDDKNNLL
+77 VVQDA
-89 YSGYTYAPS
+89 TYGATYKPNC
-98 RRVPLVGEGRVI
+98 RVPLVGEGRVI

-132 DKNLDNSV
+132 DKNLDNFVSL
-140 KLTGLAEV
+140 KGLAEV
-148 NTGLPIL
+148 NAGLPIL

-162 VYYDSSNG
+162 VYYDSSNV

-181 GLLSLNVLK
+181 GLLSLDVLK

-206 STSGSG
+206 STLGSG
-212 DDFQLL
+212 ENFQLL

-232 SFTTTKPFDEVRIG
+232 SFTTTRPFDEVRIG
-246 CASIDVDVL
+246 CASIDVEVL

-265 GENPKKIAASFGYY
+265 GENPKKIAAEKHEYPY
-279 KEAETNSGLGNTNN
+279 AEQERPLHPLSKGDLVNES
-293 LIDEYPD
+293 LIDGPVC
-300 NSEQLSMLGHHE
+300 E
-312 LYVDF
+312 L
-317 NEKIVKD
+317 
-324 SEIGFKT
+324 
-331 GGLKTLDIDLTGL
+331 
-344 SLFELTNNDVNNKY
+344 
-358 VWGNEKVLSGGI
+358 
-370 GISLLGTQ
+370 IS
-378 DGSMSAIAK
+378 
-387 EDCYGVKIKLN
+387 
-398 TGLVGGLLDAILGL
+398 GL
-412 LGNTHYYYAYSRDP
+412 LGGGLTCRVDFGATIPVGSEVGYYTTGGGLASISLGATKLNAYDTGDNNPQSINTESGIGVSALLGGAREFSMILTKKDTRRLELDLPSGINLLSAVKVHYAYSRDP

-451 PSDDGSVSYSLD
+451 PSEGTVIYSLIS
-463 RWPSGATSPS
+463 WPSGATSPS
-473 ISGNRITG
+473 ISGNHMTG
-481 MTVNGDYVVQAI
+481 MTVNGDYVVKAV
-493 YKRGEETSW
+493 YTREEKETSW
-502 SYAVIHRDKK
+502 SYAVIHRNKK
-512 EAEAGCNTMMINTSA
+512 EAVAGCNTMMINTSG
-527 NQGQYT
+527 NEGQYT

-550 NNRQNLVDD
+550 NNRQNLVDG

-585 QDIAPQGGGKTRVGF
+585 QDIAPQGGKTRVGF

-609 GADVLKFFFIRLYND
+609 GADVLKFFFIRLYKD
-624 GKEVFSGL
+624 GEEVFSGL

-653 YVETDQTFDQV
+653 YVETDRTFDQV

-720 SSSAASVG
+720 SSSVASVG
-728 STMNNLSYV
+728 ATTNNLSYV

-762 KFNSIRGGQPV
+762 KFNSIRGGQPL

-805 ESTSGGLASIEVI
+805 ESTSSGLASIEVI

-833 YDEVR
+833 YNEVR

-868 DCAEEP
+868 DCAEELEV
-874 DDQGGTDGI
+874 QGEIDIVYRG
-883 TYKSITEHV
+883 ITEHV
-892 CVDETNDLGK
+892 CVDETTYLGN
-902 VRISVDAQDDK
+902 VRISVDAK
-913 VGTKLT
+913 PELLGTELT

-935 AELQQ
+935 AALQQ
-940 DDKGYFFELSLPVG
+940 DNNGYFFELSLPVG

-982 ADTDW
+982 SDTDW
-987 NNWSNWTDGSPWG
+987 NNWNNWTDGSPWG

-1005 IPTGATRYPNLK
+1005 IPAGATRYPNLN

-1112 RAVTTATSGTDLNG
+1112 RAVTTATSGTNG
-1126 TVAATADWSR
+1126 TVAATVDWSR

-1142 QLYEQAQGIKMMVGN
+1142 QPYEQAQGIKMMVGN
-1157 EGDGT
+1157 DWGT

-1176 YYTLSGGWVKEETL
+1176 YYTLSGGWVKKETL

-1203 EESGFKPE
+1203 EVIGFNPE
-1211 NAGRSFTFKLRNE
+1211 NAGSSFTFELRNE

-1261 SENVF
+1261 SENIF
-1266 GEEEGLVRISLSE
+1266 GGEEGLVRISLGE
-1279 NGNLSFDVAG
+1279 NGDLSFDVAG

-1299 AFYVEASGDNASDNV
+1299 AFYVEVSGDYASDNV
-1314 DITYTSNMFVQPFA
+1314 NITYTSNMFVQPSA

-1337 ASVPAA
+1337 ASVPTA

-1348 SAVSGNSVSSCSLLR
+1348 SAVSGNSVSSCSLLH

-1368 DAYNAKEDV
+1368 DAYNAKEDIV
-1377 ITLIDENFMPK
+1377 SLIDEDFMPK
-1388 VKVYTVAGKRALDI
+1388 VKVYTVADKRALDI
-1402 QKIKNAARVDLGF
+1402 QKMSNATRVGLGF
-1415 MVKDGSQQTKFT
+1415 MVKDGSQQTEFT
-1427 LNYGSNWKGW
+1427 LDYGSNWKGW

-1442 QTGNRYLL
+1442 QTGKRYLL

-1462 KSNNGRFYLVKE
+1462 KSNDGRFYLVKE

>member
-1 MRVFFQTSRQR
+1 MSVFFQTSRQR
-12 SFLSACRIAR
+12 SFLSACRIAG
-22 KKWSASVPLLL
+22 KKWSASVPLFL

-48 LLPSVQSVEHN
+48 LLPSVQSFEQG
-59 GTRTED
+59 GTRAE
-65 NANTSGLTISGD
+65 AASTSGLD
-77 IKKFYDDKNNLL
+77 VVQDA
-89 YSGYTYAPS
+89 TYGATYKPNC
-98 RRVPLVGEGRVI
+98 RVPLVGEGRVI

-132 DKNLDNSV
+132 DKNLDNFVSL
-140 KLTGLAEV
+140 KGLAEV
-148 NTGLPIL
+148 NAGLPIL

-181 GLLSLNVLK
+181 GLLSLDVLK

-212 DDFQLL
+212 ENFQLL

-246 CASIDVDVL
+246 CASISVEVL

-265 GENPKKIAASFGYY
+265 GENPKKIAAE
-279 KEAETNSGLGNTNN
+279 KH
-293 LIDEYPD
+293 EYPYA
-300 NSEQLSMLGHHE
+300 EQERPLHPLSKGDLVNESLTDGPVCE
-312 LYVDF
+312 L
-317 NEKIVKD
+317 
-324 SEIGFKT
+324 
-331 GGLKTLDIDLTGL
+331 
-344 SLFELTNNDVNNKY
+344 
-358 VWGNEKVLSGGI
+358 
-370 GISLLGTQ
+370 IS
-378 DGSMSAIAK
+378 
-387 EDCYGVKIKLN
+387 
-398 TGLVGGLLDAILGL
+398 GL
-412 LGNTHYYYAYSRDP
+412 LGGLTCRVDFGATIPVGSEVGYYTKGGGLASISLGATKLNAYDTGDNNPQSINTESGIGVSALAGGAREFSMILTKKDTRRLELDLPSGINLLSAVQVHYAYSRDP

-451 PSDDGSVSYSLD
+451 PSEGTVIYSLISS
-463 RWPSGATSPS
+463 PNGVTSPE

-481 MTVNGDYVVQAI
+481 MTVNGDYAVKAV
-493 YKRGEETSW
+493 YTREEKEISW
-502 SYAVIHRDKK
+502 SYAVIHRNKK
-512 EAEAGCNTMMINTSA
+512 EAEAGCNTMMINTSG
-527 NQGQYT
+527 NEGQYT

-550 NNRQNLVDD
+550 NNRQNLVDG

-585 QDIAPQGGGKTRVGF
+585 QDIAPQGGKTRVGF

-609 GADVLKFFFIRLYND
+609 GADVLKFFFIRLYKD
-624 GKEVFSGL
+624 GEEVFSGL
-632 TAENDAVGVGLVGND
+632 TAENDAIGVGLVGND

-653 YVETDQTFDQV
+653 YVETDKTFDQV

-675 LNTFRLYYAFYEPV
+675 LNTFRLYYAFYEPT

-728 STMNNLSYV
+728 ATMNNLSYV

-762 KFNSIRGGQPV
+762 KFNSIRGGQPL

-874 DDQGGTDGI
+874 DDQGETDI
-883 TYKSITEHV
+883 TYRSITEHV
-892 CVDETNDLGK
+892 CVDKTTYLGN
-902 VRISVDAQDDK
+902 VRISVDAK
-913 VGTKLT
+913 SELLGTELT

-924 YNGNGQKIEQE
+924 YNGNEQKIEQK

-982 ADTDW
+982 SDTDW

-1005 IPTGATRYPNLK
+1005 IPAGATRYPNLN

-1073 MVTGDMFVSPEMP
+1073 MITGDMFVSPEMP

-1091 LNGATY
+1091 LKEDTY

-1104 VVRQKMYS
+1104 IVRQKMYS
-1112 RAVTTATSGTDLNG
+1112 RAVTTATSGTDSNG
-1126 TVAATADWSR
+1126 TVVATADWSR

-1142 QLYEQAQGIKMMVGN
+1142 QPYEQAQGIKMMVGN
-1157 EGDGT
+1157 DWGT

-1176 YYTLSGGWVKEETL
+1176 YYTLSGRWVKKETL

-1211 NAGRSFTFKLRNE
+1211 NAGRSFTFELRNE

-1261 SENVF
+1261 SESVF
-1266 GEEEGLVRISLSE
+1266 GEEEGLVRISLGK
-1279 NGNLSFDVAG
+1279 NGDLSFDVAG

-1299 AFYVEASGDNASDNV
+1299 AFYVEALEGYTSDNV
-1314 DITYTSNMFVQPFA
+1314 NITYTSDMFVQPSA

-1337 ASVPAA
+1337 ASVPTA

-1348 SAVSGNSVSSCSLLR
+1348 SAVSGNSVSSCSLIR

-1368 DAYNAKEDV
+1368 DAYNAKEDIV
-1377 ITLIDENFMPK
+1377 SLIDEDFMPK
-1388 VKVYTVAGKRALDI
+1388 VKVYTVADKRALDI
-1402 QKIKNAARVDLGF
+1402 QKMSNATRVDLGF
-1415 MVKDGSQQTKFT
+1415 MVKDGSQQTEFT
-1427 LNYGSNWKGW
+1427 LDYGSNWKGW

-1442 QTGNRYLL
+1442 QTGKRYLL

-1462 KSNNGRFYLVKE
+1462 KSNDGRFYLVKE

>member
-1 MRVFFQTSRQR
+1 MSVFFQTSRQR
-12 SFLSACRIAR
+12 SFLSACRIAG
-22 KKWSASVPLLL
+22 KKWSASVPLFL

-48 LLPSVQSVEHN
+48 LLPSVQSFEQG
-59 GTRTED
+59 GTRAE
-65 NANTSGLTISGD
+65 AASTSGLD
-77 IKKFYDDKNNLL
+77 VVQDA
-89 YSGYTYAPS
+89 TYGATYKPNC
-98 RRVPLVGEGRVI
+98 RVPLVGEGRVI

-132 DKNLDNSV
+132 DKNLDNFVSL
-140 KLTGLAEV
+140 KGLAEV
-148 NTGLPIL
+148 NAGLPIL

-162 VYYDSSNG
+162 VYYDSSNV

-181 GLLSLNVLK
+181 GLLSLDVLK

-206 STSGSG
+206 STLGSG
-212 DDFQLL
+212 ENFQLL

-246 CASIDVDVL
+246 CASISVEVL

-265 GENPKKIAASFGYY
+265 GENPKKIAAE
-279 KEAETNSGLGNTNN
+279 KH
-293 LIDEYPD
+293 EYPYA
-300 NSEQLSMLGHHE
+300 EQERPLHPLSKGDLVNESLTDGPVCE
-312 LYVDF
+312 L
-317 NEKIVKD
+317 
-324 SEIGFKT
+324 
-331 GGLKTLDIDLTGL
+331 
-344 SLFELTNNDVNNKY
+344 
-358 VWGNEKVLSGGI
+358 
-370 GISLLGTQ
+370 IS
-378 DGSMSAIAK
+378 
-387 EDCYGVKIKLN
+387 
-398 TGLVGGLLDAILGL
+398 GL
-412 LGNTHYYYAYSRDP
+412 LGGLTCRVDFGATIPVGSEVGYYTKGGGLASISLGATKLNAYDTGDNNPQSINTESGIGVSALAGGAREFSMILTKKDTRRLELDLPSGINLLSAVQVHYAYSRDP

-451 PSDDGSVSYSLD
+451 PSEGTVIYSLIS
-463 RWPSGATSPS
+463 WPSGATSPS
-473 ISGNRITG
+473 ISGNHMTG
-481 MTVNGDYVVQAI
+481 MTVNGDYVVKAV
-493 YKRGEETSW
+493 YTREEKETSW
-502 SYAVIHRDKK
+502 SYAVIHRNKK
-512 EAEAGCNTMMINTSA
+512 EAVAGCNTMMINTSG
-527 NQGQYT
+527 NEGQYT

-550 NNRQNLVDD
+550 NNRQNLVDG
-559 DYTNYAEA
+559 DYTNFSEA

-585 QDIAPQGGGKTRVGF
+585 QDIAPQGGKTRVGF

-609 GADVLKFFFIRLYND
+609 GADVLKFFFIRLYKD
-624 GKEVFSGL
+624 GEEVFSGL
-632 TAENDAVGVGLVGND
+632 TAENDAIGVGLVGND

-653 YVETDQTFDQV
+653 YVETDKTFDQV

-675 LNTFRLYYAFYEPV
+675 LNTFRLYYAFYEPT

-728 STMNNLSYV
+728 ATMNNLSYV

-762 KFNSIRGGQPV
+762 KFNSIRGGQPL

-874 DDQGGTDGI
+874 DDQGETDI
-883 TYKSITEHV
+883 TYRSITEHV
-892 CVDETNDLGK
+892 CVDETTYLGN
-902 VRISVDAQDDK
+902 VRISVDAK
-913 VGTKLT
+913 SELLGTELT

-924 YNGNGQKIEQE
+924 YNGNEQKIEQK

-982 ADTDW
+982 SDTDW

-1005 IPTGATRYPNLK
+1005 IPAGATRYPNLN

-1073 MVTGDMFVSPEMP
+1073 MITGDMFVSPEMP

-1104 VVRQKMYS
+1104 IVRQKMYS
-1112 RAVTTATSGTDLNG
+1112 RAVTTATSGTDSNG
-1126 TVAATADWSR
+1126 TVVATADWSR

-1142 QLYEQAQGIKMMVGN
+1142 QPYEQAQGIKMMVGN
-1157 EGDGT
+1157 DWGT

-1176 YYTLSGGWVKEETL
+1176 YYTLSGRWVKKETL

-1211 NAGRSFTFKLRNE
+1211 NAGRSFTFELRNE

-1261 SENVF
+1261 SESVF
-1266 GEEEGLVRISLSE
+1266 GEEEGLVRISLGK
-1279 NGNLSFDVAG
+1279 NGDLSFDVAG

-1299 AFYVEASGDNASDNV
+1299 AFYVEALEGYTSDNV
-1314 DITYTSNMFVQPFA
+1314 NITYTSDMFVQPSA

-1337 ASVPAA
+1337 ASVPTA

-1348 SAVSGNSVSSCSLLR
+1348 SAVSGNSVSSCSLIR

-1368 DAYNAKEDV
+1368 DAYNAKEDIV
-1377 ITLIDENFMPK
+1377 SLIDEDFMPK
-1388 VKVYTVAGKRALDI
+1388 VKVYTVADKRALDI
-1402 QKIKNAARVDLGF
+1402 QKMSNATRVDLGF
-1415 MVKDGSQQTKFT
+1415 MVKDGSQQTEFT
-1427 LNYGSNWKGW
+1427 LDYGSNWKGW

-1442 QTGNRYLL
+1442 QTGKRYLL

-1462 KSNNGRFYLVKE
+1462 KSNDGRFYLVKE

>member
-1 MRVFFQTSRQR
+1 MSVFFQTSRQR
-12 SFLSACRIAR
+12 SFLSACRIAG
-22 KKWSASVPLLL
+22 KKWSASVPLFL

-48 LLPSVQSVEHN
+48 LLPSVQSFEQG
-59 GTRTED
+59 GTRAE
-65 NANTSGLTISGD
+65 AASTSGLD
-77 IKKFYDDKNNLL
+77 VVQDA
-89 YSGYTYAPS
+89 TYGATYKPNC
-98 RRVPLVGEGRVI
+98 RVPLVGEGRVI

-132 DKNLDNSV
+132 DKNLDNFVSL
-140 KLTGLAEV
+140 KGLAEV
-148 NTGLPIL
+148 NAGLPIL

-162 VYYDSSNG
+162 VYYDSSNV

-181 GLLSLNVLK
+181 GLLSLDVLK

-198 KGEEQDGS
+198 KGEEQDSS
-206 STSGSG
+206 STLGSG
-212 DDFQLL
+212 ENFQLL

-246 CASIDVDVL
+246 CASISVEVL

-265 GENPKKIAASFGYY
+265 GENPKKIAAE
-279 KEAETNSGLGNTNN
+279 KH
-293 LIDEYPD
+293 EYPYA
-300 NSEQLSMLGHHE
+300 EQERPLHPLSKGDLVNESLTDGPVCE
-312 LYVDF
+312 L
-317 NEKIVKD
+317 
-324 SEIGFKT
+324 
-331 GGLKTLDIDLTGL
+331 
-344 SLFELTNNDVNNKY
+344 
-358 VWGNEKVLSGGI
+358 
-370 GISLLGTQ
+370 IS
-378 DGSMSAIAK
+378 
-387 EDCYGVKIKLN
+387 
-398 TGLVGGLLDAILGL
+398 GL
-412 LGNTHYYYAYSRDP
+412 LGGLTCRVDFGATIPVGSEVGYYTKGGGLASISLGATKLNAYDTGDNNPQSINTESGIGVSALAGGAREFSMILTKKDTRRLELDLPSGINLLSAVQVHYAYSRDP

-451 PSDDGSVSYSLD
+451 PSEGTVIYSLIS
-463 RWPSGATSPS
+463 WPSGATSPS
-473 ISGNRITG
+473 ISGNHMTG
-481 MTVNGDYVVQAI
+481 MTVNGDYVVKAV
-493 YKRGEETSW
+493 YTREEKETSW
-502 SYAVIHRDKK
+502 SYAVIHRNKK
-512 EAEAGCNTMMINTSA
+512 EAVAGCNTMMINTSG
-527 NQGQYT
+527 NEGQYT

-550 NNRQNLVDD
+550 NNRQNLVDG

-585 QDIAPQGGGKTRVGF
+585 QDIAPQGGKTRVGF

-609 GADVLKFFFIRLYND
+609 GADVLKFFFIRLYKD
-624 GKEVFSGL
+624 GEEVFSGL
-632 TAENDAVGVGLVGND
+632 TAENDAIGVGLVGND

-653 YVETDQTFDQV
+653 YVETDKTFDQV

-675 LNTFRLYYAFYEPV
+675 LNTFRLYYAFYEPT

-728 STMNNLSYV
+728 ATMNNLSYV

-762 KFNSIRGGQPV
+762 KFNSIRGGQPL

-874 DDQGGTDGI
+874 DDQGETDI
-883 TYKSITEHV
+883 TYRSITEHV
-892 CVDETNDLGK
+892 CVDETTYLGN
-902 VRISVDAQDDK
+902 VRISVDAK
-913 VGTKLT
+913 SELLGTELT

-924 YNGNGQKIEQE
+924 YNGNEQKIEQK

-982 ADTDW
+982 SDTDW

-1005 IPTGATRYPNLK
+1005 IPAGATRYPNLN

-1073 MVTGDMFVSPEMP
+1073 MITGDMFVSPEMP

-1104 VVRQKMYS
+1104 IVRQKMYS
-1112 RAVTTATSGTDLNG
+1112 RAVTTATSGTDSNG
-1126 TVAATADWSR
+1126 TVVATADWSR

-1142 QLYEQAQGIKMMVGN
+1142 QPYEQAQGIKMMVGN
-1157 EGDGT
+1157 DWGT

-1176 YYTLSGGWVKEETL
+1176 YYTLSGRWVKKETL

-1211 NAGRSFTFKLRNE
+1211 NAGRSFTFELRNE

-1261 SENVF
+1261 SESVF
-1266 GEEEGLVRISLSE
+1266 GEEEGLVRISLGK
-1279 NGNLSFDVAG
+1279 NGDLSFDVAG

-1299 AFYVEASGDNASDNV
+1299 AFYVEALEGYTSDNV
-1314 DITYTSNMFVQPFA
+1314 NITYTSDMFVQPSA

-1337 ASVPAA
+1337 ASVPTA

-1348 SAVSGNSVSSCSLLR
+1348 SAVSGNSVSSCSLIR

-1368 DAYNAKEDV
+1368 DAYNAKEDIV
-1377 ITLIDENFMPK
+1377 SLIDEDFMPK
-1388 VKVYTVAGKRALDI
+1388 VKVYTVADKRALDI
-1402 QKIKNAARVDLGF
+1402 QKMSNATRVDLGF
-1415 MVKDGSQQTKFT
+1415 MVKDGSQQTEFT
-1427 LNYGSNWKGW
+1427 LDYGSNWKGW

-1442 QTGNRYLL
+1442 QTGKRYLL

-1462 KSNNGRFYLVKE
+1462 KSNDGRFYLVKE